1 MLFTSVSA
9 AGFPLFH
16 PIFKSTIDTACIKNI
31 VHRSANCYNKS
42 NNLVL
47 TAVKGAIQRMAKK
60 KIKGTRIL
68 AAVLTAAMVFTQT
81 PYTALAAES
90 DAGFVT
96 VQNETEQTGQAD
108 DGTGDNGETGDVS
121 GSDETGDMP
130 GGTGDNGENGGTGDI
145 SDNNGNNGET
155 GDVSDGNG
163 GTGDVSGPDSEASV
177 SGNDIT
183 VYSEEEA
190 GTGSLTVEG
199 NSESYSYD
207 AENDV
212 ITVKN
217 GAELT
222 FHSADGYGAE
232 NYSHTRIYVE
242 KDAKATLTL
251 DGVYINVSDKAVSP
265 LEIAENSAGVVSV
278 VLKNNNVLIAGEKAA
293 GIQKNGTAEGTL
305 TISGS
310 GALTAQGGKYGAGIG
325 SGYEKAGSNISIS
338 GEEVTATGGYGGAGI
353 GGGMYGAGISITI
366 SGGMVTATG
375 GSYGAGIGSGYHES
389 ASNIIISGGTII
401 ATGGYNGAGIGGGKN
416 GVGSDISI
424 SGGEVTAAGGSYGAG
439 IGGGY
444 YGVGSNISIS
454 GGEVTATGGSCGA
467 GIGGGYYGVGS
478 NITIS
483 GGTVTATGRGTK
495 SDIGGGNGGSTGTVT
510 ITGGSVKTT
519 NSVLTGVING
529 NDTVYCT
536 VVDLTDEYGTEAAV
550 TDASET
556 AYGMKDV
563 MTDADGKIYMYL
575 PAGETSILL
584 GMYYYTGTVSA
595 EAGADNCLTRGKC
608 RYDLQVVGDPT
619 YYNRDED
626 SHIIQIKDGANLTIK
641 SADGYGKDNYS
652 QTRIQI
658 EANASVT
665 LTLDGAY
672 MDASAIPYISSPI
685 LIPENS
691 TGNVNIILKGENGLK
706 AGKYYAAIQK
716 NGDAENIGTLTISGD
731 GSLMAAGGY
740 NAAGIGS
747 GADKPVKNIVINSGT
762 VTATGGDSAAGI
774 GSGYYGAGSN
784 ITISGGTVTA
794 TGGESGAGIG
804 GGSDRSGSNITI
816 SGGTV
821 TATGRENGAGIGGG
835 FYGEGNDITISGGT
849 VTATSLTVRKE
860 NYSTGA
866 GIGGGACGNGSNIT
880 ITGGTVI
887 ATAIAEAGKISTGA
901 GIGGGY
907 SKEGN
912 HITISGGTVTATSI
926 AKGED
931 GTTGAGIG
939 GGYGG
944 MGNHITISGGTVTAI
959 SSVTGEYG
967 CGGAGIGGGYSREGN
982 NITISGGTVT
992 ALSTA
997 DDASNEGYGIGSGWG
1012 ANDSTPMV
1020 TGGNIKVNKL
1030 CGIQGKDGNEL
1041 YDAYPA
1047 RADLLLLAGKNAAVG
1062 NPVLQT
1068 YNKKTGETK
1077 TLSYNL
1083 NDVCTME
1090 DGYLYMYLPVDT
1102 EDTVTRLVFDNAV
1115 YEAAVKE
1122 FNYENQPDRF
1132 NDFALISS
1140 TDGKAEYGEV
1150 LREDVPEDGI
1160 IPDGIW
1166 MSDLQAGGYT
1176 YTGKAITPSFRVYD
1190 GKKML
1195 AVKKDYTVSYKNN
1208 INAATADDAKKAPT
1222 ITVKST
1228 GNYKGTETRTFTINP
1243 ASMDV
1248 TEQRINID
1256 NLYLAAPTGKNPK
1269 GIKAVPVVT
1278 DNGKKLSENK
1288 DYTVNHVTLN
1298 EQNAE
1303 NKNANS
1309 YVNPGKY
1316 TVEIT
1321 GKGNYTGTRQIT
1333 VTLTDV
1339 AKEQILMSK
1348 VTVAKVPDMTYDA
1361 DFCEGK
1367 NAAGMTPALTVT
1379 YGSGKNKVTLYKE
1392 GDVNAAGETV
1402 SAENADYTVTWIN
1415 NKYVGTATAVLTGT
1429 GKILEDGTVS
1439 GTYFGEKR
1447 ITFKIKGTALSASM
1461 VSWADGS
1468 KNVSVV
1474 YNGEEQEPLVRVSL
1488 QKKVKDENGKTVT
1501 QTVYLGEYND
1511 YFNIGDYKVSYLK
1524 NVDAGT
1530 ATVVVTGAGGYTGTV
1545 KKTFKITQA
1554 DLSAADMEAKIAANG
1569 TQGTYGNNASDGS
1582 NASGSGDAA
1591 DSAIKVSFVKNGA
1604 KPAVVVTA
1612 KLANGSTV
1620 TLKEGKDYTITYANN
1635 KAVSEGKN
1643 LTEKKLPLIT
1653 VKGKGNFKGSV
1664 KQTFTIT
1671 NKSLADTVNPI
1682 TVAVTDVAANK
1693 NKGKFVSKPVVTDAD
1708 GVKLKEK
1715 TDYTLTY
1722 SLLTEGGAVE
1732 LDTKT
1737 GIVNEPG
1744 SIVRITITGAGNYQG
1759 EGSVLTADYRITEF
1773 DFAKV
1778 TVKVVP
1784 KTLPYTTKP
1793 VTLTEDDLI
1802 LTMKV
1807 GTGKQAVVEKLSLIT
1822 DGDDTKDGYK
1832 IIGYKNNVNK
1842 GTAQVTLQGCGKY
1855 GGTKTVKFYIG
1866 TRPFLWWLR
1875 NV

>member
-1 MLFTSVSA
+1 MM
-9 AGFPLFH
+9 
-16 PIFKSTIDTACIKNI
+16 
-31 VHRSANCYNKS
+31 R
-42 NNLVL
+42 
-47 TAVKGAIQRMAKK
+47 K

-68 AAVLTAAMVFTQT
+68 AAILTAAMVFTQA
-81 PYTALAAES
+81 PYTALAAEGE
-90 DAGFVT
+90 AGYVT

-108 DGTGDNGETGDVS
+108 DGNNGETGENGDVS
-121 GSDETGDMP
+121 GSDETGDIP
-130 GGTGDNGENGGTGDI
+130 GNSGDNRDNGGSGNAGDVSGGTGDVSDNNGGTG
-145 SDNNGNNGET
+145 EA

-163 GTGDVSGPDSEASV
+163 GNGDVSGPDSEVSV
-177 SGNDIT
+177 SGNDIV
-183 VYSEEEA
+183 VYGA
-190 GTGSLTVEG
+190 AATATGTLTVEG
-199 NSESYSYD
+199 NSGSYSYD
-207 AENDV
+207 AEIDV

-217 GAELT
+217 GANLT
-222 FHSADGYGAE
+222 FHSADGYGKE
-232 NYSHTRIYVE
+232 NPSKTRIFVE

-251 DGVYINVSDKAVSP
+251 DGVYINVSDKAASP
-265 LEIAENSAGVVSV
+265 LEIAKNSVGAVSV
-278 VLKNNNVLIAGEKAA
+278 VLEGSNALTAGKNSA
-293 GIQKNGTAEGTL
+293 GIQKNGTADGTL

-310 GALTAQGGKYGAGIG
+310 GTLTAQGG
-325 SGYEKAGSNISIS
+325 EF
-338 GEEVTATGGYGGAGI
+338 GAGI
-353 GGGMYGAGISITI
+353 GGGSDENGN
-366 SGGMVTATG
+366 
-375 GSYGAGIGSGYHES
+375 
-389 ASNIIISGGTII
+389 NIIITGGTII
-401 ATGGYNGAGIGGGKN
+401 ATA
-416 GVGSDISI
+416 SM
-424 SGGEVTAAGGSYGAG
+424 SYYSGAG

-444 YGVGSNISIS
+444 Y
-454 GGEVTATGGSCGA
+454 AA
-467 GIGGGYYGVGS
+467 GS

-483 GGTVTATGRGTK
+483 GGTVTATGGMSGAGIGGGYNKDGSNITISGGTVTATGGQYGAGIGGGSSETGSDITISGGTVTATGGLCGAGIGGGGDYYESDVRGVGSNITINGGEVTATGGDFGAGIGGGRYENGRNITISGGTVTATGGLCGAGIGGGEGRTGSDITVSGGTITTTGGK
-495 SDIGGGNGGSTGTVT
+495 EATDIGGGSGGSTGMVT

-519 NSVLTGVING
+519 KGVLTGVTNG
-529 NDTVYCT
+529 TGAVYCT
-536 VVDLTDEYGTEAAV
+536 VVDLTDEFGIEAAV
-550 TDASET
+550 TDVGET
-556 AYGMKDV
+556 DYGMKDV

-575 PAGETSILL
+575 PADENGTTIVFGTHFYS
-584 GMYYYTGTVSA
+584 GTVSA
-595 EAGADNCLTRGKC
+595 EAGADNRLTRGTECK
-608 RYDLQVVGDPT
+608 YSLLVLGDSA
-619 YYNRDED
+619 YYERNE
-626 SHIIQIKDGANLTIK
+626 STQGILIKDGADLIIK
-641 SADGYGKDNYS
+641 SANGYGKDNYS
-652 QTRIQI
+652 PMRIQI
-658 EANASVT
+658 EENASVT

-672 MDASAIPYISSPI
+672 MDASEIPYISSPI
-685 LIPENS
+685 LIPEDS

-706 AGKYYAAIQK
+706 AGNYYAAIQK
-716 NGDAENIGTLTISGD
+716 NGNAENIGTLTISGD

-740 NAAGIGS
+740 NAAGVGS
-747 GADKPVKNIVINSGT
+747 SDGKPVKNIVISSGII
-762 VTATGGDSAAGI
+762 TATGGVYGAGI
-774 GSGYYGAGSN
+774 GGGDRGTASN
-784 ITISGGTVTA
+784 ITISGGTITA

-804 GGSDRSGSNITI
+804 GGY
-816 SGGTV
+816 
-821 TATGRENGAGIGGG
+821 A
-835 FYGEGNDITISGGT
+835 
-849 VTATSLTVRKE
+849 
-860 NYSTGA
+860 
-866 GIGGGACGNGSNIT
+866 
-880 ITGGTVI
+880 
-887 ATAIAEAGKISTGA
+887 
-901 GIGGGY
+901 
-907 SKEGN
+907 KEGN

-926 AKGED
+926 AAGKD
-931 GTTGAGIG
+931 GSTGAGIG
-939 GGYGG
+939 GGYAG
-944 MGNHITISGGTVTAI
+944 MGNDITISGGTVTAI
-959 SSVTGEYG
+959 SSATGEYG
-967 CGGAGIGGGYSREGN
+967 RAGAGIGGGYSREGN

-997 DDASNEGYGIGSGWG
+997 DNASCEGYGIGSGWG
-1012 ANDSTPMV
+1012 ANDDSTPTV

-1030 CGIQGKDGNEL
+1030 CGIQGKDGDEP
-1041 YDAYPA
+1041 YEAYLA
-1047 RADLLLLAGKNAAVG
+1047 RADLLPLAGKNAVVG

-1083 NDVCTME
+1083 KDVCTME
-1090 DGYLYMYLPVDT
+1090 DGYLYMYLPADT

-1115 YEAAVKE
+1115 YEATVKKFDYGLE
-1122 FNYENQPDRF
+1122 PGRYS
-1132 NDFALISS
+1132 DFTLISS

-1150 LREDVPEDGI
+1150 LREDVPDDGI

-1208 INAATADDAKKAPT
+1208 IKAATADDAKKAPT

-1243 ASMDV
+1243 ASLDA

-1256 NLYLAAPTGKNPK
+1256 NLYLAAPAGKNPK

-1309 YVNPGKY
+1309 YVTPGKY

-1333 VTLTDV
+1333 VTLADV

-1348 VTVAKVPDMTYDA
+1348 VTVAKVPDVTYDA
-1361 DFCEGK
+1361 DLCEGRSP
-1367 NAAGMTPALTVT
+1367 AGMTPALTVT

-1415 NKYVGTATAVLTGT
+1415 NRYVGTATVVLTGT
-1429 GKILEDGTVS
+1429 GKILEDGTAI
-1439 GTYFGEKR
+1439 GTYYGEKR
-1447 ITFKIKGTALSASM
+1447 ITFRIKGTALSASM

-1474 YNGEEQEPLVRVSL
+1474 YNGEEQEPEVRVSL
-1488 QKKVKDENGKTVT
+1488 QKKVKGKDGKMVT
-1501 QTVYLGEYND
+1501 QTTYLREYD
-1511 YFNIGDYKVSYLK
+1511 EYAQYGDYKVSYLK

-1530 ATVVVTGAGGYTGTV
+1530 ATVVITGAGGYTGTV

-1554 DLSAADMEAKIAANG
+1554 DLAAEGTEAKIG
-1569 TQGTYGNNASDGS
+1569 V
-1582 NASGSGDAA
+1582 A
-1591 DSAIKVSFVKNGA
+1591 DSIPFVKNGA
-1604 KPAVVVTA
+1604 KPAIVVTA
-1612 KLANGSTV
+1612 KMANGNTV
-1620 TLKEGKDYTITYANN
+1620 TLKEGKDYTVTYANN

-1653 VKGKGNFKGSV
+1653 VKGKGNFKGSI

-1671 NKSLADTVNPI
+1671 NKSLADKVNPI
-1682 TVAVTDVAANK
+1682 TVTVADVPANK
-1693 NKGKFVSKPVVTDAD
+1693 NKGKFVSKPVVTDET
-1708 GVKLKEK
+1708 GTKLKEK
-1715 TDYTLTY
+1715 TDYTLSY
-1722 SLLTEGGAVE
+1722 SLLMANGEETK
-1732 LDTKT
+1732 LDVKKDV
-1737 GIVNEPG
+1737 VNEPG
-1744 SIVRITITGAGNYQG
+1744 STIRITITGAGNYRG
-1759 EGSVLTADYRITEF
+1759 EGSVLTADYRITES
-1773 DFAKV
+1773 DFKKV

-1793 VTLTEDDLI
+1793 VTLTEEDLI

-1807 GTGKQAVVEKLSLIT
+1807 GTGKQAVVETLPLIT

>member
-1 MLFTSVSA
+1 
-9 AGFPLFH
+9 
-16 PIFKSTIDTACIKNI
+16 
-31 VHRSANCYNKS
+31 
-42 NNLVL
+42 
-47 TAVKGAIQRMAKK
+47 MAKK

-68 AAVLTAAMVFTQT
+68 AAILTAAMVFTST

-90 DAGFVT
+90 EAGYVT
-96 VQNETEQTGQAD
+96 VQNEIEQTGQAD
-108 DGTGDNGETGDVS
+108 DGTGGAGDVS
-121 GSDETGDMP
+121 GGSGNAGDVS
-130 GGTGDNGENGGTGDI
+130 GGTGDI
-145 SDNNGNNGET
+145 SDNNGGTGET

-163 GTGDVSGPDSEASV
+163 GTGDVSGPDSEVSV
-177 SGNDIT
+177 SGNDIA
-183 VYSEEEA
+183 VYGVA
-190 GTGSLTVEG
+190 TTATGTLTVEG
-199 NSESYSYD
+199 NSGSYSYD

-217 GAELT
+217 GANLT
-222 FHSADGYGAE
+222 FHSVDGYGAE
-232 NYSHTRIYVE
+232 NPSQTRIYVE

-265 LEIAENSAGVVSV
+265 LEIAEDSTGAVSV
-278 VLKNNNVLIAGEKAA
+278 VLKGSNALTAGEKAA
-293 GIQKNGTAEGTL
+293 GIQKNGTADGTL

-310 GALTAQGGKYGAGIG
+310 GALTAQGGEKGAGIG
-325 SGYEKAGSNISIS
+325 SVYKKAGNNITIS
-338 GEEVTATGGYGGAGI
+338 GGMVTATGGYGGAGI
-353 GGGMYGAGISITI
+353 GGGMYGAGSSITI

-375 GSYGAGIGSGYHES
+375 SHGGAGVGSGYHES
-389 ASNIIISGGTII
+389 ASNITISGGNVI
-401 ATGGYNGAGIGGGKN
+401 AKGGYYGAGIGGGKN
-416 GVGSDISI
+416 GFGSNIGI
-424 SGGEVTAAGGSYGAG
+424 SGGEVTATGGSYGAG

-444 YGVGSNISIS
+444 DGVGSNITIT
-454 GGEVTATGGSCGA
+454 GGIITATGGSCGA
-467 GIGGGYYGVGS
+467 GIGGGDSRDGNDIS
-478 NITIS
+478 IS
-483 GGTVTATGRGTK
+483 GGTVTATEGYGGAG
-495 SDIGGGNGGSTGTVT
+495 IGGGNWGSTGKVT

-519 NSVLTGVING
+519 NGALTGVTNG
-529 NDTVYCT
+529 TDEVYCT
-536 VVDLTDEYGTEAAV
+536 VVDLTEEFGIEAAV
-550 TDASET
+550 TDVGET

-595 EAGADNCLTRGKC
+595 EAGADNRLTRGKC
-608 RYDLQVVGDPT
+608 RYDLLVLGDPA
-619 YYNRDED
+619 YYERNE
-626 SHIIQIKDGANLTIK
+626 IPQGILIKDGANLTIK
-641 SADGYGKDNYS
+641 SGNGYGKDNYS
-652 QTRIQI
+652 PMRIQI
-658 EANASVT
+658 EENASVT

-706 AGKYYAAIQK
+706 AGRYYAAIQK
-716 NGDAENIGTLTISGD
+716 NGNAENIGTLTISGD
-731 GSLMAAGGY
+731 GSLMAAGGN

-747 GADKPVKNIVINSGT
+747 GDGKPVKNIVISSGII
-762 VTATGGDSAAGI
+762 TATGGVYGAGI
-774 GSGYYGAGSN
+774 GGGDRGTASN
-784 ITISGGTVTA
+784 ITISGGTITA

-804 GGSDRSGSNITI
+804 GGDYGEGNNITI

-821 TATGRENGAGIGGG
+821 TAT
-835 FYGEGNDITISGGT
+835 S
-849 VTATSLTVRKE
+849 TATGE
-860 NYSTGA
+860 YGCA
-866 GIGGGACGNGSNIT
+866 
-880 ITGGTVI
+880 
-887 ATAIAEAGKISTGA
+887 GA

-907 SKEGN
+907 
-912 HITISGGTVTATSI
+912 ACM
-926 AKGED
+926 
-931 GTTGAGIG
+931 GIG
-939 GGYGG
+939 
-944 MGNHITISGGTVTAI
+944 
-959 SSVTGEYG
+959 
-967 CGGAGIGGGYSREGN
+967 
-982 NITISGGTVT
+982 ITISGGTVT

-997 DDASNEGYGIGSGWG
+997 DEAYWEGYGIGSGC
-1012 ANDSTPMV
+1012 STGISGPEIY
-1020 TGGNIKVNKL
+1020 GGNIKASRLSGVL
-1030 CGIQGKDGNEL
+1030 GKDGDEL
-1041 YDAYPA
+1041 HEAYLA
-1047 RADLLLLAGKNAAVG
+1047 RADLLLLAGKNAALG

-1083 NDVCTME
+1083 KDVCTME
-1090 DGYLYMYLPVDT
+1090 DGYLYMYLPADT

-1115 YEAAVKE
+1115 YEATVKK
-1122 FNYENQPDRF
+1122 FDYELEPGRYS
-1132 NDFALISS
+1132 DFTLISS

-1150 LREDVPEDGI
+1150 LREDVPDDGI

-1166 MSDLQAGGYT
+1166 MSDLQTGGYT

-1228 GNYKGTETRTFTINP
+1228 GNYKGRETRTFTITP
-1243 ASMDV
+1243 ASLKESNPQIKAED
-1248 TEQRINID
+1248 
-1256 NLYLAAPTGKNPK
+1256 LYLAAPTGKNPK

-1309 YVNPGKY
+1309 YVTPGKY

-1333 VTLTDV
+1333 VTLADV

-1348 VTVAKVPDMTYDA
+1348 VTVAKVPDVTYDA
-1361 DFCEGK
+1361 DLCEGN
-1367 NAAGMTPALTVT
+1367 NAKGMTPALTVT

-1415 NKYVGTATAVLTGT
+1415 NRYVGTATVVLTGT

-1439 GTYFGEKR
+1439 GQYFGEKR
-1447 ITFKIKGTALSASM
+1447 ITFKIKGTALSANM
-1461 VSWADGS
+1461 VSWVDGS

-1474 YNGEEQEPLVRVSL
+1474 YNGEEQEPRVRVSL
-1488 QKKVKDENGKTVT
+1488 QKKVKGKDGKMVT
-1501 QTVYLGEYND
+1501 QTTYLREYD
-1511 YFNIGDYKVSYLK
+1511 EYAQYGDYKVSYLK

-1530 ATVVVTGAGGYTGTV
+1530 ATVVITGVGGYTGTV

-1554 DLSAADMEAKIAANG
+1554 DLAAEGTEAKIG
-1569 TQGTYGNNASDGS
+1569 V
-1582 NASGSGDAA
+1582 A
-1591 DSAIKVSFVKNGA
+1591 DSIPFVKNGA
-1604 KPAVVVTA
+1604 KPAIVVTA
-1612 KLANGSTV
+1612 KLANGNTV
-1620 TLKEGKDYTITYANN
+1620 TLKEGKDYTVTYVNN

-1653 VKGKGNFKGSV
+1653 VKGKGNFKGSI

-1671 NKSLADTVNPI
+1671 NKSLADVVNPI
-1682 TVAVTDVAANK
+1682 TVTVNDVPANK
-1693 NKGKFVSKPVVTDAD
+1693 NKGKFVSKPVITDAD

-1722 SLLTEGGAVE
+1722 SLVTEGGAVE

-1744 SIVRITITGAGNYQG
+1744 SVVRITITGAGNYRG

-1773 DFAKV
+1773 DFTKV

-1793 VTLTEDDLI
+1793 VTLTEEDLI

-1807 GTGKQAVVEKLSLIT
+1807 GTGKQAVVEELKLIT

>member
-1 MLFTSVSA
+1 MM
-9 AGFPLFH
+9 
-16 PIFKSTIDTACIKNI
+16 
-31 VHRSANCYNKS
+31 R
-42 NNLVL
+42 
-47 TAVKGAIQRMAKK
+47 K

-68 AAVLTAAMVFTQT
+68 AAILTAAMVFTST
-81 PYTALAAES
+81 PYTALAAEGE
-90 DAGFVT
+90 AGYVT

-108 DGTGDNGETGDVS
+108 DGDNGETGENGDVS

-130 GGTGDNGENGGTGDI
+130 GDNGENGG
-145 SDNNGNNGET
+145 NGET
-155 GDVSDGNG
+155 GDVSDGNGETGDVSDGDG

-177 SGNDIT
+177 SGNDIA
-183 VYSEEEA
+183 VYGA
-190 GTGSLTVEG
+190 AATATGTLTVEG
-199 NSESYSYD
+199 SSGSYSYD
-207 AENDV
+207 AANDV

-217 GAELT
+217 GANLT
-222 FHSADGYGAE
+222 FHSADGYGKE
-232 NYSHTRIYVE
+232 NPSKTRIFVE

-251 DGVYINVSDKAVSP
+251 DGVYINVSDKAAPP
-265 LEIAENSAGVVSV
+265 LEIAKNSVGAVSV
-278 VLKNNNVLIAGEKAA
+278 VLEGSNALTAGKNSA
-293 GIQKNGTAEGTL
+293 GIQKNGTADGTL

-310 GALTAQGGKYGAGIG
+310 GTLTAQGGEY
-325 SGYEKAGSNISIS
+325 
-338 GEEVTATGGYGGAGI
+338 GAGI
-353 GGGMYGAGISITI
+353 GGGSDENGN
-366 SGGMVTATG
+366 
-375 GSYGAGIGSGYHES
+375 
-389 ASNIIISGGTII
+389 NIIITGGTII
-401 ATGGYNGAGIGGGKN
+401 ATA
-416 GVGSDISI
+416 SM
-424 SGGEVTAAGGSYGAG
+424 SYYSGAG

-444 YGVGSNISIS
+444 Y
-454 GGEVTATGGSCGA
+454 AA
-467 GIGGGYYGVGS
+467 GS

-483 GGTVTATGRGTK
+483 GGTVTATGGQNGAGIGGGYSKEGNNITISGGTVTATGGQYGAGIGGGSRETGSDITISGGTVTATGGLCGAGIGGGGDYYESDVRGVGSNITINGGEVTATGGDFGAGIGGGRYENGRNITISGGTVTATGGWCGAGIGGGEGRTGSDITVSGGTITTTGGK
-495 SDIGGGNGGSTGTVT
+495 EATDIGGGSGGSTRMVT
-510 ITGGSVKTT
+510 ITGGSVKTK
-519 NSVLTGVING
+519 NGALTGVING
-529 NDTVYCT
+529 TNAVYCT
-536 VVDLTDEYGTEAAV
+536 VVDLTDEIGTEAAV
-550 TDASET
+550 TDVGET

-575 PAGETSILL
+575 PAGETSIVF
-584 GMYYYTGTVSA
+584 GTHFYSGTVSA
-595 EAGADNCLTRGKC
+595 EAGADNRLTRSTECK
-608 RYDLQVVGDPT
+608 YSLLVLGDPA
-619 YYNRDED
+619 YYERNE
-626 SHIIQIKDGANLTIK
+626 STQGILIKDGADLIIK
-641 SADGYGKDNYS
+641 SANGYGKDNYS
-652 QTRIQI
+652 PMRIQI
-658 EANASVT
+658 EENASVT

-672 MDASAIPYISSPI
+672 MDASAIPYISAPI

-706 AGKYYAAIQK
+706 AGNYYAAIQK
-716 NGDAENIGTLTISGD
+716 NGNAENIGILTISGD

-740 NAAGIGS
+740 NAAGVGS
-747 GADKPVKNIVINSGT
+747 SDGKPVKNIVISSGII
-762 VTATGGDSAAGI
+762 TATGGVYGAGI
-774 GSGYYGAGSN
+774 GGGDRGTASN
-784 ITISGGTVTA
+784 ITISGGTITA
-794 TGGESGAGIG
+794 TGG
-804 GGSDRSGSNITI
+804 N
-816 SGGTV
+816 
-821 TATGRENGAGIGGG
+821 
-835 FYGEGNDITISGGT
+835 
-849 VTATSLTVRKE
+849 
-860 NYSTGA
+860 
-866 GIGGGACGNGSNIT
+866 
-880 ITGGTVI
+880 
-887 ATAIAEAGKISTGA
+887 TGA

-907 SKEGN
+907 SGEGN

-926 AKGED
+926 AVGD
-931 GTTGAGIG
+931 DVSTGAGIG
-939 GGYGG
+939 GGFAG
-944 MGNHITISGGTVTAI
+944 MGNDITISGGTVTAI
-959 SSVTGEYG
+959 SSATGEYG
-967 CGGAGIGGGYSREGN
+967 RAGAGIGGGYSREGN

-997 DDASNEGYGIGSGWG
+997 DNASCEGYGIGSGWG
-1012 ANDSTPMV
+1012 ANDSTPTV

-1030 CGIQGKDGNEL
+1030 CGIQGKDGDEP
-1041 YDAYPA
+1041 YEAYPA
-1047 RADLLLLAGKNAAVG
+1047 RADLLLLAGKNAALG

-1083 NDVCTME
+1083 KDVCTME
-1090 DGYLYMYLPVDT
+1090 DGYLYMYLPADT

-1115 YEAAVKE
+1115 YEATVKKFDYGRE
-1122 FNYENQPDRF
+1122 PGRYS
-1132 NDFALISS
+1132 DFTLISS

-1150 LREDVPEDGI
+1150 LREDVPDDGI

-1208 INAATADDAKKAPT
+1208 IKAATADDAKKAPT

-1228 GNYKGTETRTFTINP
+1228 GNYKGTETRTFTITP
-1243 ASMDV
+1243 ASLKESNPQIKAED
-1248 TEQRINID
+1248 
-1256 NLYLAAPTGKNPK
+1256 LYLAAPTGKNPK

-1278 DNGKKLSENK
+1278 DNGKKLSENR

-1309 YVNPGKY
+1309 YVTPGKY

-1333 VTLTDV
+1333 VTLADV

-1348 VTVAKVPDMTYDA
+1348 VTVAKVPDVTYDA
-1361 DFCEGK
+1361 DLCDGN
-1367 NAAGMTPALTVT
+1367 NAKGMTPALTVT

-1415 NKYVGTATAVLTGT
+1415 NRYVGTATAVLTGT
-1429 GKILEDGTVS
+1429 GKILEDGTAI

-1474 YNGEEQEPLVRVSL
+1474 YNGEEQEPEVRVSL
-1488 QKKVKDENGKTVT
+1488 QKKVKGKDGKMVT
-1501 QTVYLGEYND
+1501 QTTYLREYD
-1511 YFNIGDYKVSYLK
+1511 EYAQYGDYKVSYLK

-1530 ATVVVTGAGGYTGTV
+1530 ATVVITGVGGYTGTV

-1554 DLSAADMEAKIAANG
+1554 DLAAEGTEAKIG
-1569 TQGTYGNNASDGS
+1569 V
-1582 NASGSGDAA
+1582 A
-1591 DSAIKVSFVKNGA
+1591 DSIPFVKIGA
-1604 KPAVVVTA
+1604 KPAIVVTA
-1612 KLANGSTV
+1612 KMANGNTV
-1620 TLKEGKDYTITYANN
+1620 TLKEGKDYTVTYANN

-1653 VKGKGNFKGSV
+1653 VKGKGNFKGSI

-1671 NKSLADTVNPI
+1671 NKSLADKVNPI
-1682 TVAVTDVAANK
+1682 TVTVADVPANK
-1693 NKGKFVSKPVVTDAD
+1693 NKGKFVSKPVVTDET
-1708 GVKLKEK
+1708 GTKLKEK
-1715 TDYTLTY
+1715 TDYTLSY
-1722 SLLTEGGAVE
+1722 SLLMANGEETK
-1732 LDTKT
+1732 LDVKKDV
-1737 GIVNEPG
+1737 VNEPG
-1744 SIVRITITGAGNYQG
+1744 STIRITITGAGNYQG
-1759 EGSVLTADYRITEF
+1759 EGSVLTADYRITES
-1773 DFAKV
+1773 DFKKV

-1793 VTLTEDDLI
+1793 VTLTEEDLI

-1807 GTGKQAVVEKLSLIT
+1807 GTGRQAVVEELKLIT

>member
-1 MLFTSVSA
+1 
-9 AGFPLFH
+9 
-16 PIFKSTIDTACIKNI
+16 
-31 VHRSANCYNKS
+31 
-42 NNLVL
+42 
-47 TAVKGAIQRMAKK
+47 MAKK

-68 AAVLTAAMVFTQT
+68 AAILTAAMVFTST

-90 DAGFVT
+90 EAGYVT
-96 VQNETEQTGQAD
+96 VQNEIEQTGQAD
-108 DGTGDNGETGDVS
+108 DGTGNNGNNGENGGKGNNGAGDFS
-121 GSDETGDMP
+121 DGSDETGDIP
-130 GGTGDNGENGGTGDI
+130 GNSGDNRDNGGSGNAGDVSGGTGDI
-145 SDNNGNNGET
+145 SDNNGGTGET
-155 GDVSDGNG
+155 GDVSDGDG
-163 GTGDVSGPDSEASV
+163 ETGDVSGPDSEVSV
-177 SGNDIT
+177 SGNDIA
-183 VYSEEEA
+183 VYGA
-190 GTGSLTVEG
+190 TATGTLTVEG
-199 NSESYSYD
+199 NNGSYSYD

-217 GAELT
+217 GANLT

-232 NYSHTRIYVE
+232 NPSQTRIYVE

-251 DGVYINVSDKAVSP
+251 DGVYINVSDKAASP
-265 LEIAENSAGVVSV
+265 LEIAEDSTGAVSV
-278 VLKNNNVLIAGEKAA
+278 VLKGSNALTAGEKAA
-293 GIQKNGTAEGTL
+293 GIQKNGTADGTL

-310 GALTAQGGKYGAGIG
+310 GTLTAQGGEYGAGIGGGKNGAGSNISISGGEVTATGGHGGAGIG

-338 GEEVTATGGYGGAGI
+338 GGEVTATGGYGGAGI
-353 GGGMYGAGISITI
+353 GGGMYGAGSSITI
-366 SGGMVTATG
+366 SGGMVTTTG
-375 GSYGAGIGSGYHES
+375 GA
-389 ASNIIISGGTII
+389 
-401 ATGGYNGAGIGGGKN
+401 
-416 GVGSDISI
+416 
-424 SGGEVTAAGGSYGAG
+424 YGAG

-444 YGVGSNISIS
+444 CGVGSNITIT
-454 GGEVTATGGSCGA
+454 GGIITATGGSCGA
-467 GIGGGYYGVGS
+467 GIGGGDSRDGNDIS
-478 NITIS
+478 IS

-495 SDIGGGNGGSTGTVT
+495 SDIGGGTGGSTGKVT

-519 NSVLTGVING
+519 NGALTGVTNG
-529 NDTVYCT
+529 TDTVYYT
-536 VVDLTDEYGTEAAV
+536 EVDLSEEYGAEAAV
-550 TDASET
+550 TDVGET

-575 PAGETSILL
+575 PADENGTTIVFGTHFYS
-584 GMYYYTGTVSA
+584 GTVST
-595 EAGADNCLTRGKC
+595 EAGADNRLTRGTECK
-608 RYDLQVVGDPT
+608 YSLLVLGDPA
-619 YYNRDED
+619 YYERNE
-626 SHIIQIKDGANLTIK
+626 IPQGILIKDGANLTVK
-641 SADGYGKDNYS
+641 SGNGYGKDNYS
-652 QTRIQI
+652 QTRIEI
-658 EANASVT
+658 EKDASVT
-665 LTLDGAY
+665 LTLDGT
-672 MDASAIPYISSPI
+672 YIDTTIDTTDSPI

-706 AGKYYAAIQK
+706 AGRYYAAIQK
-716 NGDAENIGTLTISGD
+716 DGDAENIGTLTISGD
-731 GSLMAAGGY
+731 GALIAQGGKQG
-740 NAAGIGS
+740 AGIGS
-747 GADKPVKNIVINSGT
+747 GFEKAGNNIVISGGE
-762 VTATGGDSAAGI
+762 VTATGGEYAAGI
-774 GSGYYGAGSN
+774 GGGMYGSGSS

-794 TGGESGAGIG
+794 TGGECGAGV
-804 GGSDRSGSNITI
+804 GSGYYESGSKITI

-821 TATGRENGAGIGGG
+821 IAQGGNQGAGIGGG
-835 FYGEGNDITISGGT
+835 KS
-849 VTATSLTVRKE
+849 
-860 NYSTGA
+860 GA
-866 GIGGGACGNGSNIT
+866 GNNID
-880 ITGGTVI
+880 
-887 ATAIAEAGKISTGA
+887 
-901 GIGGGY
+901 
-907 SKEGN
+907 
-912 HITISGGTVTATSI
+912 ISGGTVTATSI
-926 AKGED
+926 ATGEY
-931 GTTGAGIG
+931 GCAGAGIG
-939 GGYGG
+939 GGYACT
-944 MGNHITISGGTVTAI
+944 GNG
-959 SSVTGEYG
+959 
-967 CGGAGIGGGYSREGN
+967 
-982 NITISGGTVT
+982 ITISGGTVT

-997 DDASNEGYGIGSGWG
+997 DEAYWEGDGIGSGCG
-1012 ANDSTPMV
+1012 TGISGPGIY
-1020 TGGNIKVNKL
+1020 GGNIKASRLSGVL
-1030 CGIQGKDGNEL
+1030 GKEGKVYL
-1041 YDAYPA
+1041 A
-1047 RADLLLLAGKNAAVG
+1047 RADLLLLAGKNAALG

-1083 NDVCTME
+1083 KDVCTME
-1090 DGYLYMYLPVDT
+1090 DGYLYMYLPADT

-1115 YEAAVKE
+1115 YEATVKKFDYGRE
-1122 FNYENQPDRF
+1122 PGRYS
-1132 NDFALISS
+1132 DFTLMSS

-1243 ASMDV
+1243 ASLEA

-1298 EQNAE
+1298 EQNPE

-1309 YVNPGKY
+1309 YVTPGKY
-1316 TVEIT
+1316 TVEIV

-1333 VTLTDV
+1333 VTLADV
-1339 AKEQILMSK
+1339 AKEQVLMSK
-1348 VTVAKVPDMTYDA
+1348 VTVAKVPDVTYDA

-1367 NAAGMTPALTVT
+1367 YATGMTPALTVT

-1402 SAENADYTVTWIN
+1402 SAENADYTVTWVN
-1415 NKYVGTATAVLTGT
+1415 NRYVGTATAVLTGT
-1429 GKILEDGTVS
+1429 GKILEDGTAI

-1447 ITFKIKGTALSASM
+1447 ITFKIKGTALSANM

-1474 YNGEEQEPLVRVSL
+1474 YNGEEQEPRVRVSL
-1488 QKKVKDENGKTVT
+1488 QKKVKGKDGKMVT
-1501 QTVYLGEYND
+1501 QTTTLREYDD
-1511 YFNIGDYKVSYLK
+1511 YYKDGDYKVSYLK

-1530 ATVVVTGAGGYTGTV
+1530 ATVVITGVGGYTGTV

-1554 DLSAADMEAKIAANG
+1554 DLAVEGTEAKIAAADSL
-1569 TQGTYGNNASDGS
+1569 QNAS
-1582 NASGSGDAA
+1582 NAAGGDA
-1591 DSAIKVSFVKNGA
+1591 DTGAIKVAFAKNGA
-1604 KPAVVVTA
+1604 KPAIVVTA
-1612 KLANGSTV
+1612 KLANGNTV
-1620 TLKEGKDYTITYANN
+1620 TLKEGKDYTVTYANN

-1653 VKGKGNFKGSV
+1653 VKGKGNFKGSI

-1682 TVAVTDVAANK
+1682 TVTVNDVPANK
-1693 NKGKFVSKPVVTDAD
+1693 NKGKFVSKPVVTDET
-1708 GVKLKEK
+1708 GTKLKEN
-1715 TDYTLTY
+1715 TDYKLSY

-1744 SIVRITITGAGNYQG
+1744 SIVRVTITGAGNYQG
-1759 EGSVLTADYRITEF
+1759 EGSVLTADYRITEL
-1773 DFAKV
+1773 DFKKV
-1778 TVKVVP
+1778 TVKVVS
-1784 KTLPYTTKP
+1784 KTLPYTMKP
-1793 VTLTEDDLI
+1793 VTLTEDDLVI
-1802 LTMKV
+1802 TMKV
-1807 GTGKQAVVEKLSLIT
+1807 GTGKQAVVEELKLIT

-1866 TRPFLWWLR
+1866 TRPFFWWIMP
-1875 NV
+1875 

>member
-1 MLFTSVSA
+1 
-9 AGFPLFH
+9 
-16 PIFKSTIDTACIKNI
+16 
-31 VHRSANCYNKS
+31 
-42 NNLVL
+42 
-47 TAVKGAIQRMAKK
+47 MAKK

-68 AAVLTAAMVFTQT
+68 AAILTAAMVFTST

-90 DAGFVT
+90 EAGYVT
-96 VQNETEQTGQAD
+96 VQNEIEQTGQAD
-108 DGTGDNGETGDVS
+108 DGTGNNGNNGENGGKGNNGAGDFSDGSDKDGGNSGTGDVSDNNGGTGETGDVS
-121 GSDETGDMP
+121 GG
-130 GGTGDNGENGGTGDI
+130 NGGTGD
-145 SDNNGNNGET
+145 
-155 GDVSDGNG
+155 VSG
-163 GTGDVSGPDSEASV
+163 GSGRDVSGPDSEASV
-177 SGNDIT
+177 SGNDIA
-183 VYSEEEA
+183 VYGA
-190 GTGSLTVEG
+190 TATGTLTVEG
-199 NSESYSYD
+199 NSGSYSYD
-207 AENDV
+207 AEKDV

-232 NYSHTRIYVE
+232 NPSQTRIYVE

-265 LEIAENSAGVVSV
+265 LEIAEDSTGAVSV
-278 VLKNNNVLIAGEKAA
+278 VLKGSNALTAGEKAA
-293 GIQKNGTAEGTL
+293 GIQKNGTADGTL

-338 GEEVTATGGYGGAGI
+338 GGEVTATGGYGGAGI
-353 GGGMYGAGISITI
+353 GGGMYGAGSSITI
-366 SGGMVTATG
+366 SGGMVTTTG
-375 GSYGAGIGSGYHES
+375 GSYGAGVGSGYHES
-389 ASNIIISGGTII
+389 ASNITISGGTII
-401 ATGGYNGAGIGGGKN
+401 AKGGYNGAGIGGGKN
-416 GVGSDISI
+416 GAGSNIGI
-424 SGGEVTAAGGSYGAG
+424 SGGT
-439 IGGGY
+439 
-444 YGVGSNISIS
+444 
-454 GGEVTATGGSCGA
+454 VTATGGSYGA

-483 GGTVTATGRGTK
+483 GGEVTATGGGNAAGIGGGDSRDGNDITISGGTVTATEGNGGAG
-495 SDIGGGNGGSTGTVT
+495 IGGGNWGSTGKVT

-519 NSVLTGVING
+519 KGVLTGVTNG
-529 NDTVYCT
+529 TDTVYYT
-536 VVDLTDEYGTEAAV
+536 EVDLSEEYGAEAAV
-550 TDASET
+550 TDVGET

-575 PAGETSILL
+575 PADENGTTIVFGKHFYS
-584 GMYYYTGTVSA
+584 GTVSA
-595 EAGADNCLTRGKC
+595 EAGADNRLTRGTECK
-608 RYDLQVVGDPT
+608 YSLLVLGDPA
-619 YYNRDED
+619 YYKRNE
-626 SHIIQIKDGANLTIK
+626 STQGILIKDGADLTIK
-641 SADGYGKDNYS
+641 SGNGYGKDNYS
-652 QTRIQI
+652 PMRIQI
-658 EANASVT
+658 EENASVT

-706 AGKYYAAIQK
+706 AGRYYAAIQK
-716 NGDAENIGTLTISGD
+716 DGDAESIGTLTISGD
-731 GSLMAAGGY
+731 GSLMAAGGN

-747 GADKPVKNIVINSGT
+747 GDGKPVKNIVISSGII
-762 VTATGGDSAAGI
+762 TATGGVYGAGI
-774 GSGYYGAGSN
+774 GGGDGGTASN
-784 ITISGGTVTA
+784 ITISGGTITA
-794 TGGESGAGIG
+794 TGG
-804 GGSDRSGSNITI
+804 N
-816 SGGTV
+816 
-821 TATGRENGAGIGGG
+821 NGAGIGGG
-835 FYGEGNDITISGGT
+835 Y
-849 VTATSLTVRKE
+849 A
-860 NYSTGA
+860 
-866 GIGGGACGNGSNIT
+866 
-880 ITGGTVI
+880 
-887 ATAIAEAGKISTGA
+887 
-901 GIGGGY
+901 
-907 SKEGN
+907 KEGN

-926 AKGED
+926 AAGKD
-931 GTTGAGIG
+931 GSTGAGIG
-939 GGYGG
+939 GGYAG
-944 MGNHITISGGTVTAI
+944 MGNDITISGGTVTAI
-959 SSVTGEYG
+959 SSATGEYG
-967 CGGAGIGGGYSREGN
+967 RAGAGIGGGYSREGN

-997 DDASNEGYGIGSGWG
+997 DNASCEGYGIGSGWG
-1012 ANDSTPMV
+1012 ANDDSTPTV

-1030 CGIQGKDGNEL
+1030 CGIQGKDGDEP
-1041 YDAYPA
+1041 YEAYLA
-1047 RADLLLLAGKNAAVG
+1047 RADLLLLAGKNAVVG

-1083 NDVCTME
+1083 KDVCTME
-1090 DGYLYMYLPVDT
+1090 DGYLYMYLPADT

-1115 YEAAVKE
+1115 YEATVKKFDYGRE
-1122 FNYENQPDRF
+1122 PGRYS
-1132 NDFALISS
+1132 DFTLISS

-1150 LREDVPEDGI
+1150 LREDVPDDGI

-1166 MSDLQAGGYT
+1166 MTDLQAGGYT

-1208 INAATADDAKKAPT
+1208 IKAATADDAKKAPT

-1228 GNYKGTETRTFTINP
+1228 GNYKGRETRTFTITP
-1243 ASMDV
+1243 ASLKESNPQIKAED
-1248 TEQRINID
+1248 
-1256 NLYLAAPTGKNPK
+1256 LYLAAPTGKNPK

-1278 DNGKKLSENK
+1278 DNGKKLSENR

-1309 YVNPGKY
+1309 YVTPGKY

-1333 VTLTDV
+1333 VTLADV

-1348 VTVAKVPDMTYDA
+1348 VTVARVPDVTYDA
-1361 DFCEGK
+1361 DLCDGN
-1367 NAAGMTPALTVT
+1367 NAKGMTPALTVT

-1415 NKYVGTATAVLTGT
+1415 NRYVGTATAVLTGT
-1429 GKILEDGTVS
+1429 GKILEDGTAS

-1447 ITFKIKGTALSASM
+1447 ITFKIKGTALSANM
-1461 VSWADGS
+1461 VSWVDGS

-1474 YNGEEQEPLVRVSL
+1474 YNGGEQEPRVRVSL
-1488 QKKVKDENGKTVT
+1488 QKKVKGKDGKMVT
-1501 QTVYLGEYND
+1501 QTTYLREYD
-1511 YFNIGDYKVSYLK
+1511 EYAQYGDYKVSYLK

-1530 ATVVVTGAGGYTGTV
+1530 ATVVITGAGGYTGTV

-1554 DLSAADMEAKIAANG
+1554 DLAAEGTEAKIG
-1569 TQGTYGNNASDGS
+1569 V
-1582 NASGSGDAA
+1582 A
-1591 DSAIKVSFVKNGA
+1591 DSIPFVKNGA
-1604 KPAVVVTA
+1604 KPAIVVTA
-1612 KLANGSTV
+1612 KMANGNTV
-1620 TLKEGKDYTITYANN
+1620 TLKEGKDYTVTYANN

-1653 VKGKGNFKGSV
+1653 VKGKGNFKGSI

-1671 NKSLADTVNPI
+1671 NKSLADKVNPI
-1682 TVAVTDVAANK
+1682 TVTVTDVPANK
-1693 NKGKFVSKPVVTDAD
+1693 NKGKFVSKPVVTDET
-1708 GVKLKEK
+1708 GTKLKEK
-1715 TDYTLTY
+1715 TDYTLSY
-1722 SLLTEGGAVE
+1722 SLLMANGEETK
-1732 LDTKT
+1732 LDVKKDV
-1737 GIVNEPG
+1737 VNEPG
-1744 SIVRITITGAGNYQG
+1744 SIVRITITGAGNYRG
-1759 EGSVLTADYRITEF
+1759 EGSVLTADYRITES
-1773 DFAKV
+1773 DFKKV

-1793 VTLTEDDLI
+1793 VTLTEEDLI

-1807 GTGKQAVVEKLSLIT
+1807 GTGKQAVVEELKLIT

>member
-1 MLFTSVSA
+1 
-9 AGFPLFH
+9 
-16 PIFKSTIDTACIKNI
+16 
-31 VHRSANCYNKS
+31 
-42 NNLVL
+42 
-47 TAVKGAIQRMAKK
+47 MAKK

-68 AAVLTAAMVFTQT
+68 AAILTAAMVFTST

-90 DAGFVT
+90 EAGYVT
-96 VQNETEQTGQAD
+96 VQNEIEQTGQAD
-108 DGTGDNGETGDVS
+108 DGTGNNGNNGENGGKGNNGAGDFSDGSDKDGGNSGTGDVS
-121 GSDETGDMP
+121 GSDETGDIP
-130 GGTGDNGENGGTGDI
+130 GNSGDNRDNGGSGNAGDVSGGTGDI
-145 SDNNGNNGET
+145 SDNNDGTGET
-155 GDVSDGNG
+155 GDVSDGDG
-163 GTGDVSGPDSEASV
+163 ETGDVSGPDSEVSV
-177 SGNDIT
+177 SGNDIA
-183 VYSEEEA
+183 VYGA
-190 GTGSLTVEG
+190 TATGTLTVEG
-199 NSESYSYD
+199 NNGSYSYD

-217 GAELT
+217 GANLT
-222 FHSADGYGAE
+222 FHSTDGYGAE
-232 NYSHTRIYVE
+232 NPSQTRIYVE

-251 DGVYINVSDKAVSP
+251 DGVYINVSDKTVSP
-265 LEIAENSAGVVSV
+265 LEIADDSTGAVSV
-278 VLKNNNVLIAGEKAA
+278 VLKDSNALTAGEKAA
-293 GIQKNGTAEGTL
+293 GIQKNGTADGTL

-338 GEEVTATGGYGGAGI
+338 GGEVTATGGYGGAGI
-353 GGGMYGAGISITI
+353 GGGMYGAGSSITI
-366 SGGMVTATG
+366 SGGMVTTTG
-375 GSYGAGIGSGYHES
+375 GNGGAGIGSGYHES
-389 ASNIIISGGTII
+389 ASNISISGGTVI
-401 ATGGYNGAGIGGGKN
+401 AKGGYNGAGIGGGKN
-416 GVGSDISI
+416 GAGSSITI
-424 SGGEVTAAGGSYGAG
+424 SGGMVT
-439 IGGGY
+439 
-444 YGVGSNISIS
+444 
-454 GGEVTATGGSCGA
+454 TTGGAYGA

-483 GGTVTATGRGTK
+483 GGTVTATGGENAAGIGGGDSRDGNDITISGGTVTATEGYGGAG
-495 SDIGGGNGGSTGTVT
+495 IGGGNWGSTGKVT

-519 NSVLTGVING
+519 NGALTGVTNG
-529 NDTVYCT
+529 TDEVYYT
-536 VVDLTDEYGTEAAV
+536 EVDLSEEYGAEAAV
-550 TDASET
+550 TDVGET

-595 EAGADNCLTRGKC
+595 EAGADNRLTRGKC
-608 RYDLQVVGDPT
+608 RYDLQVVGDPA
-619 YYNRDED
+619 YYDRDED
-626 SHIIQIKDGANLTIK
+626 SHIIQIKAGANLTIK
-641 SADGYGKDNYS
+641 SGNGYGKDNYS
-652 QTRIQI
+652 QTRIEI
-658 EANASVT
+658 EKDASVT
-665 LTLDGAY
+665 LTLDGT
-672 MDASAIPYISSPI
+672 YIDTTGSPI

-691 TGNVNIILKGENGLK
+691 TGNVNIILKSENGLK
-706 AGKYYAAIQK
+706 AGRYYAAIQK
-716 NGDAENIGTLTISGD
+716 DGDAENIGTLTISGD
-731 GSLMAAGGY
+731 GALIAQGGKQG
-740 NAAGIGS
+740 AGIG
-747 GADKPVKNIVINSGT
+747 GGHEKAGNNIVISGGE
-762 VTATGGDSAAGI
+762 VTATGGEYAAGI
-774 GSGYYGAGSN
+774 GGGMYGSGSS

-794 TGGESGAGIG
+794 TGGESGAGV
-804 GGSDRSGSNITI
+804 GSGYYESGSNITI

-821 TATGRENGAGIGGG
+821 IAQGGNQGAGIGGG
-835 FYGEGNDITISGGT
+835 KSGAGNNIDISGGTVIATATAGDHGATGAGIGGGYAGMGNNITISGGT
-849 VTATSLTVRKE
+849 VTATSTA
-860 NYSTGA
+860 TGEYGCA
-866 GIGGGACGNGSNIT
+866 
-880 ITGGTVI
+880 
-887 ATAIAEAGKISTGA
+887 GA

-907 SKEGN
+907 
-912 HITISGGTVTATSI
+912 ACM
-926 AKGED
+926 
-931 GTTGAGIG
+931 GIG
-939 GGYGG
+939 
-944 MGNHITISGGTVTAI
+944 
-959 SSVTGEYG
+959 
-967 CGGAGIGGGYSREGN
+967 
-982 NITISGGTVT
+982 ITISGGTVT

-997 DDASNEGYGIGSGWG
+997 DEAYWEGYGIGSGC
-1012 ANDSTPMV
+1012 STGISGPEIY
-1020 TGGNIKVNKL
+1020 GGNIKASRLSGVL
-1030 CGIQGKDGNEL
+1030 GKDGDEL
-1041 YDAYPA
+1041 HEAYLA
-1047 RADLLLLAGKNAAVG
+1047 RADLLLLAGKNAALG

-1083 NDVCTME
+1083 KDVCTME
-1090 DGYLYMYLPVDT
+1090 DGYLYMYLPADT

-1115 YEAAVKE
+1115 YEATVKK
-1122 FNYENQPDRF
+1122 FDYELEPGRYS
-1132 NDFALISS
+1132 DFTLISS

-1208 INAATADDAKKAPT
+1208 IKAATADDAKKAPT

-1228 GNYKGTETRTFTINP
+1228 GNYKGTETRTFTITP
-1243 ASMDV
+1243 ASLKESNPQIKAED
-1248 TEQRINID
+1248 
-1256 NLYLAAPTGKNPK
+1256 LYLAAPTGKNPK

-1298 EQNAE
+1298 GQNPE

-1309 YVNPGKY
+1309 YVTPGKY

-1333 VTLTDV
+1333 VTLADV

-1348 VTVAKVPDMTYDA
+1348 VTVAKVPDVIYDA
-1361 DFCEGK
+1361 DLCEGN
-1367 NAAGMTPALTVT
+1367 NAKGMTPALTVT

-1415 NKYVGTATAVLTGT
+1415 NRYVGTATVVLTGT

-1439 GTYFGEKR
+1439 GQYFGKKR
-1447 ITFKIKGTALSASM
+1447 ITFKIKGTALSANM
-1461 VSWADGS
+1461 VSWVDGS

-1474 YNGEEQEPLVRVSL
+1474 YNGGEQEPRVRVSL
-1488 QKKVKDENGKTVT
+1488 QKKVKGKDGKMVT
-1501 QTVYLGEYND
+1501 QTTYLREYD
-1511 YFNIGDYKVSYLK
+1511 EYAQYGDYKVSYLK

-1530 ATVVVTGAGGYTGTV
+1530 ATVVITGAGGYTGTV

-1554 DLSAADMEAKIAANG
+1554 DLAAEGTEAKIG
-1569 TQGTYGNNASDGS
+1569 V
-1582 NASGSGDAA
+1582 A
-1591 DSAIKVSFVKNGA
+1591 DSIPFVKNGA
-1604 KPAVVVTA
+1604 KPAIVVTA
-1612 KLANGSTV
+1612 KMANGNTV
-1620 TLKEGKDYTITYANN
+1620 TLKEGKDYTVTYANN

-1653 VKGKGNFKGSV
+1653 VKGKGNFKGSI

-1671 NKSLADTVNPI
+1671 NKSLADKVNPI
-1682 TVAVTDVAANK
+1682 TVTVADVPANK
-1693 NKGKFVSKPVVTDAD
+1693 NKGKFVSKPVVTDET
-1708 GVKLKEK
+1708 GTKLKEK
-1715 TDYTLTY
+1715 TDYTLSY
-1722 SLLTEGGAVE
+1722 SLLMANGEETK
-1732 LDTKT
+1732 LDVKKDV
-1737 GIVNEPG
+1737 VNEPG
-1744 SIVRITITGAGNYQG
+1744 STIRITITGAGNYRG
-1759 EGSVLTADYRITEF
+1759 EGSVLTADYRITES
-1773 DFAKV
+1773 DFKKV

-1793 VTLTEDDLI
+1793 VTLTEEDLI

-1807 GTGKQAVVEKLSLIT
+1807 GTGKQAVVETLPLIT

>member
-1 MLFTSVSA
+1 MM
-9 AGFPLFH
+9 
-16 PIFKSTIDTACIKNI
+16 
-31 VHRSANCYNKS
+31 R
-42 NNLVL
+42 
-47 TAVKGAIQRMAKK
+47 K

-68 AAVLTAAMVFTQT
+68 AAILTAAMVFTST
-81 PYTALAAES
+81 PYTALAAEGE
-90 DAGFVT
+90 AGYVT

-108 DGTGDNGETGDVS
+108 DGNNGETGENGDVS
-121 GSDETGDMP
+121 GSDETGNIPGNSGDNRDNGGSGNAGDVS
-130 GGTGDNGENGGTGDI
+130 GGTGDVSDNNGGTG
-145 SDNNGNNGET
+145 EA

-163 GTGDVSGPDSEASV
+163 GNGDVSGPDSEVSV
-177 SGNDIT
+177 SGNDIV
-183 VYSEEEA
+183 VYGA
-190 GTGSLTVEG
+190 AAIATGTLTVEG
-199 NSESYSYD
+199 NSGSYSYD
-207 AENDV
+207 AEIDV

-222 FHSADGYGAE
+222 FHSAKGYGAK
-232 NYSHTRIYVE
+232 NPSKTRIFVE

-251 DGVYINVSDKAVSP
+251 DGVYINVSDKAASP
-265 LEIAENSAGVVSV
+265 LEIAKNSVGAVSV
-278 VLKNNNVLIAGEKAA
+278 VLEGSNTLTAGKNSA
-293 GIQKNGTAEGTL
+293 GIQKNGTADGTL

-310 GALTAQGGKYGAGIG
+310 GTLTAQGGEYGAGIG
-325 SGYEKAGSNISIS
+325 GGSDENGNNIIITGGTVIATAGMYYYSGAGIGGGYYAAGSNITIS
-338 GEEVTATGGYGGAGI
+338 GGEVTATGGMSGAGI
-353 GGGMYGAGISITI
+353 GGGFSSEGNNITI
-366 SGGMVTATG
+366 SGGTVTAIG
-375 GSYGAGIGSGYHES
+375 GQY
-389 ASNIIISGGTII
+389 
-401 ATGGYNGAGIGGGKN
+401 GAGIGGGKN
-416 GVGSDISI
+416 GVGSNIGI
-424 SGGEVTAAGGSYGAG
+424 SGGTVTATGGLCGAG
-439 IGGGY
+439 IGGGGDY
-444 YGVGSNISIS
+444 YESDVRGVGSNITIN
-454 GGEVTATGGSCGA
+454 GGEVTATGGDFGA
-467 GIGGGYYGVGS
+467 GIGGGRYKNGR

-483 GGTVTATGRGTK
+483 GGTVTATGGLCGAGIGGGEGRTGSDITVSGGTITTTGGENAT
-495 SDIGGGNGGSTGTVT
+495 DIGGGSGGSTGTVT

-519 NSVLTGVING
+519 KGVLTGVTNG
-529 NDTVYCT
+529 TGAVYCT
-536 VVDLTDEYGTEAAV
+536 VVDLTDEFGIKAAV
-550 TDASET
+550 TDVGET

-575 PAGETSILL
+575 PADENGTTIVFGTHFYS
-584 GMYYYTGTVSA
+584 GTVSA
-595 EAGADNCLTRGKC
+595 ETGADNRLTRGTECK
-608 RYDLQVVGDPT
+608 YSLLVLGDPA
-619 YYNRDED
+619 YYERNE
-626 SHIIQIKDGANLTIK
+626 STQGILIKDGANLTIK
-641 SADGYGKDNYS
+641 SGNGYGKNNYS
-652 QTRIQI
+652 PMRIQI
-658 EANASVT
+658 EENASVT
-665 LTLDGAY
+665 LTMDGAY
-672 MDASAIPYISSPI
+672 MDASAIPYISAPI

-706 AGKYYAAIQK
+706 AGRYYAAIQK
-716 NGDAENIGTLTISGD
+716 DGDAENIGTLTISGD
-731 GSLMAAGGY
+731 GSLMAAGGN

-747 GADKPVKNIVINSGT
+747 GDGKPVKNIVISSGII
-762 VTATGGDSAAGI
+762 TATGGVYGAGI
-774 GSGYYGAGSN
+774 GGGDRGTASN
-784 ITISGGTVTA
+784 ITISGGTITA

-804 GGSDRSGSNITI
+804 GGC
-816 SGGTV
+816 
-821 TATGRENGAGIGGG
+821 A
-835 FYGEGNDITISGGT
+835 
-849 VTATSLTVRKE
+849 
-860 NYSTGA
+860 
-866 GIGGGACGNGSNIT
+866 
-880 ITGGTVI
+880 
-887 ATAIAEAGKISTGA
+887 
-901 GIGGGY
+901 
-907 SKEGN
+907 KEGN

-926 AKGED
+926 AAGKDGSTGAGIGGGYAGMGNDITISGGTVTATSIAVGDD

-939 GGYGG
+939 GGYAG
-944 MGNHITISGGTVTAI
+944 MGNDITISGGTVTAI
-959 SSVTGEYG
+959 SSATGEYG
-967 CGGAGIGGGYSREGN
+967 RAGAGIGGGYSREGN

-997 DDASNEGYGIGSGWG
+997 DNASCEGYGIGSGWG
-1012 ANDSTPMV
+1012 ANDDSTPTV

-1030 CGIQGKDGNEL
+1030 CGIQGKDGDEP
-1041 YDAYPA
+1041 YEAYLA
-1047 RADLLLLAGKNAAVG
+1047 RADLLPLAGKNAVVG

-1083 NDVCTME
+1083 KDVCTME
-1090 DGYLYMYLPVDT
+1090 DGYLYMYLPADT

-1115 YEAAVKE
+1115 YEATVKK
-1122 FNYENQPDRF
+1122 FDYELEPGRYS
-1132 NDFALISS
+1132 DFTLISS

-1150 LREDVPEDGI
+1150 LREDVPDDGI

-1166 MSDLQAGGYT
+1166 MSDLQTGGYT

-1243 ASMDV
+1243 ASLDA

-1298 EQNAE
+1298 GQNPE

-1309 YVNPGKY
+1309 YVTPGKY

-1333 VTLTDV
+1333 VTLADV

-1348 VTVAKVPDMTYDA
+1348 VTVAKVPDVTYDA
-1361 DFCEGK
+1361 DLCEGRS
-1367 NAAGMTPALTVT
+1367 AAGMTPALTVT

-1415 NKYVGTATAVLTGT
+1415 NRYVGTATAVLTGT
-1429 GKILEDGTVS
+1429 GKILEDGTAI

-1447 ITFKIKGTALSASM
+1447 ITFRIKGTALSTNM

-1468 KNVSVV
+1468 KNVSLV
-1474 YNGEEQEPLVRVSL
+1474 YNGEEQEPRVRVSL
-1488 QKKVKDENGKTVT
+1488 QKKVKGKDGKMVT
-1501 QTVYLGEYND
+1501 QTTYLREYD
-1511 YFNIGDYKVSYLK
+1511 EYAQYGDYKVSYLK

-1530 ATVVVTGAGGYTGTV
+1530 ATVVITGAGGYTGTV

-1554 DLSAADMEAKIAANG
+1554 DLAAEGTEAKIG
-1569 TQGTYGNNASDGS
+1569 V
-1582 NASGSGDAA
+1582 A
-1591 DSAIKVSFVKNGA
+1591 DSIPFVKNGA
-1604 KPAVVVTA
+1604 KPAIVVTA
-1612 KLANGSTV
+1612 KMANGNTV
-1620 TLKEGKDYTITYANN
+1620 TLKEGKDYTVTYANN

-1653 VKGKGNFKGSV
+1653 VKGKGNFKGSI

-1671 NKSLADTVNPI
+1671 NKSLADKVNPI
-1682 TVAVTDVAANK
+1682 TVTVTDVPANK
-1693 NKGKFVSKPVVTDAD
+1693 NKGKFVSKPVVTDET
-1708 GVKLKEK
+1708 GTKLKEK
-1715 TDYTLTY
+1715 TDYTLSY
-1722 SLLTEGGAVE
+1722 SLLMANGEETK
-1732 LDTKT
+1732 LDVKKDV
-1737 GIVNEPG
+1737 VNEPG
-1744 SIVRITITGAGNYQG
+1744 SIVRITITGAGNYRG
-1759 EGSVLTADYRITEF
+1759 EGSVLTADYRITES
-1773 DFAKV
+1773 DFKKV

-1793 VTLTEDDLI
+1793 VTLTEEDLI

-1807 GTGKQAVVEKLSLIT
+1807 GTGKQAVVEELKLIT

>member
-1 MLFTSVSA
+1 
-9 AGFPLFH
+9 
-16 PIFKSTIDTACIKNI
+16 
-31 VHRSANCYNKS
+31 
-42 NNLVL
+42 
-47 TAVKGAIQRMAKK
+47 MAKK

-68 AAVLTAAMVFTQT
+68 AAILTAAMVFTST

-90 DAGFVT
+90 EAGYVT
-96 VQNETEQTGQAD
+96 VQNETEQTEQEEDVSGNA
-108 DGTGDNGETGDVS
+108 GDVS
-121 GSDETGDMP
+121 GGSS
-130 GGTGDNGENGGTGDI
+130 DNGENGDVSGGTGDV
-145 SDNNGNNGET
+145 SDNNGGTGET
-155 GDVSDGNG
+155 GDVSDGDG
-163 GTGDVSGPDSEASV
+163 ETGDVSGPDSEVSV
-177 SGNDIT
+177 SGNDIA
-183 VYSEEEA
+183 VYGVA
-190 GTGSLTVEG
+190 TTATGTLTVEG
-199 NSESYSYD
+199 NSGSYSYD

-217 GAELT
+217 GANLT
-222 FHSADGYGAE
+222 FHSVDGYGAE
-232 NYSHTRIYVE
+232 NPSQTRIYVE

-265 LEIAENSAGVVSV
+265 LEIAEDSTGAVSV
-278 VLKNNNVLIAGEKAA
+278 VLKGSNALTAGEKAA
-293 GIQKNGTAEGTL
+293 GIQKNGTADGTL

-338 GEEVTATGGYGGAGI
+338 GGEVTATGGYGGAGI
-353 GGGMYGAGISITI
+353 GGGMYGTGISITI
-366 SGGMVTATG
+366 SGGTVTTTGGNGGAGVGSGYHESASNITISGGNVIAKGGYYGAGIGGGKNGFGSNIGISGGEVTATG
-375 GSYGAGIGSGYHES
+375 GSYGAGIG
-389 ASNIIISGGTII
+389 
-401 ATGGYNGAGIGGGKN
+401 GGY
-416 GVGSDISI
+416 D
-424 SGGEVTAAGGSYGAG
+424 
-439 IGGGY
+439 
-444 YGVGSNISIS
+444 GVGSNITIT
-454 GGEVTATGGSCGA
+454 GGIITATGGSCGA
-467 GIGGGYYGVGS
+467 GIGGGNSRDGNDIS
-478 NITIS
+478 IS
-483 GGTVTATGRGTK
+483 GGTVTATEGYRGAG
-495 SDIGGGNGGSTGTVT
+495 IGGGNWGSTGKVT

-519 NSVLTGVING
+519 KGVLTGVTNG
-529 NDTVYCT
+529 TDTVYYT
-536 VVDLTDEYGTEAAV
+536 EVDLSEEYGAEAAV
-550 TDASET
+550 TDVGET

-595 EAGADNCLTRGKC
+595 EAGADNRLTRGKC
-608 RYDLQVVGDPT
+608 RYDLLVLGDPA
-619 YYNRDED
+619 YYERNE
-626 SHIIQIKDGANLTIK
+626 IPQGILIKDGANLTVK
-641 SADGYGKDNYS
+641 SGNGYGKDNYS
-652 QTRIQI
+652 QTRIEI
-658 EANASVT
+658 EKDASVT
-665 LTLDGAY
+665 LTLDGT
-672 MDASAIPYISSPI
+672 YIDTIDTTDSPI

-706 AGKYYAAIQK
+706 AGRYYAAIQK
-716 NGDAENIGTLTISGD
+716 DGDAENIGTLTISGD
-731 GSLMAAGGY
+731 GALIAQGGKQG
-740 NAAGIGS
+740 AGIG
-747 GADKPVKNIVINSGT
+747 GGHEKAGNNIVISGGE
-762 VTATGGDSAAGI
+762 VTATGGEYAAGI
-774 GSGYYGAGSN
+774 GGGMYGSGSS

-794 TGGESGAGIG
+794 TGGESGAGV
-804 GGSDRSGSNITI
+804 GSGYYESGSNITI

-821 TATGRENGAGIGGG
+821 IAQGGNQGAGIGGG
-835 FYGEGNDITISGGT
+835 KSGAGNNIDISGGTVIATATAGDHGATGAGIGGGYAGMGNNITISGGT
-849 VTATSLTVRKE
+849 VTATSTA
-860 NYSTGA
+860 TGEYGCA
-866 GIGGGACGNGSNIT
+866 
-880 ITGGTVI
+880 
-887 ATAIAEAGKISTGA
+887 GA

-907 SKEGN
+907 
-912 HITISGGTVTATSI
+912 ACM
-926 AKGED
+926 
-931 GTTGAGIG
+931 GIG
-939 GGYGG
+939 
-944 MGNHITISGGTVTAI
+944 
-959 SSVTGEYG
+959 
-967 CGGAGIGGGYSREGN
+967 
-982 NITISGGTVT
+982 ITISGGTVT

-997 DDASNEGYGIGSGWG
+997 DEAYWEGYGIGSGC
-1012 ANDSTPMV
+1012 STGISGPEIY
-1020 TGGNIKVNKL
+1020 GGNIKASRLSGVL
-1030 CGIQGKDGNEL
+1030 GKDGDEL
-1041 YDAYPA
+1041 HEAYLA
-1047 RADLLLLAGKNAAVG
+1047 RADLLLLAGKNAALG

-1083 NDVCTME
+1083 KDVCTME
-1090 DGYLYMYLPVDT
+1090 DGYLYMYLPADT

-1115 YEAAVKE
+1115 YEATVKKFDYGRE
-1122 FNYENQPDRF
+1122 PGRYS
-1132 NDFALISS
+1132 DFTLISS

-1150 LREDVPEDGI
+1150 LREDVPDDGI

-1166 MSDLQAGGYT
+1166 MSDLQTGGYT

-1228 GNYKGTETRTFTINP
+1228 GNYKGRETRTFTITP
-1243 ASMDV
+1243 ASLKESNPQIKAED
-1248 TEQRINID
+1248 
-1256 NLYLAAPTGKNPK
+1256 LYLAAPTGKNPK

-1309 YVNPGKY
+1309 YVTPGKY

-1333 VTLTDV
+1333 VTLADV

-1348 VTVAKVPDMTYDA
+1348 VTVAKVPDVTYDA
-1361 DFCEGK
+1361 DLCEGN
-1367 NAAGMTPALTVT
+1367 NAKGMTPALTVT

-1415 NKYVGTATAVLTGT
+1415 NRYVGTATVVLTGT

-1439 GTYFGEKR
+1439 GQYFGKKR
-1447 ITFKIKGTALSASM
+1447 ITFKIKGTALSANM
-1461 VSWADGS
+1461 VSWVDGS

-1474 YNGEEQEPLVRVSL
+1474 YNGGEQEPRVRVSL
-1488 QKKVKDENGKTVT
+1488 QKKVKGKDGKMVT
-1501 QTVYLGEYND
+1501 QTTYLREYD
-1511 YFNIGDYKVSYLK
+1511 EYAQYGDYKVSYLK

-1530 ATVVVTGAGGYTGTV
+1530 ATVVITGAGGYTGTV

-1554 DLSAADMEAKIAANG
+1554 DLAAEGTEAKIG
-1569 TQGTYGNNASDGS
+1569 V
-1582 NASGSGDAA
+1582 A
-1591 DSAIKVSFVKNGA
+1591 DSIPFVKNGA
-1604 KPAVVVTA
+1604 KPAIVVTA
-1612 KLANGSTV
+1612 KMANGNTV
-1620 TLKEGKDYTITYANN
+1620 TLKEGKDYTVTYANN

-1653 VKGKGNFKGSV
+1653 VKGKGNFKGSI
-1664 KQTFTIT
+1664 KQNFTIT
-1671 NKSLADTVNPI
+1671 NKSLADKVNPI
-1682 TVAVTDVAANK
+1682 TVTVADVPANK
-1693 NKGKFVSKPVVTDAD
+1693 NKGKFVSKPVVTDET
-1708 GVKLKEK
+1708 GTKLKEK
-1715 TDYTLTY
+1715 TDYTLSY
-1722 SLLTEGGAVE
+1722 SLLMANGEETK
-1732 LDTKT
+1732 LDVKKDV
-1737 GIVNEPG
+1737 VNEPG
-1744 SIVRITITGAGNYQG
+1744 STIRITITGAGNYRG
-1759 EGSVLTADYRITEF
+1759 EGSVLTADYRITES
-1773 DFAKV
+1773 DFKKV

-1793 VTLTEDDLI
+1793 VTLTEEDLI

-1807 GTGKQAVVEKLSLIT
+1807 GTGRQAVVEELKLIT

>member
-1 MLFTSVSA
+1 
-9 AGFPLFH
+9 
-16 PIFKSTIDTACIKNI
+16 
-31 VHRSANCYNKS
+31 
-42 NNLVL
+42 
-47 TAVKGAIQRMAKK
+47 MAKK

-68 AAVLTAAMVFTQT
+68 AAILTAAMVFTST

-90 DAGFVT
+90 EAGYVT
-96 VQNETEQTGQAD
+96 VQNEIEQTGQAD
-108 DGTGDNGETGDVS
+108 DGTGNNGN
-121 GSDETGDMP
+121 
-130 GGTGDNGENGGTGDI
+130 NGENGGKGNNGAGDFSDGSDKDGGNSGTGDI
-145 SDNNGNNGET
+145 SDNNGGNGET
-155 GDVSDGNG
+155 GDVSGGNG
-163 GTGDVSGPDSEASV
+163 GTGDVSGGSGRDVSGSDSEVSV
-177 SGNDIT
+177 SGNDIA
-183 VYSEEEA
+183 VYGA
-190 GTGSLTVEG
+190 AATATGTLTVEG
-199 NSESYSYD
+199 NSGSYSYD

-217 GAELT
+217 GANLT

-232 NYSHTRIYVE
+232 NPSQTRIYVE

-265 LEIAENSAGVVSV
+265 LEIAEDSTGAVSV
-278 VLKNNNVLIAGEKAA
+278 VLKGSNALTAGEKAA
-293 GIQKNGTAEGTL
+293 GIQKNGTADGTL

-338 GEEVTATGGYGGAGI
+338 GGEVTATGGYGGAGI
-353 GGGMYGAGISITI
+353 GGGMYGAGSSITI
-366 SGGMVTATG
+366 SGGMVTTTG
-375 GSYGAGIGSGYHES
+375 GNGGAGIGSGYSRS
-389 ASNIIISGGTII
+389 ASNITISGGTVI
-401 ATGGYNGAGIGGGKN
+401 AKGGYNGAGIGGGKN
-416 GVGSDISI
+416 G
-424 SGGEVTAAGGSYGAG
+424 A
-439 IGGGY
+439 
-444 YGVGSNISIS
+444 GSNISIS
-454 GGEVTATGGSCGA
+454 GGEVTATGGGYGA
-467 GIGGGYYGVGS
+467 GIGGGYCGVGS
-478 NITIS
+478 NITISGGEVTATGGENGAGIGGGDSRDGNDITIS
-483 GGTVTATGRGTK
+483 GGTVTATGGGYGAG
-495 SDIGGGNGGSTGTVT
+495 IGGGNWGSTGKVT

-519 NSVLTGVING
+519 KGVLTGVTNG
-529 NDTVYCT
+529 TDEVYCT
-536 VVDLTDEYGTEAAV
+536 VVDLTEEFGIEAAV
-550 TDASET
+550 TDVGET

-595 EAGADNCLTRGKC
+595 EAGADNRLTRGKC
-608 RYDLQVVGDPT
+608 RYDLLVLGDPA
-619 YYNRDED
+619 YYERNE
-626 SHIIQIKDGANLTIK
+626 IPQGILIKDGANLTVK
-641 SADGYGKDNYS
+641 SGNGYGKDNYS
-652 QTRIQI
+652 QTRIEI
-658 EANASVT
+658 EKDASVT
-665 LTLDGAY
+665 LTLDGT
-672 MDASAIPYISSPI
+672 YIDTIDTTDSPI

-706 AGKYYAAIQK
+706 AGRYYAAIQK
-716 NGDAENIGTLTISGD
+716 DGDAENIGTLTISGD
-731 GSLMAAGGY
+731 GALIAQGGKQG
-740 NAAGIGS
+740 AGIG
-747 GADKPVKNIVINSGT
+747 GGHEKAGNNIVI
-762 VTATGGDSAAGI
+762 
-774 GSGYYGAGSN
+774 
-784 ITISGGTVTA
+784 SGGEVTA
-794 TGGESGAGIG
+794 TGGEYAAGIG
-804 GGSDRSGSNITI
+804 GGKYGSGI
-816 SGGTV
+816 S
-821 TATGRENGAGIGGG
+821 
-835 FYGEGNDITISGGT
+835 
-849 VTATSLTVRKE
+849 
-860 NYSTGA
+860 
-866 GIGGGACGNGSNIT
+866 
-880 ITGGTVI
+880 
-887 ATAIAEAGKISTGA
+887 
-901 GIGGGY
+901 
-907 SKEGN
+907 
-912 HITISGGTVTATSI
+912 
-926 AKGED
+926 
-931 GTTGAGIG
+931 
-939 GGYGG
+939 
-944 MGNHITISGGTVTAI
+944 
-959 SSVTGEYG
+959 
-967 CGGAGIGGGYSREGN
+967 
-982 NITISGGTVT
+982 ITISGGTVT

-997 DDASNEGYGIGSGWG
+997 DEAYREGAGIGSGCG
-1012 ANDSTPMV
+1012 TGISGPEIY
-1020 TGGNIKVNKL
+1020 GGNIKASRLSGVL
-1030 CGIQGKDGNEL
+1030 GKEGKVYL
-1041 YDAYPA
+1041 A
-1047 RADLLLLAGKNAAVG
+1047 RADLLLLAGKNAVVG

-1083 NDVCTME
+1083 KDVCTME
-1090 DGYLYMYLPVDT
+1090 DGYLYMYLPADT

-1115 YEAAVKE
+1115 YEATVKKFDYGLE
-1122 FNYENQPDRF
+1122 PGRYS
-1132 NDFALISS
+1132 DFTLISS

-1150 LREDVPEDGI
+1150 LREDVPDDGI

-1208 INAATADDAKKAPT
+1208 IKAATADDAKKAPT

-1243 ASMDV
+1243 ASLDA

-1278 DNGKKLSENK
+1278 DNGKKLSENR

-1309 YVNPGKY
+1309 YVTPGKY

-1333 VTLTDV
+1333 VTLADV

-1348 VTVAKVPDMTYDA
+1348 VTVAKVPDVTYDA
-1361 DFCEGK
+1361 DLCEGRS
-1367 NAAGMTPALTVT
+1367 AAGMTPALTVT

-1402 SAENADYTVTWIN
+1402 SAENADYTVNWIN
-1415 NKYVGTATAVLTGT
+1415 NRYVGTATAVLTGT
-1429 GKILEDGTVS
+1429 GKILEDGTAS

-1447 ITFKIKGTALSASM
+1447 ITFRIKGTALSASM

-1474 YNGEEQEPLVRVSL
+1474 YNGEEQEPRVRVSL
-1488 QKKVKDENGKTVT
+1488 QKKVKGKDGKMVT
-1501 QTVYLGEYND
+1501 QTTYLREYNE
-1511 YFNIGDYKVSYLK
+1511 YYKVGDYKVSYLK

-1530 ATVVVTGAGGYTGTV
+1530 ATVVITGAGGYTGTV

-1554 DLSAADMEAKIAANG
+1554 DLAAEGTEAKIG
-1569 TQGTYGNNASDGS
+1569 V
-1582 NASGSGDAA
+1582 A
-1591 DSAIKVSFVKNGA
+1591 DSIPFVKNGA
-1604 KPAVVVTA
+1604 KPAIVVTA
-1612 KLANGSTV
+1612 KMANGNTV
-1620 TLKEGKDYTITYANN
+1620 TLKEGKDYTVTYANN

-1653 VKGKGNFKGSV
+1653 VKGKGNFKGSI

-1671 NKSLADTVNPI
+1671 NKSLADKVNPI
-1682 TVAVTDVAANK
+1682 TVTVTDVPANK
-1693 NKGKFVSKPVVTDAD
+1693 NKGKFVSKPVVTDET
-1708 GVKLKEK
+1708 GTKLKEK

-1722 SLLTEGGAVE
+1722 SLLTENGAVE

-1744 SIVRITITGAGNYQG
+1744 STVRITITGAGNYRG
-1759 EGSVLTADYRITEF
+1759 EGSVLTADYRITES
-1773 DFAKV
+1773 DFKKV

-1793 VTLTEDDLI
+1793 VTLTEEDLI

-1807 GTGKQAVVEKLSLIT
+1807 GTGKQAVVEELKLIT

>member
-1 MLFTSVSA
+1 MM
-9 AGFPLFH
+9 
-16 PIFKSTIDTACIKNI
+16 
-31 VHRSANCYNKS
+31 R
-42 NNLVL
+42 
-47 TAVKGAIQRMAKK
+47 K

-68 AAVLTAAMVFTQT
+68 AAILTAAMVFTQA
-81 PYTALAAES
+81 PYTALAAEGE
-90 DAGFVT
+90 AGYVT

-108 DGTGDNGETGDVS
+108 DGNNGETGENGDVS
-121 GSDETGDMP
+121 GSDETGDIP
-130 GGTGDNGENGGTGDI
+130 GNSGDNRDNGGSGNAGDVSGGTGDVSDNNGGTG
-145 SDNNGNNGET
+145 EA

-163 GTGDVSGPDSEASV
+163 GNGDVSGPDSEVSV
-177 SGNDIT
+177 SGNDIV
-183 VYSEEEA
+183 VYGA
-190 GTGSLTVEG
+190 AATATGTLTVEG
-199 NSESYSYD
+199 NSGSYSYD
-207 AENDV
+207 AEIDV

-217 GAELT
+217 GANLT
-222 FHSADGYGAE
+222 FHSADGYGKE
-232 NYSHTRIYVE
+232 NPSKTRIFVE

-251 DGVYINVSDKAVSP
+251 DGVYINVSDKAASP
-265 LEIAENSAGVVSV
+265 LEIAKNSVGAVSV
-278 VLKNNNVLIAGEKAA
+278 VLEGSNALTAGKNSA
-293 GIQKNGTAEGTL
+293 GIQKNGTADGTL

-310 GALTAQGGKYGAGIG
+310 GTLTAQGG
-325 SGYEKAGSNISIS
+325 EF
-338 GEEVTATGGYGGAGI
+338 GAGI
-353 GGGMYGAGISITI
+353 GGGSDENGN
-366 SGGMVTATG
+366 
-375 GSYGAGIGSGYHES
+375 
-389 ASNIIISGGTII
+389 NIIITGGTII
-401 ATGGYNGAGIGGGKN
+401 ATA
-416 GVGSDISI
+416 SM
-424 SGGEVTAAGGSYGAG
+424 SYYSGAG

-444 YGVGSNISIS
+444 Y
-454 GGEVTATGGSCGA
+454 AA
-467 GIGGGYYGVGS
+467 GS

-483 GGTVTATGRGTK
+483 GGTVTATGGMSGAGIGGGYNKDGSNITISGGTVTATGGQYGAGIGGGSSETGSDITISGGTVTATGGLCGAGIGGGGDYYESDVRGVGSNITINGGEVTATGGDFGAGIGGGRYENGRNITISGGTVTATGGLCGAGIGGGEGRTGSDITVSGGTITTTGGK
-495 SDIGGGNGGSTGTVT
+495 EATDIGGGSGGSTGMVT

-519 NSVLTGVING
+519 KGVLTGVTNG
-529 NDTVYCT
+529 TGAVYCT
-536 VVDLTDEYGTEAAV
+536 VVDLTDEFGIEAAV
-550 TDASET
+550 TDVGET
-556 AYGMKDV
+556 DYGMKDV

-575 PAGETSILL
+575 PADENGTTIVFGTHFYS
-584 GMYYYTGTVSA
+584 GTVSA
-595 EAGADNCLTRGKC
+595 EAGADNRLTRGTECK
-608 RYDLQVVGDPT
+608 YSLLVLGDSA
-619 YYNRDED
+619 YYERNE
-626 SHIIQIKDGANLTIK
+626 STQGILIKDGADLIIK
-641 SADGYGKDNYS
+641 SANGYGKDNYS
-652 QTRIQI
+652 PMRIQI
-658 EANASVT
+658 EENASVT

-672 MDASAIPYISSPI
+672 MDASEIPYISSPI
-685 LIPENS
+685 LIPEDS

-706 AGKYYAAIQK
+706 AGNYYAAIQK
-716 NGDAENIGTLTISGD
+716 NGNAENIGTLTISGD

-740 NAAGIGS
+740 NAAGVGS
-747 GADKPVKNIVINSGT
+747 SDGKPVKNIVISSGII
-762 VTATGGDSAAGI
+762 TATGGVYGAGI
-774 GSGYYGAGSN
+774 GGGDRGTASN
-784 ITISGGTVTA
+784 ITISGGTITA

-804 GGSDRSGSNITI
+804 GGY
-816 SGGTV
+816 
-821 TATGRENGAGIGGG
+821 A
-835 FYGEGNDITISGGT
+835 
-849 VTATSLTVRKE
+849 
-860 NYSTGA
+860 
-866 GIGGGACGNGSNIT
+866 
-880 ITGGTVI
+880 
-887 ATAIAEAGKISTGA
+887 
-901 GIGGGY
+901 
-907 SKEGN
+907 KEGN

-926 AKGED
+926 AAGKD
-931 GTTGAGIG
+931 GSTGAGIG
-939 GGYGG
+939 GGYAG
-944 MGNHITISGGTVTAI
+944 MGNDITISGGTVTAI
-959 SSVTGEYG
+959 SSATGEYG
-967 CGGAGIGGGYSREGN
+967 RAGAGIGGGYSREGN

-997 DDASNEGYGIGSGWG
+997 DNASCEGYGIGSGWG
-1012 ANDSTPMV
+1012 ANDDSTPTV

-1030 CGIQGKDGNEL
+1030 CGIQGKDGDEP
-1041 YDAYPA
+1041 YEAYLA
-1047 RADLLLLAGKNAAVG
+1047 RADLLPLAGKNAVVG

-1083 NDVCTME
+1083 KDVCTME
-1090 DGYLYMYLPVDT
+1090 DGYLYMYLPADT

-1115 YEAAVKE
+1115 YEATVKKFDYGLE
-1122 FNYENQPDRF
+1122 PGRYS
-1132 NDFALISS
+1132 DFTLISS

-1150 LREDVPEDGI
+1150 LREDVPDDGI

-1208 INAATADDAKKAPT
+1208 IKAATADDAKKAPT

-1243 ASMDV
+1243 ASLDA

-1256 NLYLAAPTGKNPK
+1256 NLYLAAPAGKNPK

-1309 YVNPGKY
+1309 YVTPGKY

-1333 VTLTDV
+1333 VTLADV

-1348 VTVAKVPDMTYDA
+1348 VTVAKVPDVTYDA
-1361 DFCEGK
+1361 DLCDGN
-1367 NAAGMTPALTVT
+1367 NAKGMTPALTVT

-1415 NKYVGTATAVLTGT
+1415 NRYVGTATVVLTGT
-1429 GKILEDGTVS
+1429 GKILEDGTAI
-1439 GTYFGEKR
+1439 GTYYGEKR
-1447 ITFKIKGTALSASM
+1447 ITFRIKGTALSASM

-1474 YNGEEQEPLVRVSL
+1474 YNGEEQEPEVRVSL
-1488 QKKVKDENGKTVT
+1488 QKKVKGKDGKMVT
-1501 QTVYLGEYND
+1501 QTTYLREYD
-1511 YFNIGDYKVSYLK
+1511 EYAQYGDYKVSYLK

-1530 ATVVVTGAGGYTGTV
+1530 ATVVITGAGGYTGTV

-1554 DLSAADMEAKIAANG
+1554 DLAAEGTEAKIG
-1569 TQGTYGNNASDGS
+1569 V
-1582 NASGSGDAA
+1582 A
-1591 DSAIKVSFVKNGA
+1591 DSIPFVKNGA
-1604 KPAVVVTA
+1604 KPAIVVTA
-1612 KLANGSTV
+1612 KMANGNTV
-1620 TLKEGKDYTITYANN
+1620 TLKEGKDYTVTYANN

-1653 VKGKGNFKGSV
+1653 VKGKGNFKGSI

-1671 NKSLADTVNPI
+1671 NKSLADKVNPI
-1682 TVAVTDVAANK
+1682 TVTVADVPANK
-1693 NKGKFVSKPVVTDAD
+1693 NKGKFVSKPVVTDET
-1708 GVKLKEK
+1708 GTKLKEK
-1715 TDYTLTY
+1715 TDYTLSY
-1722 SLLTEGGAVE
+1722 SLLMANGEETK
-1732 LDTKT
+1732 LDVKKDV
-1737 GIVNEPG
+1737 VNEPG
-1744 SIVRITITGAGNYQG
+1744 STIRITITGAGNYRG
-1759 EGSVLTADYRITEF
+1759 EGSVLTADYRITES
-1773 DFAKV
+1773 DFKKV

-1793 VTLTEDDLI
+1793 VTLTEEDLI

-1807 GTGKQAVVEKLSLIT
+1807 GTGRQAVVEELKLIT

>member
-1 MLFTSVSA
+1 MM
-9 AGFPLFH
+9 
-16 PIFKSTIDTACIKNI
+16 
-31 VHRSANCYNKS
+31 R
-42 NNLVL
+42 
-47 TAVKGAIQRMAKK
+47 KK
-60 KIKGTRIL
+60 VKGTRIL
-68 AAVLTAAMVFTQT
+68 AAILTAAMVFTQA

-90 DAGFVT
+90 EAGFVI
-96 VQNETEQTGQAD
+96 VKNETEQAGQAD
-108 DGTGDNGETGDVS
+108 DGDNGETGENGDVS

-130 GGTGDNGENGGTGDI
+130 GDNGENGG
-145 SDNNGNNGET
+145 NGET
-155 GDVSDGNG
+155 GDVSDGNGETGDVSDGDG

-177 SGNDIT
+177 SGNDIA
-183 VYSEEEA
+183 VYGA
-190 GTGSLTVEG
+190 AATATGTLAVEG
-199 NSESYSYD
+199 SSGSYSYD
-207 AENDV
+207 AANDV

-217 GAELT
+217 GANLT
-222 FHSADGYGAE
+222 FHSADGYGKE
-232 NYSHTRIYVE
+232 NPSQTRIFVE

-251 DGVYINVSDKAVSP
+251 DGVYIDVSEKEASP
-265 LEIAENSAGVVSV
+265 LEIAKNSVGAVSV
-278 VLKNNNVLIAGEKAA
+278 VLEGSNALTAGKNSA
-293 GIQKNGTAEGTL
+293 GIQKNGTADGTL

-310 GALTAQGGKYGAGIG
+310 GTLTAQGG
-325 SGYEKAGSNISIS
+325 EF
-338 GEEVTATGGYGGAGI
+338 GAGI
-353 GGGMYGAGISITI
+353 GGGSDENGN
-366 SGGMVTATG
+366 
-375 GSYGAGIGSGYHES
+375 
-389 ASNIIISGGTII
+389 NIIITGGTII
-401 ATGGYNGAGIGGGKN
+401 ATA
-416 GVGSDISI
+416 SM
-424 SGGEVTAAGGSYGAG
+424 SYYSGAG

-444 YGVGSNISIS
+444 Y
-454 GGEVTATGGSCGA
+454 AA
-467 GIGGGYYGVGS
+467 GS

-483 GGTVTATGRGTK
+483 GGTVTATGGQNGAGIGGGYNKDGSNITISGGTVTATGGQYGAGIGGGSRETGNDITISGGTVTATGGLCGAGIGGGGDYYESGVRGVGSNITINGGEVTATGGDFGAGIGGGRYENGRNITISGGTVTATGGLCGAGIGGGEGRTGSDITVSGGTITTTGGK
-495 SDIGGGNGGSTGTVT
+495 EATDIGGGSGGSTRMVT
-510 ITGGSVKTT
+510 ITGGSVKTK
-519 NSVLTGVING
+519 NGALTGVING
-529 NDTVYCT
+529 TNAVYCT
-536 VVDLTDEYGTEAAV
+536 VVDLTDEIGTEAAV
-550 TDASET
+550 TDVGET

-575 PAGETSILL
+575 PAGETSIVF
-584 GMYYYTGTVSA
+584 GTHFYSGTVSA
-595 EAGADNCLTRGKC
+595 EAGADNRLTRSTECK
-608 RYDLQVVGDPT
+608 YSLLVLGDPA
-619 YYNRDED
+619 YYERNE
-626 SHIIQIKDGANLTIK
+626 STQGILIKDGADLIIK
-641 SADGYGKDNYS
+641 SANGYGKDNYS
-652 QTRIQI
+652 SMRIQI
-658 EANASVT
+658 EENASVT

-672 MDASAIPYISSPI
+672 MDASAIPYISAPI

-706 AGKYYAAIQK
+706 AGNYYAAIQK
-716 NGDAENIGTLTISGD
+716 NGDAEDIGTLTISGE

-740 NAAGIGS
+740 NAAGVGS
-747 GADKPVKNIVINSGT
+747 SDGKPVKNIVISSGII
-762 VTATGGDSAAGI
+762 TATGGVFGAGI
-774 GSGYYGAGSN
+774 GGGNRGTASN
-784 ITISGGTVTA
+784 ITISGGTITA
-794 TGGESGAGIG
+794 TGG
-804 GGSDRSGSNITI
+804 N
-816 SGGTV
+816 
-821 TATGRENGAGIGGG
+821 NGAGIGGG
-835 FYGEGNDITISGGT
+835 GYAGM
-849 VTATSLTVRKE
+849 
-860 NYSTGA
+860 
-866 GIGGGACGNGSNIT
+866 GIG
-880 ITGGTVI
+880 
-887 ATAIAEAGKISTGA
+887 
-901 GIGGGY
+901 
-907 SKEGN
+907 
-912 HITISGGTVTATSI
+912 ITISGGTVTATSI
-926 AKGED
+926 AAGDYEV
-931 GTTGAGIG
+931 TGAGIG
-939 GGYGG
+939 GGARGTG
-944 MGNHITISGGTVTAI
+944 SNITITGGTVTATSI
-959 SSVTGEYG
+959 ATGEYG
-967 CGGAGIGGGYSREGN
+967 CAGAGIGGGYAGMGIG
-982 NITISGGTVT
+982 ITISGGTVT

-997 DDASNEGYGIGSGWG
+997 DNASYEGYGIGSGWG
-1012 ANDSTPMV
+1012 ANDSTPTV

-1030 CGIQGKDGNEL
+1030 CGIQGKDGDEP
-1041 YDAYPA
+1041 YEVYPA
-1047 RADLLLLAGKNAAVG
+1047 RADLLPLAGKNAAVG

-1083 NDVCTME
+1083 KDVCTME

-1115 YEAAVKE
+1115 YEATVKKFDYGRE
-1122 FNYENQPDRF
+1122 PGRYS
-1132 NDFALISS
+1132 DFTLISS

-1150 LREDVPEDGI
+1150 LREDVPDDGI

-1166 MSDLQAGGYT
+1166 MTDLQAGGYT
-1176 YTGKAITPSFRVYD
+1176 YTGKAITPSFKVYD
-1190 GKKML
+1190 GKKL
-1195 AVKKDYTVSYKNN
+1195 LTIKKDYTVSYKNN

-1243 ASMDV
+1243 ASLEA
-1248 TEQRINID
+1248 TEQRININ

-1309 YVNPGKY
+1309 YVTPGKY

-1333 VTLTDV
+1333 VTLADV

-1348 VTVAKVPDMTYDA
+1348 VTVAKVPDVTYDA
-1361 DFCEGK
+1361 NFCEGN
-1367 NAAGMTPALTVT
+1367 NAKGMTPALTVT

-1415 NKYVGTATAVLTGT
+1415 NRYVGTATVVLTGT
-1429 GKILEDGTVS
+1429 GKILEDGTAR

-1447 ITFKIKGTALSASM
+1447 ITFRIKGTALSANM

-1468 KNVSVV
+1468 KNVSIV
-1474 YNGEEQEPLVRVSL
+1474 YNGEEQEPRVRVSL

-1501 QTVYLGEYND
+1501 QITTLREYD
-1511 YFNIGDYKVSYLK
+1511 EYAQYGDYKVSYLK

-1530 ATVVVTGAGGYTGTV
+1530 ATVVITGAGGYTGTV

-1554 DLSAADMEAKIAANG
+1554 DLAAADAEAKIAASGAQEAN
-1569 TQGTYGNNASDGS
+1569 GS
-1582 NASGSGDAA
+1582 NASAESNATGSGDAA
-1591 DSAIKVSFVKNGA
+1591 DSAIKVAFAKNGA
-1604 KPAVVVTA
+1604 KPAIVVTA
-1612 KLANGSTV
+1612 KLANGNTV

-1653 VKGKGNFKGSV
+1653 VKGKGNFKGSI

-1682 TVAVTDVAANK
+1682 TVTVNDVPANK
-1693 NKGKFVSKPVVTDAD
+1693 NKGKFVSKPVITDAD

-1722 SLLTEGGAVE
+1722 SLLMANGEETK
-1732 LDTKT
+1732 LDVKKDV
-1737 GIVNEPG
+1737 VNEPG
-1744 SIVRITITGAGNYQG
+1744 STVRITITGVGNYRG
-1759 EGSVLTADYRITEF
+1759 EDSVRTADYRITEF
-1773 DFAKV
+1773 DFTKV

-1793 VTLTEDDLI
+1793 VTLTEEDLI

-1807 GTGKQAVVEKLSLIT
+1807 GTGKQAVVEELKLIT

>member
-1 MLFTSVSA
+1 MH
-9 AGFPLFH
+9 G
-16 PIFKSTIDTACIKNI
+16 
-31 VHRSANCYNKS
+31 RANCYNRL
-42 NNLVL
+42 NNFVL
-47 TAVKGAIQRMAKK
+47 KAVKGAIQGMAKK

-68 AAVLTAAMVFTQT
+68 AAILTAAMVFTST

-90 DAGFVT
+90 EAGYVT
-96 VQNETEQTGQAD
+96 VQNEIEQTGQAD
-108 DGTGDNGETGDVS
+108 DGTGNNGNNGENGGKGNNGAGDFS
-121 GSDETGDMP
+121 DGSDETGDIP
-130 GGTGDNGENGGTGDI
+130 GNSGDNGENGG
-145 SDNNGNNGET
+145 NGET

-163 GTGDVSGPDSEASV
+163 ETGDVSDGNGETGDVSDGDGETGDVSGPDSEASV
-177 SGNDIT
+177 SGNDIA
-183 VYSEEEA
+183 VYGA
-190 GTGSLTVEG
+190 AATATGTLTVEG
-199 NSESYSYD
+199 NSGSYSYD
-207 AENDV
+207 AEIDV

-217 GAELT
+217 GANLT

-232 NYSHTRIYVE
+232 NPSQTRIYVE
-242 KDAKATLTL
+242 KDAKVTLTL
-251 DGVYINVSDKAVSP
+251 DGVYINVSDKAASP
-265 LEIAENSAGVVSV
+265 LEIAEDSTGAVSV
-278 VLKNNNVLIAGEKAA
+278 VLKGSNALTAGEKAA

-310 GALTAQGGKYGAGIG
+310 GALTAQGGEQGAGIG
-325 SGYEKAGSNISIS
+325 SVYKKAGNNITIS
-338 GEEVTATGGYGGAGI
+338 GGMVTATGGYGGAGI
-353 GGGMYGAGISITI
+353 GGGMYGAGSSITI

-375 GSYGAGIGSGYHES
+375 SHGGAGVGSGYHES
-389 ASNIIISGGTII
+389 ASNITISGGNVI
-401 ATGGYNGAGIGGGKN
+401 AKGGYYGAGIGGGKN
-416 GVGSDISI
+416 GFGSNIGI
-424 SGGEVTAAGGSYGAG
+424 SGGEVTATGGSYGAG

-444 YGVGSNISIS
+444 DGVGSNITIT
-454 GGEVTATGGSCGA
+454 GGIITATGGSYGA
-467 GIGGGYYGVGS
+467 GIGGGDSRDG
-478 NITIS
+478 NDITIS
-483 GGTVTATGRGTK
+483 GGTVTATEGYRGAG
-495 SDIGGGNGGSTGTVT
+495 IGGGNWGSTGKVT

-519 NSVLTGVING
+519 KGVLTGVTNG
-529 NDTVYCT
+529 TDTVYYT
-536 VVDLTDEYGTEAAV
+536 EVDLSEEYGAEAAV
-550 TDASET
+550 TDVGET

-575 PAGETSILL
+575 PAGETSIVF
-584 GMYYYTGTVSA
+584 GTHFYSGTVSA
-595 EAGADNCLTRGKC
+595 EAGADNRLTRSTECK
-608 RYDLQVVGDPT
+608 YSLLVLGDPA
-619 YYNRDED
+619 YYERNE
-626 SHIIQIKDGANLTIK
+626 STQGILIKDGADLIIK
-641 SADGYGKDNYS
+641 SANGYGKDNYS
-652 QTRIQI
+652 PMRIQI
-658 EANASVT
+658 EENASVT

-672 MDASAIPYISSPI
+672 MDASAIPYISAPI

-706 AGKYYAAIQK
+706 AGNYYAAIQK

-747 GADKPVKNIVINSGT
+747 GNAKTVKNIMITGGT
-762 VTATGGDSAAGI
+762 ITATGGVFGAGI
-774 GSGYYGAGSN
+774 GGGDRGTASN
-784 ITISGGTVTA
+784 ITISGGTITA
-794 TGGESGAGIG
+794 TGGMYGAGIG
-804 GGSDRSGSNITI
+804 GGDRGTASNITI
-816 SGGTV
+816 SGGTI
-821 TATGRENGAGIGGG
+821 TATGGVFGAGIGGGNRGTASNITISGGTITATGGNNGAGIGGG
-835 FYGEGNDITISGGT
+835 GYAGM
-849 VTATSLTVRKE
+849 
-860 NYSTGA
+860 
-866 GIGGGACGNGSNIT
+866 GIG
-880 ITGGTVI
+880 
-887 ATAIAEAGKISTGA
+887 
-901 GIGGGY
+901 
-907 SKEGN
+907 
-912 HITISGGTVTATSI
+912 ITISGGTVTATSI
-926 AKGED
+926 AAGDYEV
-931 GTTGAGIG
+931 TGAGIG
-939 GGYGG
+939 GGARGTG
-944 MGNHITISGGTVTAI
+944 SNITITGGTVTATSI
-959 SSVTGEYG
+959 ATGEYG
-967 CGGAGIGGGYSREGN
+967 CAGAGIGGGYAGMGIG
-982 NITISGGTVT
+982 ITISGGTVT

-997 DDASNEGYGIGSGWG
+997 DNASCEGYGIGSGWG
-1012 ANDSTPMV
+1012 ANDDSTPTV

-1030 CGIQGKDGNEL
+1030 CGIQGKDGDEP
-1041 YDAYPA
+1041 YEAYLA
-1047 RADLLLLAGKNAAVG
+1047 RADLLLLAGKNAALG

-1083 NDVCTME
+1083 KDVCTME
-1090 DGYLYMYLPVDT
+1090 DGYLYMYLPADT

-1115 YEAAVKE
+1115 YEATVKKFDYGLE
-1122 FNYENQPDRF
+1122 PGRYS
-1132 NDFALISS
+1132 DFTLISS

-1150 LREDVPEDGI
+1150 LREDVPDDGI

-1166 MSDLQAGGYT
+1166 MTDLQAGGYT

-1208 INAATADDAKKAPT
+1208 IKAATADDAKKAPT

-1243 ASMDV
+1243 ASLDG

-1256 NLYLAAPTGKNPK
+1256 NLYLAAPAGKNPK

-1309 YVNPGKY
+1309 YVTPGKY

-1333 VTLTDV
+1333 VTLADV

-1348 VTVAKVPDMTYDA
+1348 VTVAKVPDVTYDA
-1361 DFCEGK
+1361 DLCEGN
-1367 NAAGMTPALTVT
+1367 NAKGMTPALTVT

-1415 NKYVGTATAVLTGT
+1415 NRYVGTATVVLTGT

-1439 GTYFGEKR
+1439 GQYFGKKR
-1447 ITFKIKGTALSASM
+1447 ITFKIKGTALSANM

-1474 YNGEEQEPLVRVSL
+1474 YNGGEQEPRVRVSL
-1488 QKKVKDENGKTVT
+1488 QKKVKGKDGKMVT
-1501 QTVYLGEYND
+1501 QTTTLREYD
-1511 YFNIGDYKVSYLK
+1511 EHAQYGDYKVSYLK

-1530 ATVVVTGAGGYTGTV
+1530 ATVVITGAGGYTGTV

-1554 DLSAADMEAKIAANG
+1554 DLAAEGTEAKIG
-1569 TQGTYGNNASDGS
+1569 V
-1582 NASGSGDAA
+1582 A
-1591 DSAIKVSFVKNGA
+1591 DSIPFVKNGA
-1604 KPAVVVTA
+1604 KPAIVVTA
-1612 KLANGSTV
+1612 KMANGNTV
-1620 TLKEGKDYTITYANN
+1620 TLKEGKDYTVTYANN

-1653 VKGKGNFKGSV
+1653 VKGKGNFKGSI

-1671 NKSLADTVNPI
+1671 NKSLADKVNPI
-1682 TVAVTDVAANK
+1682 TVTVADVPANK

-1722 SLLTEGGAVE
+1722 SLVTEGGAVE

-1744 SIVRITITGAGNYQG
+1744 SVVRITITGAGNYRG
-1759 EGSVLTADYRITEF
+1759 EDSVLTADYRITEF
-1773 DFAKV
+1773 DFTKV

-1793 VTLTEDDLI
+1793 VTLTEEDLI

-1807 GTGKQAVVEKLSLIT
+1807 GTGKQAVVETLPLIT

>member
-1 MLFTSVSA
+1 MM
-9 AGFPLFH
+9 
-16 PIFKSTIDTACIKNI
+16 
-31 VHRSANCYNKS
+31 R
-42 NNLVL
+42 
-47 TAVKGAIQRMAKK
+47 K

-68 AAVLTAAMVFTQT
+68 AAILTAAMVFTQA
-81 PYTALAAES
+81 PYTALAAEGE
-90 DAGFVT
+90 AGYVT

-108 DGTGDNGETGDVS
+108 DGNNGETGENGDVS
-121 GSDETGDMP
+121 GSDETGDIP
-130 GGTGDNGENGGTGDI
+130 GNSGDNRDNGGSGNAGDVSGGTGDVSDNNGGTG
-145 SDNNGNNGET
+145 EA

-163 GTGDVSGPDSEASV
+163 GNGDVSGPDSEVSV
-177 SGNDIT
+177 SGNDIV
-183 VYSEEEA
+183 VYGA
-190 GTGSLTVEG
+190 AATATGTLTVEG
-199 NSESYSYD
+199 NSGSYSYD
-207 AENDV
+207 AEIDV

-217 GAELT
+217 GANLT
-222 FHSADGYGAE
+222 FHSADGYGKE
-232 NYSHTRIYVE
+232 NPSKTRIFVE

-251 DGVYINVSDKAVSP
+251 DGVYINVSDKAASP
-265 LEIAENSAGVVSV
+265 LEIAKNSVGAVSV
-278 VLKNNNVLIAGEKAA
+278 VLEGSNALTAGKNSA
-293 GIQKNGTAEGTL
+293 GIQKNGTADGTL

-310 GALTAQGGKYGAGIG
+310 GTLTAQGG
-325 SGYEKAGSNISIS
+325 EF
-338 GEEVTATGGYGGAGI
+338 GAGI
-353 GGGMYGAGISITI
+353 GGGSDENGN
-366 SGGMVTATG
+366 
-375 GSYGAGIGSGYHES
+375 
-389 ASNIIISGGTII
+389 NIIITGGTII
-401 ATGGYNGAGIGGGKN
+401 ATA
-416 GVGSDISI
+416 SM
-424 SGGEVTAAGGSYGAG
+424 SYYSGAG

-444 YGVGSNISIS
+444 Y
-454 GGEVTATGGSCGA
+454 AA
-467 GIGGGYYGVGS
+467 GS

-483 GGTVTATGRGTK
+483 GGTVTATGGMSGAGIGGGYNKDGSNITISGGTVTATGGQYGAGIGGGSSETGSDITISGGTVTATGGLCGAGIGGGGDYYESDVRGVGSNITINGGEVTATGGDFGAGIGGGRYENGRNITISGGTVTATGGLCGAGIGGGEGRTGSDITVSGGTITTTGGK
-495 SDIGGGNGGSTGTVT
+495 EATDIGGGSGGSTGMVT

-519 NSVLTGVING
+519 KGVLTGVTNG
-529 NDTVYCT
+529 TGAVYCT
-536 VVDLTDEYGTEAAV
+536 VVDLTDEFGIEAAV
-550 TDASET
+550 TDVGET
-556 AYGMKDV
+556 DYGMKDV

-575 PAGETSILL
+575 PADENGTTIVFGTHFYS
-584 GMYYYTGTVSA
+584 GTVSA
-595 EAGADNCLTRGKC
+595 EAGADNRLTRGTECK
-608 RYDLQVVGDPT
+608 YSLLVLGDSA
-619 YYNRDED
+619 YYERNE
-626 SHIIQIKDGANLTIK
+626 STQGILIKDGADLIIK
-641 SADGYGKDNYS
+641 SANGYGKDNYS
-652 QTRIQI
+652 PMRIQI
-658 EANASVT
+658 EENASVT

-672 MDASAIPYISSPI
+672 MDASEIPYISSPI
-685 LIPENS
+685 LIPEDS

-706 AGKYYAAIQK
+706 AGNYYAAIQK
-716 NGDAENIGTLTISGD
+716 NGNAENIGTLTISGD

-740 NAAGIGS
+740 NAAGVGS
-747 GADKPVKNIVINSGT
+747 SDGKPVKNIVISSGII
-762 VTATGGDSAAGI
+762 TATGGVYGAGI
-774 GSGYYGAGSN
+774 GGGDRGTASN
-784 ITISGGTVTA
+784 ITISGGTITA

-804 GGSDRSGSNITI
+804 GGY
-816 SGGTV
+816 
-821 TATGRENGAGIGGG
+821 A
-835 FYGEGNDITISGGT
+835 
-849 VTATSLTVRKE
+849 
-860 NYSTGA
+860 
-866 GIGGGACGNGSNIT
+866 
-880 ITGGTVI
+880 
-887 ATAIAEAGKISTGA
+887 
-901 GIGGGY
+901 
-907 SKEGN
+907 KEGN

-926 AKGED
+926 AAGKD
-931 GTTGAGIG
+931 GSTGAGIG
-939 GGYGG
+939 GGYAG
-944 MGNHITISGGTVTAI
+944 MGNDITISGGTVTAI
-959 SSVTGEYG
+959 SSATGEYG
-967 CGGAGIGGGYSREGN
+967 RAGAGIGGGYSREGN

-997 DDASNEGYGIGSGWG
+997 DNASCEGYGIGSGWG
-1012 ANDSTPMV
+1012 ANDDSTPTV

-1030 CGIQGKDGNEL
+1030 CGIQGKDGDEP
-1041 YDAYPA
+1041 YEAYLA
-1047 RADLLLLAGKNAAVG
+1047 RADLLPLAGKNAVVG

-1083 NDVCTME
+1083 KDVCTME
-1090 DGYLYMYLPVDT
+1090 DGYLYMYLPADT

-1115 YEAAVKE
+1115 YEATVKKFDYGLE
-1122 FNYENQPDRF
+1122 PGRYS
-1132 NDFALISS
+1132 DFTLISS

-1150 LREDVPEDGI
+1150 LREDVPDDGI

-1208 INAATADDAKKAPT
+1208 IKAATADDAKKAPT

-1243 ASMDV
+1243 ASLDA

-1256 NLYLAAPTGKNPK
+1256 NLYLAAPAGKNPK

-1309 YVNPGKY
+1309 YVTPGKY

-1333 VTLTDV
+1333 VTLADV

-1348 VTVAKVPDMTYDA
+1348 VTVAKVPDVTYDA
-1361 DFCEGK
+1361 DLCEGRSP
-1367 NAAGMTPALTVT
+1367 AGMTPALTVT

-1415 NKYVGTATAVLTGT
+1415 NRYVGTATVVLTGT

-1439 GTYFGEKR
+1439 GQYFGKKR

-1474 YNGEEQEPLVRVSL
+1474 YNGEEQEPEVRVSL
-1488 QKKVKDENGKTVT
+1488 QKKVKGKDGKMVT
-1501 QTVYLGEYND
+1501 QTTYLREYD
-1511 YFNIGDYKVSYLK
+1511 EYAQYGDYKVSYLK

-1530 ATVVVTGAGGYTGTV
+1530 ATVVITGAGGYTGTV

-1554 DLSAADMEAKIAANG
+1554 DLAAEGTEAKIG
-1569 TQGTYGNNASDGS
+1569 V
-1582 NASGSGDAA
+1582 A
-1591 DSAIKVSFVKNGA
+1591 DSIPFVKNGA
-1604 KPAVVVTA
+1604 KPAIVVTA
-1612 KLANGSTV
+1612 KMANGNTV
-1620 TLKEGKDYTITYANN
+1620 TLKEGKDYTVTYANN

-1653 VKGKGNFKGSV
+1653 VKGKGNFKGSI
-1664 KQTFTIT
+1664 KQNFTIT
-1671 NKSLADTVNPI
+1671 NKSLADTINPI
-1682 TVAVTDVAANK
+1682 TVTVADVPANK
-1693 NKGKFVSKPVVTDAD
+1693 NKGKFVSKPVVTDET
-1708 GVKLKEK
+1708 GTKLKEK
-1715 TDYTLTY
+1715 TDYTLSY
-1722 SLLTEGGAVE
+1722 SLLMANGEETK
-1732 LDTKT
+1732 LDVKKDV
-1737 GIVNEPG
+1737 VNEPG
-1744 SIVRITITGAGNYQG
+1744 STIRITITGAGNYRG
-1759 EGSVLTADYRITEF
+1759 EGSVLTADYRITES
-1773 DFAKV
+1773 DFKKV

-1793 VTLTEDDLI
+1793 VTLTEEDLI

-1807 GTGKQAVVEKLSLIT
+1807 GTGKQAVVETLPLIT

>member
-1 MLFTSVSA
+1 
-9 AGFPLFH
+9 
-16 PIFKSTIDTACIKNI
+16 
-31 VHRSANCYNKS
+31 
-42 NNLVL
+42 
-47 TAVKGAIQRMAKK
+47 MAKK

-68 AAVLTAAMVFTQT
+68 AAILTAAMVFTST

-90 DAGFVT
+90 EAGYVT

-108 DGTGDNGETGDVS
+108 DGTGDISDNNGGNGETGDVS
-121 GSDETGDMP
+121 G
-130 GGTGDNGENGGTGDI
+130 
-145 SDNNGNNGET
+145 
-155 GDVSDGNG
+155 GNG
-163 GTGDVSGPDSEASV
+163 GTGDVSGGSGRDVSGPDSEVSV
-177 SGNDIT
+177 SGNDIA
-183 VYSEEEA
+183 VYGA
-190 GTGSLTVEG
+190 TATGTLTVEG
-199 NSESYSYD
+199 NSGSYSYD
-207 AENDV
+207 AEKDV

-232 NYSHTRIYVE
+232 NPSQTRIYVE

-265 LEIAENSAGVVSV
+265 LEIAEDSTGAVSV
-278 VLKNNNVLIAGEKAA
+278 VLKGSNALTAGEKAA
-293 GIQKNGTAEGTL
+293 GIQKNGTADGTL

-338 GEEVTATGGYGGAGI
+338 GGEVTATGGYGGAGI
-353 GGGMYGAGISITI
+353 GGGMYGAGSSITI
-366 SGGMVTATG
+366 SGGMVTTTG
-375 GSYGAGIGSGYHES
+375 GNGGAGIGSGYSRS
-389 ASNIIISGGTII
+389 ASNITISGGTVI
-401 ATGGYNGAGIGGGKN
+401 AKGGYNGAGIGGGKN
-416 GVGSDISI
+416 G
-424 SGGEVTAAGGSYGAG
+424 A
-439 IGGGY
+439 
-444 YGVGSNISIS
+444 GSNISIS
-454 GGEVTATGGSCGA
+454 GGEVTATGGGYGA
-467 GIGGGYYGVGS
+467 GIGGGYCGVGS
-478 NITIS
+478 NITISGGEVTATGGENGAGIGGGDSRDGNDITIS
-483 GGTVTATGRGTK
+483 GGTVTATGGGYGAG
-495 SDIGGGNGGSTGTVT
+495 IGGGNWGSTGKVT

-519 NSVLTGVING
+519 KGVLTGVTNG
-529 NDTVYCT
+529 TDEVYCT
-536 VVDLTDEYGTEAAV
+536 VVDLTEEFGIEAAV
-550 TDASET
+550 TDVGET

-595 EAGADNCLTRGKC
+595 EAGADNRLTRGKC
-608 RYDLQVVGDPT
+608 RYDLLVLGDPA
-619 YYNRDED
+619 YYERNE
-626 SHIIQIKDGANLTIK
+626 IPQGILIKDGANLTVK
-641 SADGYGKDNYS
+641 SGNGYGKDNYS
-652 QTRIQI
+652 QTRIEI
-658 EANASVT
+658 EKDASVT
-665 LTLDGAY
+665 LTLDGT
-672 MDASAIPYISSPI
+672 YIDTIDTTDSPI

-706 AGKYYAAIQK
+706 AGRYYAAIQK
-716 NGDAENIGTLTISGD
+716 DGDAENIGTLTISGD
-731 GSLMAAGGY
+731 GALIAQGGKQG
-740 NAAGIGS
+740 AGIG
-747 GADKPVKNIVINSGT
+747 GGHEKAGNNIVISGGE
-762 VTATGGDSAAGI
+762 VTATGGEYAAGI
-774 GSGYYGAGSN
+774 GGGMYGSGSS

-794 TGGESGAGIG
+794 TGGECGAGV
-804 GGSDRSGSNITI
+804 GSGYYESGSNITI

-821 TATGRENGAGIGGG
+821 IAQGGNQGAGIGGG
-835 FYGEGNDITISGGT
+835 KSGAGNNIDISGGTVIATATAGDDGATGAGIGGGYAGMGNNITISGGT
-849 VTATSLTVRKE
+849 VTATSTA
-860 NYSTGA
+860 TGEYGCA
-866 GIGGGACGNGSNIT
+866 
-880 ITGGTVI
+880 
-887 ATAIAEAGKISTGA
+887 GA

-907 SKEGN
+907 
-912 HITISGGTVTATSI
+912 ACM
-926 AKGED
+926 
-931 GTTGAGIG
+931 GIG
-939 GGYGG
+939 
-944 MGNHITISGGTVTAI
+944 
-959 SSVTGEYG
+959 
-967 CGGAGIGGGYSREGN
+967 
-982 NITISGGTVT
+982 ITISGGTVT

-997 DDASNEGYGIGSGWG
+997 DEAYREGAGIGSGCG
-1012 ANDSTPMV
+1012 TGISGPEIY
-1020 TGGNIKVNKL
+1020 GGNIKASRLSGVL
-1030 CGIQGKDGNEL
+1030 GKEGKVYL
-1041 YDAYPA
+1041 A
-1047 RADLLLLAGKNAAVG
+1047 RADLLLLAGKNAVVG

-1083 NDVCTME
+1083 KDVCTME
-1090 DGYLYMYLPVDT
+1090 DGYLYMYLPADT

-1115 YEAAVKE
+1115 YEATVKKFDYGLE
-1122 FNYENQPDRF
+1122 PGRYS
-1132 NDFALISS
+1132 DFTLINS

-1150 LREDVPEDGI
+1150 LREDVPDDGI

-1208 INAATADDAKKAPT
+1208 IKAATADDAKKAPT

-1243 ASMDV
+1243 ASLDG

-1256 NLYLAAPTGKNPK
+1256 NLYLAAPAGKNPK

-1309 YVNPGKY
+1309 YVTPGKY

-1333 VTLTDV
+1333 VTLADV

-1348 VTVAKVPDMTYDA
+1348 VTVARVPDVTYDA
-1361 DFCEGK
+1361 DLCDGN
-1367 NAAGMTPALTVT
+1367 NAKGMTPALTVT

-1415 NKYVGTATAVLTGT
+1415 NRYVGTATAVLTGT
-1429 GKILEDGTVS
+1429 GKILEDGTAS

-1447 ITFKIKGTALSASM
+1447 ITFKIKGTALSANM
-1461 VSWADGS
+1461 VSWVDGS

-1474 YNGEEQEPLVRVSL
+1474 YNGGEQEPRVRVSL
-1488 QKKVKDENGKTVT
+1488 QKKVKGKDGKMVT
-1501 QTVYLGEYND
+1501 QTTYLREYD
-1511 YFNIGDYKVSYLK
+1511 EYAQYGDYKVSYLK

-1530 ATVVVTGAGGYTGTV
+1530 ATVVITGAGGYTGTV

-1554 DLSAADMEAKIAANG
+1554 DLAAEGTEAKIG
-1569 TQGTYGNNASDGS
+1569 V
-1582 NASGSGDAA
+1582 A
-1591 DSAIKVSFVKNGA
+1591 DSIPFVKNGA
-1604 KPAVVVTA
+1604 KPAIVVTA
-1612 KLANGSTV
+1612 KMANGNTV
-1620 TLKEGKDYTITYANN
+1620 TLKEGKDYTVTYANN

-1653 VKGKGNFKGSV
+1653 VKGKGNFKGSI

-1671 NKSLADTVNPI
+1671 NKSLADKVNPI
-1682 TVAVTDVAANK
+1682 TVTVTDVPANK
-1693 NKGKFVSKPVVTDAD
+1693 NKGKFVSKPVVTDET
-1708 GVKLKEK
+1708 GTKLKEK
-1715 TDYTLTY
+1715 TDYTLSY
-1722 SLLTEGGAVE
+1722 SLLMANGEETK
-1732 LDTKT
+1732 LDVKKDV
-1737 GIVNEPG
+1737 VNEPG
-1744 SIVRITITGAGNYQG
+1744 SIVRITITGAGNYRG
-1759 EGSVLTADYRITEF
+1759 EGSVLTADYRITES
-1773 DFAKV
+1773 DFKKV

-1793 VTLTEDDLI
+1793 VTLTEEDLI

-1807 GTGKQAVVEKLSLIT
+1807 GTGKQAVVEELKLIT

>member
-1 MLFTSVSA
+1 M
-9 AGFPLFH
+9 
-16 PIFKSTIDTACIKNI
+16 
-31 VHRSANCYNKS
+31 
-42 NNLVL
+42 
-47 TAVKGAIQRMAKK
+47 VKGAIQRMAKK

-68 AAVLTAAMVFTQT
+68 AAILTAAMVFTST

-90 DAGFVT
+90 EAGFVI
-96 VQNETEQTGQAD
+96 VKNETEQAGQAD
-108 DGTGDNGETGDVS
+108 DGTGNNGKTGENGDVS
-121 GSDETGDMP
+121 GSNETGDMP
-130 GGTGDNGENGGTGDI
+130 GDNGENGGT
-145 SDNNGNNGET
+145 GET

-163 GTGDVSGPDSEASV
+163 ETGDVSDGDGETGDVSGPDSEASV
-177 SGNDIT
+177 SGNDIA
-183 VYSEEEA
+183 VYGA
-190 GTGSLTVEG
+190 AATATGTLTVEG
-199 NSESYSYD
+199 NSGSYSYD
-207 AENDV
+207 AEKDV

-217 GAELT
+217 GANLT

-242 KDAKATLTL
+242 KDANATLTL
-251 DGVYINVSDKAVSP
+251 DGVYINVKDKKVSP
-265 LEIAENSAGVVSV
+265 LEIANDSAGEVNI
-278 VLKNNNVLIAGEKAA
+278 VLKGSNALTAGEKAA
-293 GIQKNGTAEGTL
+293 GIQKNGTAGTL

-310 GALTAQGGKYGAGIG
+310 GALTARGGTKGAGIG
-325 SGYEKAGSNISIS
+325 SGFEKAAN
-338 GEEVTATGGYGGAGI
+338 
-353 GGGMYGAGISITI
+353 
-366 SGGMVTATG
+366 
-375 GSYGAGIGSGYHES
+375 
-389 ASNIIISGGTII
+389 
-401 ATGGYNGAGIGGGKN
+401 
-416 GVGSDISI
+416 
-424 SGGEVTAAGGSYGAG
+424 
-439 IGGGY
+439 
-444 YGVGSNISIS
+444 
-454 GGEVTATGGSCGA
+454 
-467 GIGGGYYGVGS
+467 

-483 GGTVTATGRGTK
+483 GGTVTAIGKEHGAGIGSGMYGAASNITINGGTVTATGGEFGAGIGGGMSGDGSNITINGGTVTAVGGKAAAGIGGGEVK
-495 SDIGGGNGGSTGTVT
+495 SGSNITINGGTVTVTGGEKGTDIGGGEEGSTGTIT
-510 ITGGSVKTT
+510 ITGGSVKATRGALTDVT
-519 NSVLTGVING
+519 NGTDN
-529 NDTVYCT
+529 VYYT

-575 PAGETSILL
+575 PADEYETSILF
-584 GMYYYTGTVSA
+584 GMHFYSGIISA
-595 EAGADNCLTRGKC
+595 ETGADNCLARGTECK
-608 RYDLQVVGDPT
+608 YSLLVVGDPA
-619 YYNRDED
+619 YYERNE
-626 SHIIQIKDGANLTIK
+626 STQGILIKDGADLTIK
-641 SADGYGKDNYS
+641 SANGYGKDNYS
-652 QTRIQI
+652 PMRMQI
-658 EANASVT
+658 EENASVT

-672 MDASAIPYISSPI
+672 MDASEIPYISSPI
-685 LIPENS
+685 LIPEDS

-706 AGKYYAAIQK
+706 AGNYYAAIQK
-716 NGDAENIGTLTISGD
+716 NGNAENIGTLTISGD

-740 NAAGIGS
+740 NAAGVGS
-747 GADKPVKNIVINSGT
+747 SDGKPVKNIVISSG
-762 VTATGGDSAAGI
+762 I
-774 GSGYYGAGSN
+774 
-784 ITISGGTVTA
+784 ITA

-804 GGSDRSGSNITI
+804 GGY
-816 SGGTV
+816 
-821 TATGRENGAGIGGG
+821 
-835 FYGEGNDITISGGT
+835 YGEGNDITISGGT
-849 VTATSLTVRKE
+849 VTATSIAVGDAGA
-860 NYSTGA
+860 TGA
-866 GIGGGACGNGSNIT
+866 GIGGGARGTGSNIT
-880 ITGGTVI
+880 ITGGTVT
-887 ATAIAEAGKISTGA
+887 ATSTATGESGCAGA

-926 AKGED
+926 VAGD
-931 GTTGAGIG
+931 YGSTGAGIG
-939 GGYGG
+939 GGYAG
-944 MGNHITISGGTVTAI
+944 MGNNITISGGTVTAI
-959 SSVTGEYG
+959 SSVTGEYS
-967 CGGAGIGGGYSREGN
+967 CAGAGIGGGYSRKGN

-997 DDASNEGYGIGSGWG
+997 DEAYREGAGIGSGWG
-1012 ANDSTPMV
+1012 ANDDSTPTV

-1030 CGIQGKDGNEL
+1030 CGIQGKDGDEP
-1041 YDAYPA
+1041 YEAYLA
-1047 RADLLLLAGKNAAVG
+1047 RADLLLLAGKNAVVG

-1083 NDVCTME
+1083 KDVCTME
-1090 DGYLYMYLPVDT
+1090 DGYLYMYLPADT

-1115 YEAAVKE
+1115 YEATVKKFDYGRE
-1122 FNYENQPDRF
+1122 PGRYS
-1132 NDFALISS
+1132 DFTLISS

-1150 LREDVPEDGI
+1150 LREDVPDDGI

-1190 GKKML
+1190 GKKL
-1195 AVKKDYTVSYKNN
+1195 LTIKKDYTVSYKNN

-1228 GNYKGTETRTFTINP
+1228 GNYKGTETRTFTIIP
-1243 ASMDV
+1243 ASMDA

-1298 EQNAE
+1298 EQNAK

-1309 YVNPGKY
+1309 YVTPGKY
-1316 TVEIT
+1316 TVEII

-1333 VTLTDV
+1333 VTLADV

-1348 VTVAKVPDMTYDA
+1348 VTVAKVPDVTYDA
-1361 DFCEGK
+1361 NFCEGN
-1367 NAAGMTPALTVT
+1367 NAKGMTPALTVT

-1415 NKYVGTATAVLTGT
+1415 NRYVGTATVVLTGT
-1429 GKILEDGTVS
+1429 GKILEDGTAI
-1439 GTYFGEKR
+1439 GQYFGEKR
-1447 ITFKIKGTALSASM
+1447 ITFKIKGTALSANM

-1468 KNVSVV
+1468 KNVSIV
-1474 YNGEEQEPLVRVSL
+1474 YNGEEQKPRVRVSL

-1501 QTVYLGEYND
+1501 QTTTLREYD
-1511 YFNIGDYKVSYLK
+1511 EYAQYGDYKVSYLK

-1530 ATVVVTGAGGYTGTV
+1530 ATVVITGAGGYTGTV

-1554 DLSAADMEAKIAANG
+1554 DLAAADAEAKIAASGAQEAN
-1569 TQGTYGNNASDGS
+1569 GS
-1582 NASGSGDAA
+1582 NASAESNAAGSGDAA
-1591 DSAIKVSFVKNGA
+1591 DSAIKVAFAKNGA
-1604 KPAVVVTA
+1604 KPAIVVTA
-1612 KLANGSTV
+1612 KMANGNTV
-1620 TLKEGKDYTITYANN
+1620 TLKEGKDYTVTYVNN

-1671 NKSLADTVNPI
+1671 NKSLADAVNPI
-1682 TVAVTDVAANK
+1682 TVTVNDVAANK
-1693 NKGKFVSKPVVTDAD
+1693 NKGKFVSKPVITDAD

-1722 SLLTEGGAVE
+1722 SLVTEGGAVE

-1744 SIVRITITGAGNYQG
+1744 STVRITITGAGNYQG

-1773 DFAKV
+1773 DFTKV

-1807 GTGKQAVVEKLSLIT
+1807 GTGRQAVVEELPLVTTENGKT
-1822 DGDDTKDGYK
+1822 DGYK

>member
-1 MLFTSVSA
+1 MM
-9 AGFPLFH
+9 
-16 PIFKSTIDTACIKNI
+16 
-31 VHRSANCYNKS
+31 R
-42 NNLVL
+42 
-47 TAVKGAIQRMAKK
+47 K

-68 AAVLTAAMVFTQT
+68 AAILTAAMVFTQA
-81 PYTALAAES
+81 PYTALAAEGE
-90 DAGFVT
+90 AGYVT

-108 DGTGDNGETGDVS
+108 DGNNGETGENGDVS
-121 GSDETGDMP
+121 GSDETGDIP
-130 GGTGDNGENGGTGDI
+130 GNSGDNRDNGGSGNAGDV
-145 SDNNGNNGET
+145 SGGT
-155 GDVSDGNG
+155 GDVSDNNG
-163 GTGDVSGPDSEASV
+163 GTGDVSGPDSEVSV
-177 SGNDIT
+177 SGNDAV
-183 VYSEEEA
+183 VYAAKSA
-190 GTGSLTVEG
+190 STGTLTVEG
-199 NSESYSYD
+199 NSGSYSYD
-207 AENDV
+207 AEIDV

-222 FHSADGYGAE
+222 FHSAKGYGAK
-232 NYSHTRIYVE
+232 NPSKTRIFVE

-251 DGVYINVSDKAVSP
+251 DGVYINVSDKAASP
-265 LEIAENSAGVVSV
+265 LEIAKNSVGAVSV
-278 VLKNNNVLIAGEKAA
+278 VLEGSNTLTAGKNSA
-293 GIQKNGTAEGTL
+293 GIQKNGTADGTL

-310 GALTAQGGKYGAGIG
+310 GTLTAQGG
-325 SGYEKAGSNISIS
+325 EF
-338 GEEVTATGGYGGAGI
+338 GAGI
-353 GGGMYGAGISITI
+353 GGGSDENGN
-366 SGGMVTATG
+366 
-375 GSYGAGIGSGYHES
+375 
-389 ASNIIISGGTII
+389 NIIITGGTII
-401 ATGGYNGAGIGGGKN
+401 ATA
-416 GVGSDISI
+416 SM
-424 SGGEVTAAGGSYGAG
+424 SYYSGAG

-444 YGVGSNISIS
+444 YAAGSNIMIS
-454 GGEVTATGGSCGA
+454 GGTVTATGGQNGA
-467 GIGGGYYGVGS
+467 GIGGGYSKEGN

-483 GGTVTATGRGTK
+483 GGTVTATGGQYGAGIGGGSRETGSDITISGGTVTATGGLCGAGIGGGGDYYESDVRGVGSNITINGGEVTATGGDFGAGIGGGRYENGRNITISGGTVTATGGWCGAGIGGGEGRTGSDITVSGGTITTTGGK
-495 SDIGGGNGGSTGTVT
+495 EATDIGGGSGGSTGMVT
-510 ITGGSVKTT
+510 ITGGSVKTK
-519 NSVLTGVING
+519 NGALTGVING
-529 NDTVYCT
+529 TNAVYCT
-536 VVDLTDEYGTEAAV
+536 VVDLTDEIGTEAAV
-550 TDASET
+550 TDVGET

-575 PAGETSILL
+575 PAGETSIVF
-584 GMYYYTGTVSA
+584 GTHFYSGTVSV
-595 EAGADNCLTRGKC
+595 EAGADNRLTRGTECK
-608 RYDLQVVGDPT
+608 YSLLVLGAPA
-619 YYNRDED
+619 YYERNE
-626 SHIIQIKDGANLTIK
+626 STQGILIKDGANLTIK
-641 SADGYGKDNYS
+641 SGNGYGKDNYS
-652 QTRIQI
+652 PMRIQI
-658 EANASVT
+658 EENASVT

-706 AGKYYAAIQK
+706 AGRYYAAIQK
-716 NGDAENIGTLTISGD
+716 NGNAENIGTLTISGD
-731 GSLMAAGGY
+731 GSLMAAGDN

-747 GADKPVKNIVINSGT
+747 GDGKPVKNIVISSGII
-762 VTATGGDSAAGI
+762 TATGGVYGAGI
-774 GSGYYGAGSN
+774 GGGDRGTASN
-784 ITISGGTVTA
+784 ITISGGTITA

-804 GGSDRSGSNITI
+804 GGD
-816 SGGTV
+816 
-821 TATGRENGAGIGGG
+821 
-835 FYGEGNDITISGGT
+835 YGEGNDITISGGT
-849 VTATSLTVRKE
+849 VTATSIAAGDYEV
-860 NYSTGA
+860 TGA
-866 GIGGGACGNGSNIT
+866 GIGGGACGSGSNIT
-880 ITGGTVI
+880 ITGGTVT
-887 ATAIAEAGKISTGA
+887 ATSTATGESGCAGA

-926 AKGED
+926 VAGD
-931 GTTGAGIG
+931 YGSTGAGIG
-939 GGYGG
+939 GGYAG
-944 MGNHITISGGTVTAI
+944 MGNNITISGGTVTAI
-959 SSVTGEYG
+959 SSVTGEYS
-967 CGGAGIGGGYSREGN
+967 CAGAGIGGGYSRKGN

-997 DDASNEGYGIGSGWG
+997 DKAYREGAGIGSGWG
-1012 ANDSTPMV
+1012 ANDDSTPTV

-1030 CGIQGKDGNEL
+1030 CGIQGKDGDEP
-1041 YDAYPA
+1041 YEAYLA
-1047 RADLLLLAGKNAAVG
+1047 RADLLLLAGKNAVVG

-1083 NDVCTME
+1083 KDVCTME
-1090 DGYLYMYLPVDT
+1090 DGYLYMYLPADT

-1115 YEAAVKE
+1115 YEATVKK
-1122 FNYENQPDRF
+1122 FDYELEPGRYS
-1132 NDFALISS
+1132 DFTLISS

-1278 DNGKKLSENK
+1278 DNGKKLSENR

-1309 YVNPGKY
+1309 YVTPGKY

-1333 VTLTDV
+1333 VTLADV

-1348 VTVAKVPDMTYDA
+1348 VTVAKVPDVTYDA
-1361 DFCEGK
+1361 DLCEGRSP
-1367 NAAGMTPALTVT
+1367 AGMTPALTVT

-1415 NKYVGTATAVLTGT
+1415 NRYVGTATVVLTGT

-1439 GTYFGEKR
+1439 GQYFGKKR

-1474 YNGEEQEPLVRVSL
+1474 YNGEEQEPEVRVSL
-1488 QKKVKDENGKTVT
+1488 QKKVKGKDGKMVT
-1501 QTVYLGEYND
+1501 QTTTLREYD
-1511 YFNIGDYKVSYLK
+1511 EHAQYGDYKVSYLK

-1530 ATVVVTGAGGYTGTV
+1530 ATVVITGAGGYTGTV

-1554 DLSAADMEAKIAANG
+1554 DLAAEDMEAKIAAADSLQSA
-1569 TQGTYGNNASDGS
+1569 TGS
-1582 NASGSGDAA
+1582 KAEGGDASGNGDAA
-1591 DSAIKVSFVKNGA
+1591 DSAIKVAFAKNGA
-1604 KPAVVVTA
+1604 KPAIVVTA
-1612 KLANGSTV
+1612 KMANGNTV
-1620 TLKEGKDYTITYANN
+1620 TLKEGKDYTVTYANN

-1653 VKGKGNFKGSV
+1653 VKGKGNFKGSI

-1671 NKSLADTVNPI
+1671 NKSLADKVNPI
-1682 TVAVTDVAANK
+1682 TVTVVDVPVNK
-1693 NKGKFVSKPVVTDAD
+1693 NKGKFVSKPVVTDET
-1708 GVKLKEK
+1708 GTKLKEK
-1715 TDYTLTY
+1715 TDYTLSY
-1722 SLLTEGGAVE
+1722 SLLMANGEETK
-1732 LDTKT
+1732 LDVKKDV
-1737 GIVNEPG
+1737 VNEPG
-1744 SIVRITITGAGNYQG
+1744 STIRITITGAGNYQG

-1773 DFAKV
+1773 DFTKV

-1793 VTLTEDDLI
+1793 VTLTEEDLI

-1807 GTGKQAVVEKLSLIT
+1807 GTGKQAVVETLPLIT

>member
-1 MLFTSVSA
+1 MKT
-9 AGFPLFH
+9 
-16 PIFKSTIDTACIKNI
+16 TN
-31 VHRSANCYNKS
+31 
-42 NNLVL
+42 
-47 TAVKGAIQRMAKK
+47 
-60 KIKGTRIL
+60 
-68 AAVLTAAMVFTQT
+68 
-81 PYTALAAES
+81 
-90 DAGFVT
+90 
-96 VQNETEQTGQAD
+96 
-108 DGTGDNGETGDVS
+108 
-121 GSDETGDMP
+121 
-130 GGTGDNGENGGTGDI
+130 
-145 SDNNGNNGET
+145 
-155 GDVSDGNG
+155 
-163 GTGDVSGPDSEASV
+163 
-177 SGNDIT
+177 
-183 VYSEEEA
+183 
-190 GTGSLTVEG
+190 
-199 NSESYSYD
+199 
-207 AENDV
+207 
-212 ITVKN
+212 
-217 GAELT
+217 
-222 FHSADGYGAE
+222 
-232 NYSHTRIYVE
+232 
-242 KDAKATLTL
+242 
-251 DGVYINVSDKAVSP
+251 
-265 LEIAENSAGVVSV
+265 
-278 VLKNNNVLIAGEKAA
+278 
-293 GIQKNGTAEGTL
+293 
-305 TISGS
+305 
-310 GALTAQGGKYGAGIG
+310 GALTG
-325 SGYEKAGSNISIS
+325 
-338 GEEVTATGGYGGAGI
+338 VT
-353 GGGMYGAGISITI
+353 
-366 SGGMVTATG
+366 
-375 GSYGAGIGSGYHES
+375 
-389 ASNIIISGGTII
+389 NGTD
-401 ATGGYNGAGIGGGKN
+401 A
-416 GVGSDISI
+416 V
-424 SGGEVTAAGGSYGAG
+424 
-439 IGGGY
+439 Y
-444 YGVGSNISIS
+444 Y
-454 GGEVTATGGSCGA
+454 
-467 GIGGGYYGVGS
+467 
-478 NITIS
+478 
-483 GGTVTATGRGTK
+483 
-495 SDIGGGNGGSTGTVT
+495 
-510 ITGGSVKTT
+510 
-519 NSVLTGVING
+519 
-529 NDTVYCT
+529 T
-536 VVDLTDEYGTEAAV
+536 VVDLTEEYGTEAAV
-550 TDASET
+550 TGVSET

-575 PAGETSILL
+575 PAGETSIVF
-584 GMYYYTGTVSA
+584 GTHFYSGTVSA
-595 EAGADNCLTRGKC
+595 EAGADNHLARGTECK
-608 RYDLQVVGDPT
+608 YDLQVLGDPA
-619 YYNRDED
+619 YYERNE
-626 SHIIQIKDGANLTIK
+626 IPQGILIKDGANLTIK
-641 SADGYGKDNYS
+641 SGNGYGKDNYS
-652 QTRIQI
+652 QTRIEI
-658 EANASVT
+658 EKDASVT
-665 LTLDGAY
+665 LTLDGT
-672 MDASAIPYISSPI
+672 YIDTIDTTDSPI

-706 AGKYYAAIQK
+706 AGNYYAAIEK
-716 NGDAENIGTLTISGD
+716 NGDAENIGTLTISGE

-740 NAAGIGS
+740 NAAGVGS
-747 GADKPVKNIVINSGT
+747 GADKPVKNIVISSGII
-762 VTATGGDSAAGI
+762 TATGGVYGAGI
-774 GSGYYGAGSN
+774 GGGDRGTASN
-784 ITISGGTVTA
+784 ITISGGTITA
-794 TGGESGAGIG
+794 TGG
-804 GGSDRSGSNITI
+804 N
-816 SGGTV
+816 
-821 TATGRENGAGIGGG
+821 
-835 FYGEGNDITISGGT
+835 
-849 VTATSLTVRKE
+849 
-860 NYSTGA
+860 
-866 GIGGGACGNGSNIT
+866 
-880 ITGGTVI
+880 
-887 ATAIAEAGKISTGA
+887 TGA

-907 SKEGN
+907 SGEGN

-926 AKGED
+926 AVGDDVSTGAGIGGGFAGMGNDITISGGTVTATSIAVGDD

-939 GGYGG
+939 GGYAG
-944 MGNHITISGGTVTAI
+944 MGNDITISGGTVTAI
-959 SSVTGEYG
+959 SSATGEYG
-967 CGGAGIGGGYSREGN
+967 RAGAGIGGGYSREGN

-997 DDASNEGYGIGSGWG
+997 DNAFCEGYGIGSGWG
-1012 ANDSTPMV
+1012 ANDDSTPMV

-1030 CGIQGKDGNEL
+1030 CGIQGKDGDEP
-1041 YDAYPA
+1041 YEAYPA

-1083 NDVCTME
+1083 KDVCTME
-1090 DGYLYMYLPVDT
+1090 DGYLYMYLPADT

-1115 YEAAVKE
+1115 YEATVKK
-1122 FNYENQPDRF
+1122 FDYELEPGRYS
-1132 NDFALISS
+1132 DFTLISS

-1243 ASMDV
+1243 ASLDA

-1256 NLYLAAPTGKNPK
+1256 NLYLAAPAGKNPK

-1298 EQNAE
+1298 EQNPE

-1309 YVNPGKY
+1309 YVTPGKY

-1333 VTLTDV
+1333 ITLADV

-1348 VTVAKVPDMTYDA
+1348 VTVAKVPDVTYDA
-1361 DFCEGK
+1361 DLCEGRSP
-1367 NAAGMTPALTVT
+1367 AGMTPALTVT

-1415 NKYVGTATAVLTGT
+1415 NRYVGTATAVLTGT
-1429 GKILEDGTVS
+1429 GKILEDGTAI

-1474 YNGEEQEPLVRVSL
+1474 YNGEEQEPEVRVSL
-1488 QKKVKDENGKTVT
+1488 QKKVKGKDGKMVT
-1501 QTVYLGEYND
+1501 QTTYLWEYDD
-1511 YFNIGDYKVSYLK
+1511 YYKEGDYKVSYLK

-1530 ATVVVTGAGGYTGTV
+1530 ATVVITGVGGYTGTV

-1554 DLSAADMEAKIAANG
+1554 DLAAEGTEAKIG
-1569 TQGTYGNNASDGS
+1569 V
-1582 NASGSGDAA
+1582 A
-1591 DSAIKVSFVKNGA
+1591 DSIPFVKNGA
-1604 KPAVVVTA
+1604 KPAIVVTA
-1612 KLANGSTV
+1612 KMANGNTV
-1620 TLKEGKDYTITYANN
+1620 TLKEGKDYTVTYANN

-1653 VKGKGNFKGSV
+1653 VKGKGNFKGSI

-1682 TVAVTDVAANK
+1682 TVTVTDVPANK
-1693 NKGKFVSKPVVTDAD
+1693 NKGKFVSKPVITDAD

-1722 SLLTEGGAVE
+1722 SLVTEGGAVE

-1744 SIVRITITGAGNYQG
+1744 SVVRITITGAGNYRG
-1759 EGSVLTADYRITEF
+1759 EDSVLTADYRITEF
-1773 DFAKV
+1773 DFTKV

-1807 GTGKQAVVEKLSLIT
+1807 GTGKQAVVEELKLIT

-1866 TRPFLWWLR
+1866 TRPFLWWIMP
-1875 NV
+1875 

>member
-1 MLFTSVSA
+1 
-9 AGFPLFH
+9 
-16 PIFKSTIDTACIKNI
+16 
-31 VHRSANCYNKS
+31 
-42 NNLVL
+42 
-47 TAVKGAIQRMAKK
+47 MAKK
-60 KIKGTRIL
+60 KIRGTRIL
-68 AAVLTAAMVFTQT
+68 AAVLMVAMVFTQT
-81 PYTALAAES
+81 PYKALAAES
-90 DAGFVT
+90 EVGFVT
-96 VQNETEQTGQAD
+96 VQNETEQTEQEEDVSGNA
-108 DGTGDNGETGDVS
+108 GDVS
-121 GSDETGDMP
+121 GGSS
-130 GGTGDNGENGGTGDI
+130 DNGENGDVSGGTGDI
-145 SDNNGNNGET
+145 SDNNGGTGET

-163 GTGDVSGPDSEASV
+163 GTGDVSGPDSEVSV
-177 SGNDIT
+177 SGNDIA
-183 VYSEEEA
+183 VYGVA
-190 GTGSLTVEG
+190 TTATGTLTVEG
-199 NSESYSYD
+199 NNGSYSYD

-217 GAELT
+217 GANLT
-222 FHSADGYGAE
+222 FHSVDGYGAE
-232 NYSHTRIYVE
+232 NPSQTRIYVE
-242 KDAKATLTL
+242 KDAKATLIL
-251 DGVYINVSDKAVSP
+251 DGVYINVSDKAASP
-265 LEIAENSAGVVSV
+265 LEIAEDSTGAVSV
-278 VLKNNNVLIAGEKAA
+278 VLKGSNALTAGEKAA
-293 GIQKNGTAEGTL
+293 GIQKNGTADGTL

-338 GEEVTATGGYGGAGI
+338 GGEVTATGGYGGAGI
-353 GGGMYGAGISITI
+353 GGGMYGAGSSITI
-366 SGGMVTATG
+366 SGGEVTTTG
-375 GSYGAGIGSGYHES
+375 GNGGAGIGSGYHES
-389 ASNIIISGGTII
+389 ASNITISGGTVI
-401 ATGGYNGAGIGGGKN
+401 AKGGYHGAGIGGGKN
-416 GVGSDISI
+416 GAGSNIGI
-424 SGGEVTAAGGSYGAG
+424 SGGT
-439 IGGGY
+439 
-444 YGVGSNISIS
+444 
-454 GGEVTATGGSCGA
+454 VTATGGAYGA

-483 GGTVTATGRGTK
+483 GGEVTATGGENGAGIGGGDSRDGNDISISGGTVTATEGYGGAG
-495 SDIGGGNGGSTGTVT
+495 IGGGNWGSTGKVT

-519 NSVLTGVING
+519 NGALTGVTNRT
-529 NDTVYCT
+529 DTVYYT
-536 VVDLTDEYGTEAAV
+536 EVDLSEEYGAEAAV
-550 TDASET
+550 TDVGET

-575 PAGETSILL
+575 PADENGTTIVFGTHFYS
-584 GMYYYTGTVSA
+584 GTVSA
-595 EAGADNCLTRGKC
+595 EAGADNRLTRGTECK
-608 RYDLQVVGDPT
+608 YSLLVLGAPA
-619 YYNRDED
+619 YYERNE
-626 SHIIQIKDGANLTIK
+626 STQGILIKDGANLTIK
-641 SADGYGKDNYS
+641 SGNGYGKNNYS
-652 QTRIQI
+652 PMRIQI
-658 EANASVT
+658 EENASVT

-706 AGKYYAAIQK
+706 AGRYYAAIQK
-716 NGDAENIGTLTISGD
+716 NGNAENIGTLTISGD
-731 GSLMAAGGY
+731 GSLMAAGGN

-747 GADKPVKNIVINSGT
+747 GDGKPVKNIVISSGII
-762 VTATGGDSAAGI
+762 TATGGVYGAGI
-774 GSGYYGAGSN
+774 GGGDRGTASN
-784 ITISGGTVTA
+784 ITISGGTITA

-804 GGSDRSGSNITI
+804 GGDC
-816 SGGTV
+816 
-821 TATGRENGAGIGGG
+821 
-835 FYGEGNDITISGGT
+835 GEGNDITISGGT
-849 VTATSLTVRKE
+849 VTATS
-860 NYSTGA
+860 
-866 GIGGGACGNGSNIT
+866 
-880 ITGGTVI
+880 I
-887 ATAIAEAGKISTGA
+887 AAGKDGSTGA

-907 SKEGN
+907 AGMGN
-912 HITISGGTVTATSI
+912 DITISGGTVTATSI
-926 AKGED
+926 AVGDD

-939 GGYGG
+939 GGYAG
-944 MGNHITISGGTVTAI
+944 MGNDITISGGTVTAI
-959 SSVTGEYG
+959 SSATGEYG
-967 CGGAGIGGGYSREGN
+967 RAGAGIGGGYSREGN

-997 DDASNEGYGIGSGWG
+997 DNAFCEGYGIGSGWG
-1012 ANDSTPMV
+1012 ANDDSTPTV

-1030 CGIQGKDGNEL
+1030 CGIQGKDGDEP
-1041 YDAYPA
+1041 YEAYLA
-1047 RADLLLLAGKNAAVG
+1047 RADLLLLAGKNAVVG

-1083 NDVCTME
+1083 KDVCTME
-1090 DGYLYMYLPVDT
+1090 DGYLYMYLPADT

-1115 YEAAVKE
+1115 YEATVKKFDYGRE
-1122 FNYENQPDRF
+1122 PGRYS
-1132 NDFALISS
+1132 DFTLISS

-1150 LREDVPEDGI
+1150 LREDVPDDGI

-1166 MSDLQAGGYT
+1166 MTDLQAGGYT

-1208 INAATADDAKKAPT
+1208 IKAATADDAKKAPT

-1228 GNYKGTETRTFTINP
+1228 GNYKGTETRTFTITP
-1243 ASMDV
+1243 ASLKESNPQIKAED
-1248 TEQRINID
+1248 
-1256 NLYLAAPTGKNPK
+1256 LYLAAPTGKNPK

-1278 DNGKKLSENK
+1278 DNGKKLSENR

-1309 YVNPGKY
+1309 YVTPGKY

-1333 VTLTDV
+1333 VTLADV

-1348 VTVAKVPDMTYDA
+1348 VTVAKVPDVTYDA
-1361 DFCEGK
+1361 DLCDGN
-1367 NAAGMTPALTVT
+1367 NAKGMTPALTVT

-1415 NKYVGTATAVLTGT
+1415 NRYVGTATAVLTGT

-1439 GTYFGEKR
+1439 GQYFGKKR
-1447 ITFKIKGTALSASM
+1447 ITFKIKGTALSANM

-1474 YNGEEQEPLVRVSL
+1474 YNGGEQEPRVRVSL
-1488 QKKVKDENGKTVT
+1488 QKKVKGKDGKMVT
-1501 QTVYLGEYND
+1501 QTTYLREYD
-1511 YFNIGDYKVSYLK
+1511 EYAQYGDYKVSYLK

-1530 ATVVVTGAGGYTGTV
+1530 ATVVITGVGGYTGTV

-1554 DLSAADMEAKIAANG
+1554 DLAAEGTEAKIG
-1569 TQGTYGNNASDGS
+1569 V
-1582 NASGSGDAA
+1582 A
-1591 DSAIKVSFVKNGA
+1591 DSIPFVKNGA
-1604 KPAVVVTA
+1604 KPAIVVTA
-1612 KLANGSTV
+1612 KMANGNTV
-1620 TLKEGKDYTITYANN
+1620 TLKEGKDYTVTYANN

-1653 VKGKGNFKGSV
+1653 VKGKGNFKGSI

-1671 NKSLADTVNPI
+1671 NKSLADKVNPI
-1682 TVAVTDVAANK
+1682 TVTVADVPANK
-1693 NKGKFVSKPVVTDAD
+1693 NKGKFVSKPVVTDET
-1708 GVKLKEK
+1708 GTKLKEK
-1715 TDYTLTY
+1715 TDYTLSY
-1722 SLLTEGGAVE
+1722 SLLMANGEETK
-1732 LDTKT
+1732 LDVKKDV
-1737 GIVNEPG
+1737 VNEPG
-1744 SIVRITITGAGNYQG
+1744 STIRITITGAGNYQG

-1773 DFAKV
+1773 DFKKV

-1793 VTLTEDDLI
+1793 VTLTEEDLI

-1807 GTGKQAVVEKLSLIT
+1807 GTGKQAVVETLPLIT

>member
-1 MLFTSVSA
+1 M
-9 AGFPLFH
+9 
-16 PIFKSTIDTACIKNI
+16 
-31 VHRSANCYNKS
+31 R
-42 NNLVL
+42 
-47 TAVKGAIQRMAKK
+47 K

-68 AAVLTAAMVFTQT
+68 AAILTAAMVFTST

-90 DAGFVT
+90 EAGYVT
-96 VQNETEQTGQAD
+96 VQNEIEQTGQAD
-108 DGTGDNGETGDVS
+108 DGTGNNGNNGENGGKGNNGAGDFS
-121 GSDETGDMP
+121 DGSDETGDIP
-130 GGTGDNGENGGTGDI
+130 GNSGDNRDNGGSGNAGDVSGGTGDI
-145 SDNNGNNGET
+145 SDNNGGTGET
-155 GDVSDGNG
+155 GDVSDGDG
-163 GTGDVSGPDSEASV
+163 ETGDVSGPDSEVSV
-177 SGNDIT
+177 SGNDIA
-183 VYSEEEA
+183 VYGVA
-190 GTGSLTVEG
+190 TTATGTLTVEG
-199 NSESYSYD
+199 NNGSYSYD

-232 NYSHTRIYVE
+232 NPSQTRIFVE

-251 DGVYINVSDKAVSP
+251 DGVYINVSDKAASP
-265 LEIAENSAGVVSV
+265 LEIAKNSVGAVSV
-278 VLKNNNVLIAGEKAA
+278 VLEGSNALTAGKNSA
-293 GIQKNGTAEGTL
+293 GIQKNGTADGTL

-310 GALTAQGGKYGAGIG
+310 GTLTAQGGEYGAGIG
-325 SGYEKAGSNISIS
+325 GGSDENGNNIIITGGTVIATAGMYYYSGAGIGGGYYAAGSNITIS
-338 GEEVTATGGYGGAGI
+338 GGEVTATGGMSGAGI
-353 GGGMYGAGISITI
+353 GGGFSREGNNITI
-366 SGGMVTATG
+366 SGGTVTATG
-375 GSYGAGIGSGYHES
+375 GQY
-389 ASNIIISGGTII
+389 
-401 ATGGYNGAGIGGGKN
+401 GAGIGGGKN
-416 GVGSDISI
+416 GVGSNIGI
-424 SGGEVTAAGGSYGAG
+424 SGGTVTATGGLCGAG
-439 IGGGY
+439 IGGGGDY
-444 YGVGSNISIS
+444 YESDVRGVGSNITIN
-454 GGEVTATGGSCGA
+454 GGEVTATGGDFGA
-467 GIGGGYYGVGS
+467 GIGGGRYENGR

-483 GGTVTATGRGTK
+483 GGTVTATGGLCGAGIGGGEGRTGSDITVSGGTITTTGGENAT
-495 SDIGGGNGGSTGTVT
+495 DIGGGSGGSTGTVT

-519 NSVLTGVING
+519 KGVLTGVTNG
-529 NDTVYCT
+529 TGAVYCT
-536 VVDLTDEYGTEAAV
+536 VVDLTDEFGIEAAV
-550 TDASET
+550 TDVGET

-575 PAGETSILL
+575 PADENGTTIVFGKHFYS
-584 GMYYYTGTVSA
+584 GTVSA
-595 EAGADNCLTRGKC
+595 EAGADNRLTRGTECK
-608 RYDLQVVGDPT
+608 YSLLVLGAPA
-619 YYNRDED
+619 YYERNE
-626 SHIIQIKDGANLTIK
+626 STQGILIKDGANLTIK
-641 SADGYGKDNYS
+641 SGNGYGKNNYS
-652 QTRIQI
+652 PMRMQI
-658 EANASVT
+658 EENASVT

-672 MDASAIPYISSPI
+672 MDASEIPYISSPI
-685 LIPENS
+685 LIPEDS

-706 AGKYYAAIQK
+706 AGNYYAAIQK
-716 NGDAENIGTLTISGD
+716 NGNAENIGTLTISGD
-731 GSLMAAGGY
+731 GSLMAAGGN

-747 GADKPVKNIVINSGT
+747 GDGKPVKNIVISSGII
-762 VTATGGDSAAGI
+762 TATGGVYGAGI
-774 GSGYYGAGSN
+774 GGGDRGTASN
-784 ITISGGTVTA
+784 ITISGGTITA

-804 GGSDRSGSNITI
+804 GGY
-816 SGGTV
+816 
-821 TATGRENGAGIGGG
+821 A
-835 FYGEGNDITISGGT
+835 
-849 VTATSLTVRKE
+849 
-860 NYSTGA
+860 
-866 GIGGGACGNGSNIT
+866 
-880 ITGGTVI
+880 
-887 ATAIAEAGKISTGA
+887 
-901 GIGGGY
+901 
-907 SKEGN
+907 KEGN

-926 AKGED
+926 AAGKDGSTGAGIGGGYAGMGNDITISGGTVTATSIAVGDD

-939 GGYGG
+939 GGYAG
-944 MGNHITISGGTVTAI
+944 MGNDITISGGTVTAI
-959 SSVTGEYG
+959 SSATGEYG
-967 CGGAGIGGGYSREGN
+967 RAGAGIGGGYSREGN

-997 DDASNEGYGIGSGWG
+997 DNASCEGYGIGSGWG
-1012 ANDSTPMV
+1012 ANDDSTPTV

-1030 CGIQGKDGNEL
+1030 CGIQGKDGDEP
-1041 YDAYPA
+1041 YEAYLA
-1047 RADLLLLAGKNAAVG
+1047 RADLLPLAGKNAVVG

-1083 NDVCTME
+1083 KDVCTME
-1090 DGYLYMYLPVDT
+1090 DGYLYMYLPADT

-1115 YEAAVKE
+1115 YEATVKKFDYGRE
-1122 FNYENQPDRF
+1122 PGRYS
-1132 NDFALISS
+1132 DFTLISS

-1150 LREDVPEDGI
+1150 LREDVPDDGI

-1166 MSDLQAGGYT
+1166 MTDLQAGGYT

-1208 INAATADDAKKAPT
+1208 IKAATADDAKKAPT

-1243 ASMDV
+1243 ASLDG

-1256 NLYLAAPTGKNPK
+1256 NLYLAAPAGKNPK

-1309 YVNPGKY
+1309 YVTPGKY

-1333 VTLTDV
+1333 VTLADV

-1348 VTVAKVPDMTYDA
+1348 VTVAKVPDVTYDA
-1361 DFCEGK
+1361 DLCEGN
-1367 NAAGMTPALTVT
+1367 NAKGMTPALTVT

-1415 NKYVGTATAVLTGT
+1415 NRYVGTATVVLTGT

-1439 GTYFGEKR
+1439 GQYFGKKR
-1447 ITFKIKGTALSASM
+1447 ITFKIKGTALSANM
-1461 VSWADGS
+1461 VSWVDGS

-1474 YNGEEQEPLVRVSL
+1474 YNGGEQEPRVRVSL
-1488 QKKVKDENGKTVT
+1488 QKKVKGKDGKMVT
-1501 QTVYLGEYND
+1501 QTTTLREYD
-1511 YFNIGDYKVSYLK
+1511 EYAQYGDYKVSYLK

-1530 ATVVVTGAGGYTGTV
+1530 ATVVITGAGGYTGTV

-1554 DLSAADMEAKIAANG
+1554 DLAAEGTEAKIG
-1569 TQGTYGNNASDGS
+1569 V
-1582 NASGSGDAA
+1582 A
-1591 DSAIKVSFVKNGA
+1591 DSIPFVKNGA
-1604 KPAVVVTA
+1604 KPAIVVTA
-1612 KLANGSTV
+1612 KLANGNTV
-1620 TLKEGKDYTITYANN
+1620 TLKEGKDYTVTYVNN

-1653 VKGKGNFKGSV
+1653 VKGKGNFKGSI

-1671 NKSLADTVNPI
+1671 NKSLADVVNPI
-1682 TVAVTDVAANK
+1682 TVTVNDVPANK
-1693 NKGKFVSKPVVTDAD
+1693 NKGKFVSKPVITDAD

-1722 SLLTEGGAVE
+1722 SLVTEGGAVE

-1744 SIVRITITGAGNYQG
+1744 SVVRITITGAGNYRG

-1773 DFAKV
+1773 DFTKV

-1793 VTLTEDDLI
+1793 VTLTEEDLI

-1807 GTGKQAVVEKLSLIT
+1807 GTGKQAVVEELKLIT

>member
-1 MLFTSVSA
+1 M
-9 AGFPLFH
+9 
-16 PIFKSTIDTACIKNI
+16 
-31 VHRSANCYNKS
+31 
-42 NNLVL
+42 
-47 TAVKGAIQRMAKK
+47 VKGAIQRMVKK

-68 AAVLTAAMVFTQT
+68 AAILTAAMVFTST

-90 DAGFVT
+90 EAGYVT

-108 DGTGDNGETGDVS
+108 DGNNGETGENGDVS

-130 GGTGDNGENGGTGDI
+130 GDNGENGG
-145 SDNNGNNGET
+145 NGET

-163 GTGDVSGPDSEASV
+163 ETGDVSDGDGETGDVSGPDSEVSV
-177 SGNDIT
+177 SGNDIA
-183 VYSEEEA
+183 VYGA
-190 GTGSLTVEG
+190 AATTTGTLMVEG
-199 NSESYSYD
+199 NSGSYSYD

-232 NYSHTRIYVE
+232 NPSQTRIFVE

-251 DGVYINVSDKAVSP
+251 DGVYINVSDKAASP
-265 LEIAENSAGVVSV
+265 LEIAEGSTGAVSV
-278 VLKNNNVLIAGEKAA
+278 VLKGTNVLTAGEKAA
-293 GIQKNGTAEGTL
+293 GIQKNGTADGTL

-325 SGYEKAGSNISIS
+325 SGYEKAGSNICIS
-338 GEEVTATGGYGGAGI
+338 GGEVTAIGGYGGAGI
-353 GGGMYGAGISITI
+353 GGGMYGAGSSITI
-366 SGGMVTATG
+366 SGGTVTTTG
-375 GSYGAGIGSGYHES
+375 GNGGAGVGSGYHES
-389 ASNIIISGGTII
+389 ASNITISGGNVI
-401 ATGGYNGAGIGGGKN
+401 AKGGYYGAGIGGGKN
-416 GVGSDISI
+416 GF
-424 SGGEVTAAGGSYGAG
+424 
-439 IGGGY
+439 
-444 YGVGSNISIS
+444 GSNIGIS
-454 GGEVTATGGSCGA
+454 GGEVTATGGAYGA
-467 GIGGGYYGVGS
+467 GIGGGYCGVGS
-478 NITIS
+478 NITITGGIITATGGDFGAGIGGGDSRDGNDISIS

-495 SDIGGGNGGSTGTVT
+495 SDIGGGNWGSTGKVT

-519 NSVLTGVING
+519 KGVLTGVTNG
-529 NDTVYCT
+529 TDTVYYT
-536 VVDLTDEYGTEAAV
+536 EVDLSEEYGAEAAV
-550 TDASET
+550 TDVGET

-575 PAGETSILL
+575 PADENGTTIVFGKHFYS
-584 GMYYYTGTVSA
+584 GTVSA
-595 EAGADNCLTRGKC
+595 EAGADNRLTRGTECK
-608 RYDLQVVGDPT
+608 YSLLVLGDPA
-619 YYNRDED
+619 YYERNE
-626 SHIIQIKDGANLTIK
+626 IPQGILIKDGANLTIK

-652 QTRIQI
+652 QTRIEI
-658 EANASVT
+658 EKDASVT
-665 LTLDGAY
+665 LTLDGT
-672 MDASAIPYISSPI
+672 YIDTTDSPI

-706 AGKYYAAIQK
+706 AGDYCAAIQK
-716 NGDAENIGTLTISGD
+716 DGDAENIGTLTISGS
-731 GSLMAAGGY
+731 GALIAQGGKQG
-740 NAAGIGS
+740 AGIG
-747 GADKPVKNIVINSGT
+747 GGHEKAGNNIVISGGE
-762 VTATGGDSAAGI
+762 VTATGGEYAAGI
-774 GSGYYGAGSN
+774 GGGMYGSGSS

-794 TGGESGAGIG
+794 TGGECGAGV
-804 GGSDRSGSNITI
+804 GSGYYESGSNITI

-821 TATGRENGAGIGGG
+821 IAQGGNQGAGIGGG
-835 FYGEGNDITISGGT
+835 KSGAGNNIDISGGT
-849 VTATSLTVRKE
+849 VTATS
-860 NYSTGA
+860 
-866 GIGGGACGNGSNIT
+866 
-880 ITGGTVI
+880 I
-887 ATAIAEAGKISTGA
+887 ATGEYGCAGA

-907 SKEGN
+907 AGMGN
-912 HITISGGTVTATSI
+912 NITISGGTVTATSI
-926 AKGED
+926 ATGEY
-931 GTTGAGIG
+931 GCAGAGIG
-939 GGYGG
+939 GGYAC
-944 MGNHITISGGTVTAI
+944 M
-959 SSVTGEYG
+959 
-967 CGGAGIGGGYSREGN
+967 GIG
-982 NITISGGTVT
+982 ITISGGTVT

-997 DDASNEGYGIGSGWG
+997 DEAYWEGDGIGSGC
-1012 ANDSTPMV
+1012 STGISGPEIY
-1020 TGGNIKVNKL
+1020 GGNIKASRLSGVL
-1030 CGIQGKDGNEL
+1030 GKDGDEP
-1041 YDAYPA
+1041 YEAYLA
-1047 RADLLLLAGKNAAVG
+1047 RADLLLLAGKNAALG

-1083 NDVCTME
+1083 KDVCTME
-1090 DGYLYMYLPVDT
+1090 DGYLYMYLPADT

-1115 YEAAVKE
+1115 YEATVKKFDYGRE
-1122 FNYENQPDRF
+1122 PGRYS
-1132 NDFALISS
+1132 DFTLISS

-1150 LREDVPEDGI
+1150 LREDVPDDGI

-1166 MSDLQAGGYT
+1166 MSDLQTGGYT

-1243 ASMDV
+1243 ASLDA

-1256 NLYLAAPTGKNPK
+1256 NLYLAAPAGKNPK

-1298 EQNAE
+1298 EQNPE

-1309 YVNPGKY
+1309 YVTPGKY

-1333 VTLTDV
+1333 VTLADV

-1348 VTVAKVPDMTYDA
+1348 VTVAKVPDVTYDA
-1361 DFCEGK
+1361 DLCEGRSP
-1367 NAAGMTPALTVT
+1367 AGMTPALTVT

-1415 NKYVGTATAVLTGT
+1415 NRYVGTATAVLTGT

-1439 GTYFGEKR
+1439 GQYFGEKR

-1474 YNGEEQEPLVRVSL
+1474 YNGGEQEPGVRVSL
-1488 QKKVKDENGKTVT
+1488 QKKVKGKDGKMVT
-1501 QTVYLGEYND
+1501 QTTYLREYDD
-1511 YFNIGDYKVSYLK
+1511 YYKDGDYKVSYLK

-1530 ATVVVTGAGGYTGTV
+1530 ATVVITGVGGYTGTV

-1554 DLSAADMEAKIAANG
+1554 DLAAEGTEAKIG
-1569 TQGTYGNNASDGS
+1569 V
-1582 NASGSGDAA
+1582 A
-1591 DSAIKVSFVKNGA
+1591 DSIPFAKNGA
-1604 KPAVVVTA
+1604 KPAIVVTA
-1612 KLANGSTV
+1612 KLANGNTV
-1620 TLKEGKDYTITYANN
+1620 TLKEGKDFTVTYANN

-1671 NKSLADTVNPI
+1671 NKNLADTVNPI
-1682 TVAVTDVAANK
+1682 TVTVADVPANK

-1715 TDYTLTY
+1715 TDYMLTY
-1722 SLLTEGGAVE
+1722 SLVTEGGAVE

-1744 SIVRITITGAGNYQG
+1744 SIVRITITGVGNYQG

-1773 DFAKV
+1773 DFKKV

-1784 KTLPYTTKP
+1784 KTLPYTMKP
-1793 VTLTEDDLI
+1793 VTLTEDDLVI
-1802 LTMKV
+1802 TMKV
-1807 GTGKQAVVEKLSLIT
+1807 GTGRQAVVEELKLIT

-1842 GTAQVTLQGCGKY
+1842 GAAQVTLQGCGKY

-1866 TRPFLWWLR
+1866 TRPFFWWIMP
-1875 NV
+1875 

>member
-1 MLFTSVSA
+1 
-9 AGFPLFH
+9 
-16 PIFKSTIDTACIKNI
+16 
-31 VHRSANCYNKS
+31 
-42 NNLVL
+42 
-47 TAVKGAIQRMAKK
+47 MAKK

-68 AAVLTAAMVFTQT
+68 AAILTAAMVFTST

-90 DAGFVT
+90 EAGYVT
-96 VQNETEQTGQAD
+96 VQNEIEQTGQAD
-108 DGTGDNGETGDVS
+108 DGTGNNGNNGENGGKGNNGAGDFS
-121 GSDETGDMP
+121 DGSDETGDIP
-130 GGTGDNGENGGTGDI
+130 GNSGDNRDNGGSGNAGDVSGGTGDI
-145 SDNNGNNGET
+145 SDNNGGTGET
-155 GDVSDGNG
+155 GDVSDGDG
-163 GTGDVSGPDSEASV
+163 ETGDVSGPDSEVSV
-177 SGNDIT
+177 SGNDIA
-183 VYSEEEA
+183 VYGVA
-190 GTGSLTVEG
+190 TTATGTLTVEG
-199 NSESYSYD
+199 NNGSYSYD

-232 NYSHTRIYVE
+232 NPSQTRIFVE

-251 DGVYINVSDKAVSP
+251 DGVYINVSDKAASP
-265 LEIAENSAGVVSV
+265 LEIADDSTGAVSV
-278 VLKNNNVLIAGEKAA
+278 VLKDSNALTAGEKAA
-293 GIQKNGTAEGTL
+293 GIQKNGTADGTL

-338 GEEVTATGGYGGAGI
+338 GGEVTATGGYGGAGI
-353 GGGMYGAGISITI
+353 GGGMYGAGSSITI
-366 SGGMVTATG
+366 SGGMVTTTG
-375 GSYGAGIGSGYHES
+375 GNGGAGIGSGYHES
-389 ASNIIISGGTII
+389 ASNISISGGTVI
-401 ATGGYNGAGIGGGKN
+401 AKGGYNGAGIGGGKN
-416 GVGSDISI
+416 GAGSSITI
-424 SGGEVTAAGGSYGAG
+424 SGGMVT
-439 IGGGY
+439 
-444 YGVGSNISIS
+444 
-454 GGEVTATGGSCGA
+454 TTGGAYGA

-483 GGTVTATGRGTK
+483 GGTVTATGGENAAGIGGGDSRDGNDITISGGTVTATEGYGGAG
-495 SDIGGGNGGSTGTVT
+495 IGGGNWGSTGKVT

-519 NSVLTGVING
+519 NGALTGVTNG
-529 NDTVYCT
+529 TDEVYCT
-536 VVDLTDEYGTEAAV
+536 VVDLTEEFGIEAAV
-550 TDASET
+550 TDVGET

-595 EAGADNCLTRGKC
+595 EAGADNRLTRGKC
-608 RYDLQVVGDPT
+608 RYDLLVLGDPA
-619 YYNRDED
+619 YYERNE
-626 SHIIQIKDGANLTIK
+626 IPQGILIKDGANLTIK
-641 SADGYGKDNYS
+641 SGNGYGKDNYS
-652 QTRIQI
+652 QTRIEI
-658 EANASVT
+658 EKDASVT
-665 LTLDGAY
+665 LTLDGT
-672 MDASAIPYISSPI
+672 YIDTIDTTDSPI

-706 AGKYYAAIQK
+706 AGRYYAAIQK
-716 NGDAENIGTLTISGD
+716 DGDAENIGTLTISGD
-731 GSLMAAGGY
+731 GALIAQGGKQG
-740 NAAGIGS
+740 AGIG
-747 GADKPVKNIVINSGT
+747 GGHEKAGNNIVISGGE
-762 VTATGGDSAAGI
+762 VTATGGEYAAGI
-774 GSGYYGAGSN
+774 GGGMYGSGSS

-794 TGGESGAGIG
+794 TGGESGAGV
-804 GGSDRSGSNITI
+804 GSGYYESGSNITI

-821 TATGRENGAGIGGG
+821 IAQGGNQGAGIGGG
-835 FYGEGNDITISGGT
+835 KSGAGNNIDISGGTVIATATAGDHGATGAGIGGGYAGMGNNITISGGT
-849 VTATSLTVRKE
+849 VTATSTA
-860 NYSTGA
+860 TGEYGCA
-866 GIGGGACGNGSNIT
+866 
-880 ITGGTVI
+880 
-887 ATAIAEAGKISTGA
+887 GA

-907 SKEGN
+907 
-912 HITISGGTVTATSI
+912 ACM
-926 AKGED
+926 
-931 GTTGAGIG
+931 GIG
-939 GGYGG
+939 
-944 MGNHITISGGTVTAI
+944 
-959 SSVTGEYG
+959 
-967 CGGAGIGGGYSREGN
+967 
-982 NITISGGTVT
+982 ITISGGTVT

-997 DDASNEGYGIGSGWG
+997 DEAYWEGYGIGSGC
-1012 ANDSTPMV
+1012 STGISGPEIY
-1020 TGGNIKVNKL
+1020 GGNIKASRLSGVL
-1030 CGIQGKDGNEL
+1030 GKDGDEL
-1041 YDAYPA
+1041 HEAYLA
-1047 RADLLLLAGKNAAVG
+1047 RADLLLLAGKNAALG

-1083 NDVCTME
+1083 KDVCTME
-1090 DGYLYMYLPVDT
+1090 DGYLYMYLPADT

-1115 YEAAVKE
+1115 YEATVKK
-1122 FNYENQPDRF
+1122 FDYELEPGRYS
-1132 NDFALISS
+1132 DFTLISS

-1243 ASMDV
+1243 ASLDA

-1256 NLYLAAPTGKNPK
+1256 NLYLAAPAGKNPK

-1298 EQNAE
+1298 EQNPE

-1309 YVNPGKY
+1309 YVTPGKY

-1333 VTLTDV
+1333 VTLADV

-1348 VTVAKVPDMTYDA
+1348 VTVAKVPDVTYDA
-1361 DFCEGK
+1361 GLCEGRS
-1367 NAAGMTPALTVT
+1367 AAGMTPALTVT

-1415 NKYVGTATAVLTGT
+1415 NRYVGTATAVLTGT
-1429 GKILEDGTVS
+1429 GKILEDGTAI

-1474 YNGEEQEPLVRVSL
+1474 YNGGEQEPEVRVSL
-1488 QKKVKDENGKTVT
+1488 QKKVKGKDGKMVT
-1501 QTVYLGEYND
+1501 QTTYLWEYDD
-1511 YFNIGDYKVSYLK
+1511 YYKEGDYKVSYLK

-1530 ATVVVTGAGGYTGTV
+1530 ATVVITGVGGYTGTV

-1554 DLSAADMEAKIAANG
+1554 DLAAEGTEAKIAASG
-1569 TQGTYGNNASDGS
+1569 AQSAYES
-1582 NASGSGDAA
+1582 NASAESNAPAESNASTGSNTSG
-1591 DSAIKVSFVKNGA
+1591 AIKVAFAKNGA
-1604 KPAVVVTA
+1604 KPAIVVTA
-1612 KLANGSTV
+1612 KLANGNTV
-1620 TLKEGKDYTITYANN
+1620 TLKEGKDYTITYTNN

-1653 VKGKGNFKGSV
+1653 VKGKGNFKGSI

-1682 TVAVTDVAANK
+1682 TVTVADVPANK
-1693 NKGKFVSKPVVTDAD
+1693 NKGKFVSKPVVTDET
-1708 GVKLKEK
+1708 GTKLKEK

-1722 SLLTEGGAVE
+1722 SLLTENGAVE

-1744 SIVRITITGAGNYQG
+1744 STIRITITGAGNYRG

-1773 DFAKV
+1773 DFKKV

-1793 VTLTEDDLI
+1793 VTLTEEDLI

-1807 GTGKQAVVEKLSLIT
+1807 GTGKQAVVEELKLIT

-1832 IIGYKNNVNK
+1832 IISYKNNVNK

>member
-1 MLFTSVSA
+1 
-9 AGFPLFH
+9 
-16 PIFKSTIDTACIKNI
+16 
-31 VHRSANCYNKS
+31 
-42 NNLVL
+42 
-47 TAVKGAIQRMAKK
+47 MAKK
-60 KIKGTRIL
+60 KIRGTRIL
-68 AAVLTAAMVFTQT
+68 AAVLMVAMVFTST

-90 DAGFVT
+90 EAGYVT

-108 DGTGDNGETGDVS
+108 DGNNGETGENGDVS

-130 GGTGDNGENGGTGDI
+130 GDNGENGGNGGAGDV
-145 SDNNGNNGET
+145 SDGTGET
-155 GDVSDGNG
+155 GDVSDGDG
-163 GTGDVSGPDSEASV
+163 ETGDVSGSDSEVSV
-177 SGNDIT
+177 SGNDIA
-183 VYSEEEA
+183 VYGA
-190 GTGSLTVEG
+190 AATATGTLTVEG
-199 NSESYSYD
+199 NSGSYSYD

-217 GAELT
+217 GANLT

-232 NYSHTRIYVE
+232 NPSQTRIYVE
-242 KDAKATLTL
+242 KDAKATLIL
-251 DGVYINVSDKAVSP
+251 DGVYINVSDKAASP
-265 LEIAENSAGVVSV
+265 LEIAEDSTGAVSV
-278 VLKNNNVLIAGEKAA
+278 VLKGSNALTAGEKAA
-293 GIQKNGTAEGTL
+293 GIQKNGTADGTL

-310 GALTAQGGKYGAGIG
+310 GTLTAQGGEYGAGIGGGKNGAGSNISISGGEVTATGGHGGAGIG

-338 GEEVTATGGYGGAGI
+338 GGEVTATGGYGGAGI
-353 GGGMYGAGISITI
+353 GGGMYGAGSSITI
-366 SGGMVTATG
+366 SGGMVTTTG
-375 GSYGAGIGSGYHES
+375 GA
-389 ASNIIISGGTII
+389 
-401 ATGGYNGAGIGGGKN
+401 
-416 GVGSDISI
+416 
-424 SGGEVTAAGGSYGAG
+424 YGAG

-444 YGVGSNISIS
+444 CGVGSNITIT
-454 GGEVTATGGSCGA
+454 GGIITATGGAYGAGIGGGYCGVGSNITITGGIITATGGSCGA
-467 GIGGGYYGVGS
+467 GIGGGDSRDGNDIS
-478 NITIS
+478 IS

-495 SDIGGGNGGSTGTVT
+495 SDIGGGTGGSTGKVT

-519 NSVLTGVING
+519 NGALTGVTNG
-529 NDTVYCT
+529 TDTVYYT
-536 VVDLTDEYGTEAAV
+536 EVDLSEEYGAEAAV
-550 TDASET
+550 TDVGET

-575 PAGETSILL
+575 PADENGTTIVFGTHFYS
-584 GMYYYTGTVSA
+584 GTVSV
-595 EAGADNCLTRGKC
+595 EAGADNRLTRSTECK
-608 RYDLQVVGDPT
+608 YSLLVLGDPA
-619 YYNRDED
+619 YYERNE
-626 SHIIQIKDGANLTIK
+626 STQGILIKDGADLIIK
-641 SADGYGKDNYS
+641 SANGYGKDNYS
-652 QTRIQI
+652 PMRIQI
-658 EANASVT
+658 EENASVT

-672 MDASAIPYISSPI
+672 MDASAIPYISAPI

-706 AGKYYAAIQK
+706 AGNYYAAIQK
-716 NGDAENIGTLTISGD
+716 DGDAEDIGTLTISGE
-731 GSLMAAGGY
+731 GSLIAMGGV
-740 NAAGIGS
+740 NAAGVGS
-747 GADKPVKNIVINSGT
+747 GNAKPVKNIMI
-762 VTATGGDSAAGI
+762 TGG
-774 GSGYYGAGSN
+774 
-784 ITISGGTVTA
+784 TITA

-804 GGSDRSGSNITI
+804 SGYYRAGSNITI
-816 SGGTV
+816 SGGTIMATGGNSAAGIGGGERGAGSNITITGGTV
-821 TATGRENGAGIGGG
+821 IATATAEAENISTGAGIGGG
-835 FYGEGNDITISGGT
+835 YSGEGNDITISGGT
-849 VTATSLTVRKE
+849 VTATSIAVGDA
-860 NYSTGA
+860 GA
-866 GIGGGACGNGSNIT
+866 
-880 ITGGTVI
+880 
-887 ATAIAEAGKISTGA
+887 TGA

-907 SKEGN
+907 AKEGN
-912 HITISGGTVTATSI
+912 NITISGGTVTATSI
-926 AKGED
+926 AVGD
-931 GTTGAGIG
+931 AGATGAGIG
-939 GGYGG
+939 GGYNKDGS
-944 MGNHITISGGTVTAI
+944 NITISGGTVIAI
-959 SSVTGEYG
+959 SSVTGEYS
-967 CGGAGIGGGYSREGN
+967 CAGAGIGGGYAGMGIG
-982 NITISGGTVT
+982 ITISGGTVT

-997 DDASNEGYGIGSGWG
+997 DNASYEGYGIGSGWG
-1012 ANDSTPMV
+1012 ANDSTPTV

-1030 CGIQGKDGNEL
+1030 CGIQGKDGDEP
-1041 YDAYPA
+1041 YEVYPA

-1083 NDVCTME
+1083 KDVYTME

-1115 YEAAVKE
+1115 YEVEVKE
-1122 FNYENQPDRF
+1122 FNYEYQPDRF
-1132 NDFALISS
+1132 NEFTLISS

-1150 LREDVPEDGI
+1150 LREDVPDDGI

-1166 MSDLQAGGYT
+1166 MSDLQTGGYT

-1243 ASMDV
+1243 ASLDA

-1298 EQNAE
+1298 GQNPE

-1309 YVNPGKY
+1309 YVTPGKY

-1333 VTLTDV
+1333 VTLADV

-1348 VTVAKVPDMTYDA
+1348 VTVAKVPDVAYDA
-1361 DFCEGK
+1361 NFCEGN
-1367 NAAGMTPALTVT
+1367 NAKGMTPALTVT

-1415 NKYVGTATAVLTGT
+1415 NRYVGTATVVLTGT
-1429 GKILEDGTVS
+1429 GKILEDGTAI

-1447 ITFKIKGTALSASM
+1447 ITFKIKGTALSANM

-1468 KNVSVV
+1468 KNVSIV
-1474 YNGEEQEPLVRVSL
+1474 YNGEEQEPRVRVSL

-1501 QTVYLGEYND
+1501 QTTTLRKYDEYAQ
-1511 YFNIGDYKVSYLK
+1511 YGDYKVSYLK

-1530 ATVVVTGAGGYTGTV
+1530 ATVVITGAGGYTGTV

-1554 DLSAADMEAKIAANG
+1554 DLAAEGTEAKIAAG
-1569 TQGTYGNNASDGS
+1569 
-1582 NASGSGDAA
+1582 GDAA
-1591 DSAIKVSFVKNGA
+1591 DSAIKVAFVKNGA

-1612 KLANGSTV
+1612 KLANGNTV

-1653 VKGKGNFKGSV
+1653 VKGKGNFKGSI

-1682 TVAVTDVAANK
+1682 TVTVTDVPANK
-1693 NKGKFVSKPVVTDAD
+1693 NKGKFVSKPVITDAD

-1722 SLLTEGGAVE
+1722 SLLMANGEETK
-1732 LDTKT
+1732 LDVKKDV
-1737 GIVNEPG
+1737 VNEPG
-1744 SIVRITITGAGNYQG
+1744 STVRITITGVGNYQG
-1759 EGSVLTADYRITEF
+1759 EGSVLTADYRITEL
-1773 DFAKV
+1773 DFKKV

-1784 KTLPYTTKP
+1784 KTLPYTMKP
-1793 VTLTEDDLI
+1793 VTLTEDDLVI
-1802 LTMKV
+1802 TMKV
-1807 GTGKQAVVEKLSLIT
+1807 GTGKQAVVEELKLIT

-1866 TRPFLWWLR
+1866 TRPFFWWIMP
-1875 NV
+1875 

>member
-1 MLFTSVSA
+1 M
-9 AGFPLFH
+9 
-16 PIFKSTIDTACIKNI
+16 
-31 VHRSANCYNKS
+31 
-42 NNLVL
+42 
-47 TAVKGAIQRMAKK
+47 VKGAIQRMVKK

-68 AAVLTAAMVFTQT
+68 AAILTAAMVFTST

-90 DAGFVT
+90 EAGYVT

-108 DGTGDNGETGDVS
+108 DGNNGETGENGDVS

-130 GGTGDNGENGGTGDI
+130 GDNGENGGNGGAGDV
-145 SDNNGNNGET
+145 SDGDGET

-163 GTGDVSGPDSEASV
+163 ETGDVSGPDSEVSV
-177 SGNDIT
+177 SGNDIA
-183 VYSEEEA
+183 VYGA
-190 GTGSLTVEG
+190 AATTTGTLTVEG
-199 NSESYSYD
+199 SSGSYSYD
-207 AENDV
+207 AENDI

-232 NYSHTRIYVE
+232 NPSQTRIYVE

-265 LEIAENSAGVVSV
+265 LEIAEDSTGAVSV
-278 VLKNNNVLIAGEKAA
+278 VLKGSNALTAGEKAA
-293 GIQKNGTAEGTL
+293 GIQKNGTADGTL

-338 GEEVTATGGYGGAGI
+338 GGEVTATGGYGGAGI
-353 GGGMYGAGISITI
+353 GGGKNGAGSNISISGETI
-366 SGGMVTATG
+366 TATG
-375 GSYGAGIGSGYHES
+375 GA
-389 ASNIIISGGTII
+389 
-401 ATGGYNGAGIGGGKN
+401 
-416 GVGSDISI
+416 
-424 SGGEVTAAGGSYGAG
+424 YGAG
-439 IGGGY
+439 IGGGD
-444 YGVGSNISIS
+444 
-454 GGEVTATGGSCGA
+454 
-467 GIGGGYYGVGS
+467 YGVGS

-483 GGTVTATGRGTK
+483 GGTVTATGGENAAGIGGGDSRDGNDISISGETITATGGAYGAGIGGGDYGVGSNITISGGTVTATGGENAAGIGGGNSRDGNDISISGGTVTATGRSTK
-495 SDIGGGNGGSTGTVT
+495 SDIGGGGGGSTGKIT

-519 NSVLTGVING
+519 KGVLTGVTNG
-529 NDTVYCT
+529 TGTVYYT
-536 VVDLTDEYGTEAAV
+536 EVDLSEEYGAEEAV
-550 TDASET
+550 TDVGDT

-575 PAGETSILL
+575 PADENGTTIVFGTHFYS
-584 GMYYYTGTVSA
+584 GTVSA
-595 EAGADNCLTRGKC
+595 EAGADNRLTRGTECK
-608 RYDLQVVGDPT
+608 YSLLVLGDPA
-619 YYNRDED
+619 YYERNE
-626 SHIIQIKDGANLTIK
+626 IPQGILIKDGANLTVK
-641 SADGYGKDNYS
+641 SGNGYGKDNYS
-652 QTRIQI
+652 QTRIEI
-658 EANASVT
+658 EKDASVT
-665 LTLDGAY
+665 LTLDGT
-672 MDASAIPYISSPI
+672 YIDTTDSPI

-706 AGKYYAAIQK
+706 AGDYCAAIQK
-716 NGDAENIGTLTISGD
+716 DGDAENIGTLTISGD
-731 GSLMAAGGY
+731 GALIAQGGKQG
-740 NAAGIGS
+740 AGIG
-747 GADKPVKNIVINSGT
+747 GGHEKAGNNIVI
-762 VTATGGDSAAGI
+762 
-774 GSGYYGAGSN
+774 
-784 ITISGGTVTA
+784 SGGEVTA
-794 TGGESGAGIG
+794 TGGEYAAGIG
-804 GGSDRSGSNITI
+804 GGMYGSGSSIAISGGEVTATGGECGAGVGSGYYESGSNITI

-821 TATGRENGAGIGGG
+821 IAQGGNQGAGIGGG
-835 FYGEGNDITISGGT
+835 KS
-849 VTATSLTVRKE
+849 
-860 NYSTGA
+860 GA
-866 GIGGGACGNGSNIT
+866 GNNID
-880 ITGGTVI
+880 
-887 ATAIAEAGKISTGA
+887 
-901 GIGGGY
+901 
-907 SKEGN
+907 
-912 HITISGGTVTATSI
+912 ISGGTVTATSI
-926 AKGED
+926 A
-931 GTTGAGIG
+931 
-939 GGYGG
+939 
-944 MGNHITISGGTVTAI
+944 
-959 SSVTGEYG
+959 TGEYG
-967 CGGAGIGGGYSREGN
+967 CGGAGIGGGYAGMGN
-982 NITISGGTVT
+982 NITISGGTVTATSTATGEYGCGGAGIGGGYACMGIGITISGGTVT

-997 DDASNEGYGIGSGWG
+997 DEAYWEGYGIGSGC
-1012 ANDSTPMV
+1012 STGISGPEIY
-1020 TGGNIKVNKL
+1020 GGNIKASRLSGVL
-1030 CGIQGKDGNEL
+1030 GKDGDEL
-1041 YDAYPA
+1041 HEAYLA
-1047 RADLLLLAGKNAAVG
+1047 RADLLLLAGKNAALG

-1083 NDVCTME
+1083 KDVCTME

-1115 YEAAVKE
+1115 YEATVKK
-1122 FNYENQPDRF
+1122 FDYELEPGRYS
-1132 NDFALISS
+1132 DFTLISS

-1243 ASMDV
+1243 ASLDA

-1256 NLYLAAPTGKNPK
+1256 NLYLAAPAGKNPK

-1298 EQNAE
+1298 EQNEE

-1309 YVNPGKY
+1309 YVTPGKY

-1333 VTLTDV
+1333 VTLADV

-1348 VTVAKVPDMTYDA
+1348 VTVAKVPDVTYDA
-1361 DFCEGK
+1361 DLCEGRSP
-1367 NAAGMTPALTVT
+1367 AGMTPALTVT

-1415 NKYVGTATAVLTGT
+1415 NRYVGTATVVLTGT
-1429 GKILEDGTVS
+1429 GKILEDGTAI
-1439 GTYFGEKR
+1439 GQYFGEKR
-1447 ITFKIKGTALSASM
+1447 ITFRIKGTALSANM

-1474 YNGEEQEPLVRVSL
+1474 YNGEEQEPEVRVSL
-1488 QKKVKDENGKTVT
+1488 QKKVNGKDGKMVT
-1501 QTVYLGEYND
+1501 QTTYLWEYDD
-1511 YFNIGDYKVSYLK
+1511 YYKDGDYKVSYLK

-1530 ATVVVTGAGGYTGTV
+1530 ATVVITGVGGYTGTV

-1554 DLSAADMEAKIAANG
+1554 DLAAEGTEAKIG
-1569 TQGTYGNNASDGS
+1569 V
-1582 NASGSGDAA
+1582 A
-1591 DSAIKVSFVKNGA
+1591 DSIPFAKNGA
-1604 KPAVVVTA
+1604 KPAIVVTA
-1612 KLANGSTV
+1612 KLANGNTV
-1620 TLKEGKDYTITYANN
+1620 TLTEGKDYTVTYANN
-1635 KAVSEGKN
+1635 KAVSEGKD

-1653 VKGKGNFKGSV
+1653 VKGKGNYKGSI

-1671 NKSLADTVNPI
+1671 NKSLADAENPI
-1682 TVAVTDVAANK
+1682 TVTVTDVPANK

-1722 SLLTEGGAVE
+1722 SLLMANGEETK
-1732 LDTKT
+1732 LDVKKDV
-1737 GIVNEPG
+1737 VNEPG
-1744 SIVRITITGAGNYQG
+1744 STVRITITGAGNYQG

-1773 DFAKV
+1773 DFKKV
-1778 TVKVVP
+1778 TVKVVS
-1784 KTLPYTTKP
+1784 KTLPYTMKP
-1793 VTLTEDDLI
+1793 VTLTEDDLVI
-1802 LTMKV
+1802 TMKV
-1807 GTGKQAVVEKLSLIT
+1807 GTGKQAVVEELKLIT

-1866 TRPFLWWLR
+1866 TRPFFWWIMP
-1875 NV
+1875 

>member
-1 MLFTSVSA
+1 
-9 AGFPLFH
+9 
-16 PIFKSTIDTACIKNI
+16 
-31 VHRSANCYNKS
+31 
-42 NNLVL
+42 
-47 TAVKGAIQRMAKK
+47 MAKK

-68 AAVLTAAMVFTQT
+68 AAILTAAMVFTQA

-90 DAGFVT
+90 EAGYVT

-108 DGTGDNGETGDVS
+108 DGIGNNGN
-121 GSDETGDMP
+121 
-130 GGTGDNGENGGTGDI
+130 NGENGGKGNNGAGDVSDGSDKDGGNSGTGDI
-145 SDNNGNNGET
+145 SDNNGGNGET
-155 GDVSDGNG
+155 GDVSGGNG
-163 GTGDVSGPDSEASV
+163 DVSGGYGRDVSGPDSEVSV
-177 SGNDIT
+177 SGNDIA
-183 VYSEEEA
+183 VYGA
-190 GTGSLTVEG
+190 TATGTLTVEG
-199 NSESYSYD
+199 NNGSYSYD

-217 GAELT
+217 GANLT

-232 NYSHTRIYVE
+232 NPSQTRIYVE

-251 DGVYINVSDKAVSP
+251 DGVYINVSDKAASP
-265 LEIAENSAGVVSV
+265 LEIAEDSTGAVSV
-278 VLKNNNVLIAGEKAA
+278 VLKGSNALTASEKAA
-293 GIQKNGTAEGTL
+293 GIQKNGTADGTL

-310 GALTAQGGKYGAGIG
+310 GALTVQGGKYGAGIG

-338 GEEVTATGGYGGAGI
+338 GGEVTVTGGYGGAGI
-353 GGGMYGAGISITI
+353 GGGMYGAGSSITI
-366 SGGMVTATG
+366 SGGMVTTTG
-375 GSYGAGIGSGYHES
+375 GNGGAGIGSGYSRS
-389 ASNIIISGGTII
+389 ASNITISGGTVI
-401 ATGGYNGAGIGGGKN
+401 AKGGYNGAGIGGGKN
-416 GVGSDISI
+416 G
-424 SGGEVTAAGGSYGAG
+424 A
-439 IGGGY
+439 
-444 YGVGSNISIS
+444 GSNIGIS
-454 GGEVTATGGSCGA
+454 GGEVTATGGGYGA

-483 GGTVTATGRGTK
+483 GGEVTATGGENGAGIGGGDSRDGNDITISGGTVTATGGGYGVG
-495 SDIGGGNGGSTGTVT
+495 IGGGTWGSTGKVT

-519 NSVLTGVING
+519 KGVLTGVTNG
-529 NDTVYCT
+529 TDEVYCT
-536 VVDLTDEYGTEAAV
+536 VVDLTEEFGIEAAV
-550 TDASET
+550 TDVGET

-595 EAGADNCLTRGKC
+595 EAGADNRLTRGKC
-608 RYDLQVVGDPT
+608 RYDLQVVGDPA
-619 YYNRDED
+619 YYDRDED

-641 SADGYGKDNYS
+641 SGNGYGKDNYS
-652 QTRIQI
+652 QTRIEI
-658 EANASVT
+658 EKDASVT
-665 LTLDGAY
+665 LTLDGT
-672 MDASAIPYISSPI
+672 YIDTTDSPI

-706 AGKYYAAIQK
+706 AGRYYAAIQK
-716 NGDAENIGTLTISGD
+716 DGDAENIGTLTISGD
-731 GSLMAAGGY
+731 GALIAQGGKQG
-740 NAAGIGS
+740 AGIG
-747 GADKPVKNIVINSGT
+747 GGHEKAGNNIVISSGII
-762 VTATGGDSAAGI
+762 TATGGVYGAGI
-774 GSGYYGAGSN
+774 GGGDGGTASN
-784 ITISGGTVTA
+784 ITISGGTITA
-794 TGGESGAGIG
+794 TGG
-804 GGSDRSGSNITI
+804 N
-816 SGGTV
+816 
-821 TATGRENGAGIGGG
+821 N
-835 FYGEGNDITISGGT
+835 
-849 VTATSLTVRKE
+849 
-860 NYSTGA
+860 
-866 GIGGGACGNGSNIT
+866 
-880 ITGGTVI
+880 
-887 ATAIAEAGKISTGA
+887 GA

-926 AKGED
+926 VVGDDGSTGAGIGGGFAGMGNNITISGGTVTATSIAVGDD

-939 GGYGG
+939 GGYAG
-944 MGNHITISGGTVTAI
+944 MGNDITISGGTVTAI
-959 SSVTGEYG
+959 SSATGEYG
-967 CGGAGIGGGYSREGN
+967 RAGAGIGGGYSREGN

-997 DDASNEGYGIGSGWG
+997 DNASCEGYGIGSGWG
-1012 ANDSTPMV
+1012 ANDDSTPTV

-1030 CGIQGKDGNEL
+1030 CGIQGKDGDEPYEVYL
-1041 YDAYPA
+1041 A
-1047 RADLLLLAGKNAAVG
+1047 RADLLPLAGKNAVVG

-1083 NDVCTME
+1083 KDVCTME
-1090 DGYLYMYLPVDT
+1090 DGYLYMYLPADT

-1115 YEAAVKE
+1115 YEATVKKFDYGRE
-1122 FNYENQPDRF
+1122 PGRYS
-1132 NDFALISS
+1132 DFTLISS

-1150 LREDVPEDGI
+1150 LREDVPDDGI

-1166 MSDLQAGGYT
+1166 MTDLQAGGYT

-1208 INAATADDAKKAPT
+1208 IKAATADDAKKAPT

-1243 ASMDV
+1243 ASMDA

-1278 DNGKKLSENK
+1278 DNGKKLSENR

-1309 YVNPGKY
+1309 YVTPGKY

-1333 VTLTDV
+1333 VTLADV

-1348 VTVAKVPDMTYDA
+1348 VTVARVPDVTYDA
-1361 DFCEGK
+1361 DLCDGN
-1367 NAAGMTPALTVT
+1367 NAKGMTPALTVT

-1415 NKYVGTATAVLTGT
+1415 NRYVGTATVVLTGT

-1439 GTYFGEKR
+1439 GQYFGEKR

-1461 VSWADGS
+1461 VSWVDGS

-1474 YNGEEQEPLVRVSL
+1474 YNGGEQEPRVRVSL
-1488 QKKVKDENGKTVT
+1488 QKKVKGKDGKMVT
-1501 QTVYLGEYND
+1501 QTTYLREYD
-1511 YFNIGDYKVSYLK
+1511 EYAQYGDYKVSYLK

-1530 ATVVVTGAGGYTGTV
+1530 ATVVITGAGGYTGTV

-1554 DLSAADMEAKIAANG
+1554 DLAAEGTEAKIG
-1569 TQGTYGNNASDGS
+1569 V
-1582 NASGSGDAA
+1582 A
-1591 DSAIKVSFVKNGA
+1591 DSIPFVKNGA
-1604 KPAVVVTA
+1604 KPAIVVTA
-1612 KLANGSTV
+1612 KMANGNTV
-1620 TLKEGKDYTITYANN
+1620 TLKEGKDYTVTYANN

-1653 VKGKGNFKGSV
+1653 VKGKGNFKGSI

-1682 TVAVTDVAANK
+1682 TVTVADVPVNK
-1693 NKGKFVSKPVVTDAD
+1693 NKGKFVSKPVVTDET
-1708 GVKLKEK
+1708 GTKLKEK
-1715 TDYTLTY
+1715 TDYTLSY
-1722 SLLTEGGAVE
+1722 SLLMANGEETK
-1732 LDTKT
+1732 LDVKKDV
-1737 GIVNEPG
+1737 VNEPG
-1744 SIVRITITGAGNYQG
+1744 SIVRITITGAGNYRG
-1759 EGSVLTADYRITEF
+1759 EGSVLTADYRITEL
-1773 DFAKV
+1773 DFKKV

-1793 VTLTEDDLI
+1793 VTLTEEDLI

-1807 GTGKQAVVEKLSLIT
+1807 GTGRQAVVEELKLIT
-1822 DGDDTKDGYK
+1822 DGDDTKDGYR

>member
-1 MLFTSVSA
+1 
-9 AGFPLFH
+9 
-16 PIFKSTIDTACIKNI
+16 
-31 VHRSANCYNKS
+31 
-42 NNLVL
+42 
-47 TAVKGAIQRMAKK
+47 MAKK

-68 AAVLTAAMVFTQT
+68 AAILTAAMVFTQA

-90 DAGFVT
+90 EAGYVT

-108 DGTGDNGETGDVS
+108 DGIGNNGN
-121 GSDETGDMP
+121 
-130 GGTGDNGENGGTGDI
+130 NGENGGKGNNGAGDVSDGSDKDGGNSGTGDV
-145 SDNNGNNGET
+145 SDNNGGTGET
-155 GDVSDGNG
+155 GDVSDGDG
-163 GTGDVSGPDSEASV
+163 ETGDVSGPDSEASV
-177 SGNDIT
+177 SGNDIAVCGAAAT
-183 VYSEEEA
+183 A
-190 GTGSLTVEG
+190 TGTLMVEG
-199 NSESYSYD
+199 NSGSYSYD

-217 GAELT
+217 GANLT

-232 NYSHTRIYVE
+232 NPSQTRIYVE
-242 KDAKATLTL
+242 KDTKATLTL
-251 DGVYINVSDKAVSP
+251 DGVYINVSDKAASP
-265 LEIAENSAGVVSV
+265 LEIAEDSTGAVSV
-278 VLKNNNVLIAGEKAA
+278 VLKGSNALTAGEKAA
-293 GIQKNGTAEGTL
+293 GIQKNGTADGTL

-310 GALTAQGGKYGAGIG
+310 GALTVQGGKYGAGIG

-338 GEEVTATGGYGGAGI
+338 GGEVTVTGGYGGAGI
-353 GGGMYGAGISITI
+353 GGGMYGAGSSITI
-366 SGGMVTATG
+366 SGGMVTTTG
-375 GSYGAGIGSGYHES
+375 GNGGAGIGSGYSRS
-389 ASNIIISGGTII
+389 ASNITISGGTVI
-401 ATGGYNGAGIGGGKN
+401 AKGGYNGAGIGGGKN
-416 GVGSDISI
+416 G
-424 SGGEVTAAGGSYGAG
+424 A
-439 IGGGY
+439 
-444 YGVGSNISIS
+444 GSNIGIS
-454 GGEVTATGGSCGA
+454 GGEVTATGGGYGA

-483 GGTVTATGRGTK
+483 GGEVTATGGENGAGIGGGDSRDGNDITISGGTVTATGGGYGVG
-495 SDIGGGNGGSTGTVT
+495 IGGGTWGSTGKVT

-519 NSVLTGVING
+519 KGVLTGVTNG
-529 NDTVYCT
+529 TDEVYCT
-536 VVDLTDEYGTEAAV
+536 VVDLTEEFGIEAAV
-550 TDASET
+550 TDVGET

-595 EAGADNCLTRGKC
+595 EAGADNRLTRGKC
-608 RYDLQVVGDPT
+608 RYDLQVVGDPA
-619 YYNRDED
+619 YYDRDED

-641 SADGYGKDNYS
+641 SGNGYGKDNYS
-652 QTRIQI
+652 QTRIEI
-658 EANASVT
+658 EKDASVT
-665 LTLDGAY
+665 LTLDGT
-672 MDASAIPYISSPI
+672 YIDTTDSPI

-706 AGKYYAAIQK
+706 AGRYYAAIQK
-716 NGDAENIGTLTISGD
+716 DGDAENIGTLTISGD
-731 GSLMAAGGY
+731 GALIAQGGKQG
-740 NAAGIGS
+740 AGIG
-747 GADKPVKNIVINSGT
+747 GGHEKAGNNIVISGGE
-762 VTATGGDSAAGI
+762 VTATGGEYAAGI
-774 GSGYYGAGSN
+774 GGGMYGSGSS

-794 TGGESGAGIG
+794 TGGECGAGV
-804 GGSDRSGSNITI
+804 GSGYYESGSNITI

-821 TATGRENGAGIGGG
+821 IAQGGNQGAGIGGG
-835 FYGEGNDITISGGT
+835 KS
-849 VTATSLTVRKE
+849 
-860 NYSTGA
+860 GA
-866 GIGGGACGNGSNIT
+866 GNNID
-880 ITGGTVI
+880 ISGGTVI
-887 ATAIAEAGKISTGA
+887 ATATAGDDGATGA

-907 SKEGN
+907 
-912 HITISGGTVTATSI
+912 
-926 AKGED
+926 
-931 GTTGAGIG
+931 AG
-939 GGYGG
+939 
-944 MGNHITISGGTVTAI
+944 M
-959 SSVTGEYG
+959 
-967 CGGAGIGGGYSREGN
+967 GN

-992 ALSTA
+992 ATSTA
-997 DDASNEGYGIGSGWG
+997 TGEYGCAGAGIGSGC
-1012 ANDSTPMV
+1012 STGISGPEIY
-1020 TGGNIKVNKL
+1020 GGNIKASRLSGVL
-1030 CGIQGKDGNEL
+1030 GKDGDEL
-1041 YDAYPA
+1041 HEAYLA
-1047 RADLLLLAGKNAAVG
+1047 RADLLLLAGKNAALG

-1083 NDVCTME
+1083 KDVCTME
-1090 DGYLYMYLPVDT
+1090 DGYLYMYLPADT

-1115 YEAAVKE
+1115 YEATVKK
-1122 FNYENQPDRF
+1122 FDYELEPGRYS
-1132 NDFALISS
+1132 DFTLISS
-1140 TDGKAEYGEV
+1140 TNGKAEYGEV

-1243 ASMDV
+1243 ASLDA

-1269 GIKAVPVVT
+1269 GIRAVPVVT

-1298 EQNAE
+1298 GQNPE

-1309 YVNPGKY
+1309 YVTPGKY

-1333 VTLTDV
+1333 VTLADV

-1348 VTVAKVPDMTYDA
+1348 VTVAKVPDVTYDA
-1361 DFCEGK
+1361 DLCEGRS
-1367 NAAGMTPALTVT
+1367 AAGMTPALTVT

-1415 NKYVGTATAVLTGT
+1415 NRYVGTATAVLTGT
-1429 GKILEDGTVS
+1429 GKILEDGTAI

-1447 ITFKIKGTALSASM
+1447 ITFRIKGTALSTNM

-1468 KNVSVV
+1468 KNVSLV
-1474 YNGEEQEPLVRVSL
+1474 YNGEEQEPRVRVSL
-1488 QKKVKDENGKTVT
+1488 QKKVKGKDGKMVT
-1501 QTVYLGEYND
+1501 QTTTLREYD
-1511 YFNIGDYKVSYLK
+1511 EYAQYGDYKVSYLK

-1530 ATVVVTGAGGYTGTV
+1530 ATVVITGAGGYTGTV

-1554 DLSAADMEAKIAANG
+1554 DLAAEGTEAKIG
-1569 TQGTYGNNASDGS
+1569 V
-1582 NASGSGDAA
+1582 A
-1591 DSAIKVSFVKNGA
+1591 DSIPFVKNGA
-1604 KPAVVVTA
+1604 KPAIVVTA
-1612 KLANGSTV
+1612 KMANGNTV
-1620 TLKEGKDYTITYANN
+1620 TLKEGKDYTVTYANN

-1653 VKGKGNFKGSV
+1653 VKGKGNFKGSI

-1671 NKSLADTVNPI
+1671 NKSLADKVNPI
-1682 TVAVTDVAANK
+1682 TVTVTDVPANK
-1693 NKGKFVSKPVVTDAD
+1693 NKGKFVSKPVVTDET
-1708 GVKLKEK
+1708 GTKLKEK
-1715 TDYTLTY
+1715 TDYTLSY
-1722 SLLTEGGAVE
+1722 SLLMANGEETK
-1732 LDTKT
+1732 LDVKKDV
-1737 GIVNEPG
+1737 VNEPG
-1744 SIVRITITGAGNYQG
+1744 SIVRITITGAGNYWG

-1773 DFAKV
+1773 DFTKV

-1793 VTLTEDDLI
+1793 VTLTEEDLI

-1807 GTGKQAVVEKLSLIT
+1807 GTGKQAVVEELKLIT

-1866 TRPFLWWLR
+1866 TRPFFWWLR

>member
-1 MLFTSVSA
+1 M
-9 AGFPLFH
+9 
-16 PIFKSTIDTACIKNI
+16 
-31 VHRSANCYNKS
+31 
-42 NNLVL
+42 
-47 TAVKGAIQRMAKK
+47 VKGAIQRMAKK

-68 AAVLTAAMVFTQT
+68 AAVLTAAMVFTST
-81 PYTALAAES
+81 PYKALAAES
-90 DAGFVT
+90 EVGFVT
-96 VQNETEQTGQAD
+96 VQNETEQTEQEEDVSGNAGD
-108 DGTGDNGETGDVS
+108 VSGGSSDNGENGDVSDNNGGTGETGDVSDGDGETGDVS
-121 GSDETGDMP
+121 GSD
-130 GGTGDNGENGGTGDI
+130 
-145 SDNNGNNGET
+145 
-155 GDVSDGNG
+155 
-163 GTGDVSGPDSEASV
+163 SEVSV
-177 SGNDIT
+177 SGNDIA
-183 VYSEEEA
+183 VYGA
-190 GTGSLTVEG
+190 AATATGTLTVEG
-199 NSESYSYD
+199 NSGSYSYD
-207 AENDV
+207 TEKDV

-232 NYSHTRIYVE
+232 NPSQTRIYVE
-242 KDAKATLTL
+242 KDAKAILIL
-251 DGVYINVSDKAVSP
+251 DGVYINVSDKAASP
-265 LEIAENSAGVVSV
+265 LEIAEDSTGAVNV
-278 VLKNNNVLIAGEKAA
+278 VLKGSNALTAGEKAA
-293 GIQKNGTAEGTL
+293 GIQKNGTADGTL

-325 SGYEKAGSNISIS
+325 SGHRKAGSNICISGGDVTATGGHGGAGIGSGYEKAGSNISIS
-338 GEEVTATGGYGGAGI
+338 GGDVTATGGYGGAGI
-353 GGGMYGAGISITI
+353 GGGMYGAGSSITI
-366 SGGMVTATG
+366 SGGMVTTTG
-375 GSYGAGIGSGYHES
+375 GNGGAGIGSGYHES
-389 ASNIIISGGTII
+389 ASNITISGGTII
-401 ATGGYNGAGIGGGKN
+401 AKGGYNGAGIGGGDN
-416 GVGSDISI
+416 
-424 SGGEVTAAGGSYGAG
+424 
-439 IGGGY
+439 
-444 YGVGSNISIS
+444 
-454 GGEVTATGGSCGA
+454 
-467 GIGGGYYGVGS
+467 GVGS

-483 GGTVTATGRGTK
+483 GGTVTATGGENAVGIGGGDSRDGNDISIIGGTVTATGRGTK
-495 SDIGGGNGGSTGTVT
+495 SDIGGGGGGSTGKVT

-519 NSVLTGVING
+519 KGVLTGVTNG
-529 NDTVYCT
+529 TDTVYYT
-536 VVDLTDEYGTEAAV
+536 EVDLSEEYGAEAAV
-550 TDASET
+550 TDVGET

-575 PAGETSILL
+575 PADENGTTIVFGTHFYS
-584 GMYYYTGTVSA
+584 GTVSA
-595 EAGADNCLTRGKC
+595 EAGADNRLTRGTECK
-608 RYDLQVVGDPT
+608 YSLLVVGDPA
-619 YYNRDED
+619 YYERNE
-626 SHIIQIKDGANLTIK
+626 STQGILIKDGADLTIK
-641 SADGYGKDNYS
+641 SANGYGKDNYS
-652 QTRIQI
+652 PMRIQI
-658 EANASVT
+658 EENASVT

-706 AGKYYAAIQK
+706 AGRYYAAIQK
-716 NGDAENIGTLTISGD
+716 DGDAEDIGTLTISGS
-731 GSLMAAGGY
+731 GALIAQGGKQG
-740 NAAGIGS
+740 AGIG
-747 GADKPVKNIVINSGT
+747 GGHEKAGNNIVISGGE
-762 VTATGGDSAAGI
+762 VTATGGEYAAGI
-774 GSGYYGAGSN
+774 GGGMYGSGSS

-794 TGGESGAGIG
+794 TGGECGAGV
-804 GGSDRSGSNITI
+804 GSGYYESGSNITI

-821 TATGRENGAGIGGG
+821 IAQGGNQGAGIGGG
-835 FYGEGNDITISGGT
+835 KSGAGNNIDISGGTVTATSIATGEYGCAGAGIGGGYAGMGNNITISGGT
-849 VTATSLTVRKE
+849 VTATSTA
-860 NYSTGA
+860 TGEYGCA
-866 GIGGGACGNGSNIT
+866 
-880 ITGGTVI
+880 
-887 ATAIAEAGKISTGA
+887 GA

-907 SKEGN
+907 
-912 HITISGGTVTATSI
+912 ACM
-926 AKGED
+926 
-931 GTTGAGIG
+931 GIG
-939 GGYGG
+939 
-944 MGNHITISGGTVTAI
+944 
-959 SSVTGEYG
+959 
-967 CGGAGIGGGYSREGN
+967 
-982 NITISGGTVT
+982 ITISGGTVT

-997 DDASNEGYGIGSGWG
+997 DEAYWEGYGIGSGC
-1012 ANDSTPMV
+1012 STGISGPEIY
-1020 TGGNIKVNKL
+1020 GGNIKASRLSGVL
-1030 CGIQGKDGNEL
+1030 GKDGDEL
-1041 YDAYPA
+1041 HEAYLA
-1047 RADLLLLAGKNAAVG
+1047 RADLLLLAGKNAALG

-1083 NDVCTME
+1083 KDVCTME
-1090 DGYLYMYLPVDT
+1090 DGYLYMYLPADT

-1115 YEAAVKE
+1115 YEATVKK
-1122 FNYENQPDRF
+1122 FDYELEPGRYS
-1132 NDFALISS
+1132 DFTLISS

-1208 INAATADDAKKAPT
+1208 IKAATADDAKKAPT

-1228 GNYKGTETRTFTINP
+1228 GNYKGTETCTFTINP
-1243 ASMDV
+1243 ASLDA

-1256 NLYLAAPTGKNPK
+1256 NLYLAAPAGKNPK

-1298 EQNAE
+1298 EQNAK

-1309 YVNPGKY
+1309 YVTPGKY
-1316 TVEIT
+1316 TVEII

-1333 VTLTDV
+1333 VTLADV

-1348 VTVAKVPDMTYDA
+1348 VTVAKVPDVTYDA
-1361 DFCEGK
+1361 NFCEGN
-1367 NAAGMTPALTVT
+1367 NAKGMTPALTVT

-1415 NKYVGTATAVLTGT
+1415 NRYVGTATVVLTGT
-1429 GKILEDGTVS
+1429 GKILEDGTAI
-1439 GTYFGEKR
+1439 GQYFGEKR
-1447 ITFKIKGTALSASM
+1447 ITFRIKGTALSANM

-1468 KNVSVV
+1468 KNVSIV
-1474 YNGEEQEPLVRVSL
+1474 YNGKEQEPRVRVSL

-1501 QTVYLGEYND
+1501 QTTTLREYD
-1511 YFNIGDYKVSYLK
+1511 EYAQYGDYKVSYLK

-1530 ATVVVTGAGGYTGTV
+1530 ATVVITGAGGYTGTV

-1554 DLSAADMEAKIAANG
+1554 DLAAADAEAKIAASGAQEAN
-1569 TQGTYGNNASDGS
+1569 GS
-1582 NASGSGDAA
+1582 NASAESNATGSGDVA
-1591 DSAIKVSFVKNGA
+1591 DSAIKVAFAKNGA
-1604 KPAVVVTA
+1604 KPAIVVTA
-1612 KLANGSTV
+1612 KLANGNTV

-1653 VKGKGNFKGSV
+1653 VKGKGNFKGSI

-1682 TVAVTDVAANK
+1682 TVTVTDVPANK
-1693 NKGKFVSKPVVTDAD
+1693 NKGKFVSKPVITDAD

-1722 SLLTEGGAVE
+1722 SLLMANGEETK
-1732 LDTKT
+1732 LDVKKDV
-1737 GIVNEPG
+1737 VNEPG
-1744 SIVRITITGAGNYQG
+1744 STVRITITGAGNYQG

-1773 DFAKV
+1773 DFTKV

-1793 VTLTEDDLI
+1793 VTLTEEDLI

-1807 GTGKQAVVEKLSLIT
+1807 GTGKQAVVEELPLVTTENGKT
-1822 DGDDTKDGYK
+1822 DGYK

>member
-1 MLFTSVSA
+1 
-9 AGFPLFH
+9 
-16 PIFKSTIDTACIKNI
+16 
-31 VHRSANCYNKS
+31 
-42 NNLVL
+42 
-47 TAVKGAIQRMAKK
+47 MAKK
-60 KIKGTRIL
+60 KIRGTRIL
-68 AAVLTAAMVFTQT
+68 AAVLMVAMVFTQT
-81 PYTALAAES
+81 PYKALAAES
-90 DAGFVT
+90 EVGFVT
-96 VQNETEQTGQAD
+96 VQNETEQTEQEEDVSGNA
-108 DGTGDNGETGDVS
+108 GDVS
-121 GSDETGDMP
+121 GGSS
-130 GGTGDNGENGGTGDI
+130 DNGENGDVSGGTGDI
-145 SDNNGNNGET
+145 SDNNDGTGKT
-155 GDVSDGNG
+155 GDVSGGNG
-163 GTGDVSGPDSEASV
+163 GTDDVSGPDSEASV
-177 SGNDIT
+177 SGNDIA
-183 VYSEEEA
+183 VYGVA
-190 GTGSLTVEG
+190 TTATGTLTVEG
-199 NSESYSYD
+199 NSGSYSYD

-217 GAELT
+217 GANLT

-232 NYSHTRIYVE
+232 NPSQTRIYVK

-251 DGVYINVSDKAVSP
+251 EGVYINVSDKAVSP
-265 LEIAENSAGVVSV
+265 LEIAEDSTGEVSV
-278 VLKNNNVLIAGEKAA
+278 VLKGSNALTAGEKAA
-293 GIQKNGTAEGTL
+293 GIQKNGTADGTL

-310 GALTAQGGKYGAGIG
+310 GALTVQGGKYGAGIG

-338 GEEVTATGGYGGAGI
+338 GGEVTATGGYGGAGI
-353 GGGMYGAGISITI
+353 GGGMYGAGSSITI
-366 SGGMVTATG
+366 SGGMVTTTG
-375 GSYGAGIGSGYHES
+375 GNGGAGIGSGYSRS
-389 ASNIIISGGTII
+389 ASNITISGGIVI
-401 ATGGYNGAGIGGGKN
+401 AKGGYNGAGIGGGKN
-416 GVGSDISI
+416 G
-424 SGGEVTAAGGSYGAG
+424 A
-439 IGGGY
+439 
-444 YGVGSNISIS
+444 GSNIGIS
-454 GGEVTATGGSCGA
+454 GGEVTATGGGYGA
-467 GIGGGYYGVGS
+467 GIGGGYCGVGS

-483 GGTVTATGRGTK
+483 GGEVTATGGGNAAGIGGGDSRDGNDITISGGTVTATEGNGGAG
-495 SDIGGGNGGSTGTVT
+495 IGGGNWGSTGKVT

-519 NSVLTGVING
+519 KGVLTGVTNG
-529 NDTVYCT
+529 TDTVYYT
-536 VVDLTDEYGTEAAV
+536 EVDLSEEYGAEAAV
-550 TDASET
+550 TDVGET

-575 PAGETSILL
+575 PADENGTTIVFGTHFYS
-584 GMYYYTGTVSA
+584 GTVSA
-595 EAGADNCLTRGKC
+595 EAGADNRLTRGTECK
-608 RYDLQVVGDPT
+608 YSLLVLGAPA
-619 YYNRDED
+619 YYERNE
-626 SHIIQIKDGANLTIK
+626 STQGILIKDGANLTIK
-641 SADGYGKDNYS
+641 SGNGYGKNNYS
-652 QTRIQI
+652 PMRIQI
-658 EANASVT
+658 EENASVT

-672 MDASAIPYISSPI
+672 MDASEIPYISAPI
-685 LIPENS
+685 LIPEDS

-706 AGKYYAAIQK
+706 AGNYYAAIQK
-716 NGDAENIGTLTISGD
+716 NGNAENIGTLTISGD

-740 NAAGIGS
+740 NAAGVGS
-747 GADKPVKNIVINSGT
+747 SDGKPVKNIVISSGII
-762 VTATGGDSAAGI
+762 TATGGVYGAGI
-774 GSGYYGAGSN
+774 GGGDGGTASN
-784 ITISGGTVTA
+784 ITISGGTITA

-804 GGSDRSGSNITI
+804 GGDC
-816 SGGTV
+816 
-821 TATGRENGAGIGGG
+821 
-835 FYGEGNDITISGGT
+835 GEGNDITISGGT
-849 VTATSLTVRKE
+849 VTATS
-860 NYSTGA
+860 
-866 GIGGGACGNGSNIT
+866 
-880 ITGGTVI
+880 I
-887 ATAIAEAGKISTGA
+887 AAGKDGSTGA

-907 SKEGN
+907 AGMGN
-912 HITISGGTVTATSI
+912 DITISGGTVTATSI
-926 AKGED
+926 AVGDD

-939 GGYGG
+939 GGYAG
-944 MGNHITISGGTVTAI
+944 MGNDITISGGTVTAI
-959 SSVTGEYG
+959 SSATGEYG
-967 CGGAGIGGGYSREGN
+967 RAGAGIGGGYSREGN

-997 DDASNEGYGIGSGWG
+997 DNASCEGYGIGSGWG
-1012 ANDSTPMV
+1012 ANDDSTPTV

-1030 CGIQGKDGNEL
+1030 CGIQGKDGDEP
-1041 YDAYPA
+1041 YEAYLA
-1047 RADLLLLAGKNAAVG
+1047 RADLLPLAGKNAVVG

-1083 NDVCTME
+1083 KDVCTME
-1090 DGYLYMYLPVDT
+1090 DGYLYMYLPADT
-1102 EDTVTRLVFDNAV
+1102 EDTVSRLVFENAV
-1115 YEAAVKE
+1115 YEATVKE
-1122 FNYENQPDRF
+1122 FDYEREPGRYS
-1132 NDFALISS
+1132 DFTLINS

-1150 LREDVPEDGI
+1150 LREDVPDDGI

-1208 INAATADDAKKAPT
+1208 INAATANDAKKAPT

-1243 ASMDV
+1243 ASLDA

-1256 NLYLAAPTGKNPK
+1256 NLYLAAPAGKNPK

-1309 YVNPGKY
+1309 YVTPGKY

-1333 VTLTDV
+1333 VTLADV

-1348 VTVAKVPDMTYDA
+1348 VTVAKVPDVTYDA
-1361 DFCEGK
+1361 DLCEGRS
-1367 NAAGMTPALTVT
+1367 AAGMTPALTVT

-1415 NKYVGTATAVLTGT
+1415 NRYVGTATAVLTGT
-1429 GKILEDGTVS
+1429 GKILEDGTAI

-1447 ITFKIKGTALSASM
+1447 ITFRIKGTALSTNM

-1468 KNVSVV
+1468 KNVSLV
-1474 YNGEEQEPLVRVSL
+1474 YNGEEQEPRVRVSL
-1488 QKKVKDENGKTVT
+1488 QKKVKGKDGKMVT
-1501 QTVYLGEYND
+1501 QTTYLREYNE
-1511 YFNIGDYKVSYLK
+1511 YYKVGDYKVSYLK

-1530 ATVVVTGAGGYTGTV
+1530 ATVVITGVGGYTGTV

-1554 DLSAADMEAKIAANG
+1554 DLAAEGTEAKIG
-1569 TQGTYGNNASDGS
+1569 V
-1582 NASGSGDAA
+1582 A
-1591 DSAIKVSFVKNGA
+1591 DSIPFVKNGA
-1604 KPAVVVTA
+1604 KPAIVVTA
-1612 KLANGSTV
+1612 KMANGNTV
-1620 TLKEGKDYTITYANN
+1620 TLKEGKDYTVTYANN

-1653 VKGKGNFKGSV
+1653 VKGKGNFKGSI

-1671 NKSLADTVNPI
+1671 NKSLADKVNPI
-1682 TVAVTDVAANK
+1682 TVTVTDVPANK
-1693 NKGKFVSKPVVTDAD
+1693 NKGKFVSKPVVTDET
-1708 GVKLKEK
+1708 GTKLKEK
-1715 TDYTLTY
+1715 TDYTLSY
-1722 SLLTEGGAVE
+1722 SLLMANGEETK
-1732 LDTKT
+1732 LDVKKDV
-1737 GIVNEPG
+1737 VNEPG
-1744 SIVRITITGAGNYQG
+1744 SIVRITITGAGNYRG
-1759 EGSVLTADYRITEF
+1759 EGSVLTADYRITES
-1773 DFAKV
+1773 DFKKV

-1793 VTLTEDDLI
+1793 VTLTEEDLI

-1807 GTGKQAVVEKLSLIT
+1807 GTGKQAVVEELKLIT

>member
-1 MLFTSVSA
+1 
-9 AGFPLFH
+9 
-16 PIFKSTIDTACIKNI
+16 
-31 VHRSANCYNKS
+31 
-42 NNLVL
+42 
-47 TAVKGAIQRMAKK
+47 MAKK
-60 KIKGTRIL
+60 KIRGTRIL
-68 AAVLTAAMVFTQT
+68 AAVLMVAMVFTQT
-81 PYTALAAES
+81 PYKALAAES
-90 DAGFVT
+90 EVGFVT
-96 VQNETEQTGQAD
+96 VQNETEQTEQEEDVSGNA
-108 DGTGDNGETGDVS
+108 GDVS
-121 GSDETGDMP
+121 GGSS
-130 GGTGDNGENGGTGDI
+130 DNGENGDVSGGTGDI
-145 SDNNGNNGET
+145 SDNNDGTGKT
-155 GDVSDGNG
+155 GDVSGGNG
-163 GTGDVSGPDSEASV
+163 GTDDVSGPDSEASV
-177 SGNDIT
+177 SGNDIA
-183 VYSEEEA
+183 VYGVA
-190 GTGSLTVEG
+190 TTATGTLTVEG
-199 NSESYSYD
+199 NSGSYSYD

-217 GAELT
+217 GANLT

-232 NYSHTRIYVE
+232 NPSQTRIYVK

-251 DGVYINVSDKAVSP
+251 EGVYINVSDKAVSP
-265 LEIAENSAGVVSV
+265 LEIAEDSTGEVSV
-278 VLKNNNVLIAGEKAA
+278 VLKGSNALTAGEKAA
-293 GIQKNGTAEGTL
+293 GIQKNGTADGTL

-310 GALTAQGGKYGAGIG
+310 GALTVQGGKYGAGIG

-338 GEEVTATGGYGGAGI
+338 GGEVTATGGYGGAGI
-353 GGGMYGAGISITI
+353 GGGMYGAGSSITI
-366 SGGMVTATG
+366 SGGMVTTTG
-375 GSYGAGIGSGYHES
+375 GNGGAGIGSGYSRS
-389 ASNIIISGGTII
+389 ASNITISGGIVI
-401 ATGGYNGAGIGGGKN
+401 AKGGYNGAGIGGGKN
-416 GVGSDISI
+416 G
-424 SGGEVTAAGGSYGAG
+424 A
-439 IGGGY
+439 
-444 YGVGSNISIS
+444 GSNIGIS
-454 GGEVTATGGSCGA
+454 GGEVTATGGGYGA
-467 GIGGGYYGVGS
+467 GIGGGYCGVGS
-478 NITIS
+478 NITISGGEVTATGGENGAGIGGGDSRDGNDITIS
-483 GGTVTATGRGTK
+483 GGTVTATGGGYGAG
-495 SDIGGGNGGSTGTVT
+495 IGGGNWGSTGKVT

-519 NSVLTGVING
+519 KGVLTGVTNG
-529 NDTVYCT
+529 TDEVYCT
-536 VVDLTDEYGTEAAV
+536 VVDLTEEFGIEVAV
-550 TDASET
+550 TDVGET

-595 EAGADNCLTRGKC
+595 EAGADNRLTRGKC
-608 RYDLQVVGDPT
+608 RYDLQVVGDPA
-619 YYNRDED
+619 YYDRNED
-626 SHIIQIKDGANLTIK
+626 SHIIQIKDGANLTVK
-641 SADGYGKDNYS
+641 SGNGYGKDNYS
-652 QTRIQI
+652 QTRIEI
-658 EANASVT
+658 EKDASVT
-665 LTLDGAY
+665 LTLDGT
-672 MDASAIPYISSPI
+672 YIDTTIDTTDSPI

-706 AGKYYAAIQK
+706 AGRYYAAIQK

-731 GSLMAAGGY
+731 GALIAQGGKQG
-740 NAAGIGS
+740 AGIGGGKS
-747 GADKPVKNIVINSGT
+747 GAGNNIVISGGE
-762 VTATGGDSAAGI
+762 VTATGGEYAAGI
-774 GSGYYGAGSN
+774 GGGMYGSGSS

-794 TGGESGAGIG
+794 TGGECGAGV
-804 GGSDRSGSNITI
+804 GSGYYESGSNITI

-821 TATGRENGAGIGGG
+821 IAQGGNQGAGIGGG
-835 FYGEGNDITISGGT
+835 KSGAGNNIDISGGTVTATATAGDDGATGAGIGGGYAGMGNNITISGGT
-849 VTATSLTVRKE
+849 VTATSTA
-860 NYSTGA
+860 TGEYGCA
-866 GIGGGACGNGSNIT
+866 
-880 ITGGTVI
+880 
-887 ATAIAEAGKISTGA
+887 GA

-907 SKEGN
+907 
-912 HITISGGTVTATSI
+912 ACM
-926 AKGED
+926 
-931 GTTGAGIG
+931 GIG
-939 GGYGG
+939 
-944 MGNHITISGGTVTAI
+944 
-959 SSVTGEYG
+959 
-967 CGGAGIGGGYSREGN
+967 
-982 NITISGGTVT
+982 ITISGGTVT

-997 DDASNEGYGIGSGWG
+997 DEAYREGAGIGSGCG
-1012 ANDSTPMV
+1012 TGISGPEIY
-1020 TGGNIKVNKL
+1020 GGNIKASRLSGVL
-1030 CGIQGKDGNEL
+1030 GKEGKVYL
-1041 YDAYPA
+1041 A
-1047 RADLLLLAGKNAAVG
+1047 RADLLLLAGKNAALG

-1083 NDVCTME
+1083 KDVCTME
-1090 DGYLYMYLPVDT
+1090 DGYLYMYLPADT
-1102 EDTVTRLVFDNAV
+1102 EDTVSRLVFENAV
-1115 YEAAVKE
+1115 YEATVKE
-1122 FNYENQPDRF
+1122 FDYEREPGRYS
-1132 NDFALISS
+1132 DFTLINS

-1150 LREDVPEDGI
+1150 LREDVPDDGI

-1208 INAATADDAKKAPT
+1208 INAATANDAKKAPT

-1243 ASMDV
+1243 ASLDA

-1256 NLYLAAPTGKNPK
+1256 NLYLAAPAGKNPK

-1309 YVNPGKY
+1309 YVTPGKY

-1333 VTLTDV
+1333 VTLADV

-1348 VTVAKVPDMTYDA
+1348 VTVAKVPDVTYDA
-1361 DFCEGK
+1361 DLCEGN
-1367 NAAGMTPALTVT
+1367 NARGMTPALTVT

-1415 NKYVGTATAVLTGT
+1415 NRYVGTATAVLTGT

-1439 GTYFGEKR
+1439 GQYFGKKR
-1447 ITFKIKGTALSASM
+1447 ITFKIKGTALSANM

-1474 YNGEEQEPLVRVSL
+1474 YNGEEQEPRVRVSL
-1488 QKKVKDENGKTVT
+1488 QKKVKGKDGKMVT
-1501 QTVYLGEYND
+1501 QTTTLREYD
-1511 YFNIGDYKVSYLK
+1511 EHAQYGDYKVSYLK

-1530 ATVVVTGAGGYTGTV
+1530 ATVVITGAGGYTGTV
-1545 KKTFKITQA
+1545 KKSFKITQA
-1554 DLSAADMEAKIAANG
+1554 DLAAEGTEAKIG
-1569 TQGTYGNNASDGS
+1569 V
-1582 NASGSGDAA
+1582 A
-1591 DSAIKVSFVKNGA
+1591 DSIPFVKNGA
-1604 KPAVVVTA
+1604 KPAIVVTA
-1612 KLANGSTV
+1612 KMANGNTV
-1620 TLKEGKDYTITYANN
+1620 TLKEGKDYTVTYANN

-1653 VKGKGNFKGSV
+1653 VKGKGNFKGSI

-1671 NKSLADTVNPI
+1671 NKSLADKVNPI
-1682 TVAVTDVAANK
+1682 TVTVTDVPANK
-1693 NKGKFVSKPVVTDAD
+1693 NKGKFVSKPVVTDET
-1708 GVKLKEK
+1708 GTKLKEK
-1715 TDYTLTY
+1715 TDYTLSY
-1722 SLLTEGGAVE
+1722 SLLMANGEETK
-1732 LDTKT
+1732 LDVKKDV
-1737 GIVNEPG
+1737 VNEPG
-1744 SIVRITITGAGNYQG
+1744 SIVRITITGAGNYRG
-1759 EGSVLTADYRITEF
+1759 EGSVLTADYRITES
-1773 DFAKV
+1773 DFKKV

-1793 VTLTEDDLI
+1793 VTLTEEDLI

-1807 GTGKQAVVEKLSLIT
+1807 GTGKQAVVEELKLIT

>member
-1 MLFTSVSA
+1 
-9 AGFPLFH
+9 
-16 PIFKSTIDTACIKNI
+16 
-31 VHRSANCYNKS
+31 
-42 NNLVL
+42 
-47 TAVKGAIQRMAKK
+47 MAKK

-68 AAVLTAAMVFTQT
+68 AAILTAAMVFTST
-81 PYTALAAES
+81 PYTALAAEGE
-90 DAGFVT
+90 AGYVT
-96 VQNETEQTGQAD
+96 VQNEIEQTGQAD
-108 DGTGDNGETGDVS
+108 DGTGNNGNNGENGGKGNNGAGDFSDGSDKDGGNSGTGDVS
-121 GSDETGDMP
+121 GSDETGDIP
-130 GGTGDNGENGGTGDI
+130 GNSGDNRDNGGSGNAGDVSGGTGDI
-145 SDNNGNNGET
+145 SDNNGGTGET

-163 GTGDVSGPDSEASV
+163 GTGDVSGPDSEVSV
-177 SGNDIT
+177 SGNDIA
-183 VYSEEEA
+183 VYGVA
-190 GTGSLTVEG
+190 TTATGTLTVEG
-199 NSESYSYD
+199 NNGSYSYD

-217 GAELT
+217 GANLT
-222 FHSADGYGAE
+222 FHSVDGYGAE
-232 NYSHTRIYVE
+232 NPSQTRIYVE

-265 LEIAENSAGVVSV
+265 LEIAEDSTGAVRV
-278 VLKNNNVLIAGEKAA
+278 VLKGSNALTAGEKAA
-293 GIQKNGTAEGTL
+293 GIQKNGTADGTL

-310 GALTAQGGKYGAGIG
+310 GTLTAQGGEYGAGIG
-325 SGYEKAGSNISIS
+325 SGYEKAGSNI
-338 GEEVTATGGYGGAGI
+338 T
-353 GGGMYGAGISITI
+353 
-366 SGGMVTATG
+366 
-375 GSYGAGIGSGYHES
+375 
-389 ASNIIISGGTII
+389 ISGGTII
-401 ATGGYNGAGIGGGKN
+401 AKGGYNGAGIGGGKN
-416 GVGSDISI
+416 GAGSNISI
-424 SGGEVTAAGGSYGAG
+424 SGETITATGGAYGAG
-439 IGGGY
+439 IGGGDL
-444 YGVGSNISIS
+444 GD
-454 GGEVTATGGSCGA
+454 
-467 GIGGGYYGVGS
+467 GS

-483 GGTVTATGRGTK
+483 GGTVTATGGENAAGIGGGDSRDGNDISISGGTITTTGGK
-495 SDIGGGNGGSTGTVT
+495 NATDIGGGSGGSTGTVT

-519 NSVLTGVING
+519 KGVLIGVTNGTGA
-529 NDTVYCT
+529 VYCT
-536 VVDLTDEYGTEAAV
+536 VVDLTDEFGIEAAV
-550 TDASET
+550 TDVGET

-575 PAGETSILL
+575 PADENGTTIVFGTHFYS
-584 GMYYYTGTVSA
+584 GTVSA
-595 EAGADNCLTRGKC
+595 EAGADNRLTRGTECK
-608 RYDLQVVGDPT
+608 YSLLVLGDSA
-619 YYNRDED
+619 YYERNE
-626 SHIIQIKDGANLTIK
+626 STQGILIKDGADLIIK
-641 SADGYGKDNYS
+641 SANGYGKDNYS
-652 QTRIQI
+652 PMRIQI
-658 EANASVT
+658 EENASVT

-706 AGKYYAAIQK
+706 AGRYYAAIQK
-716 NGDAENIGTLTISGD
+716 NGNAENIGTLTISGD
-731 GSLMAAGGY
+731 GALIAQGGKQG
-740 NAAGIGS
+740 AGIG
-747 GADKPVKNIVINSGT
+747 GGHEKAGNNIVISGGE
-762 VTATGGDSAAGI
+762 VTATGGEYAAGI
-774 GSGYYGAGSN
+774 GGGMYGSGSS

-794 TGGESGAGIG
+794 TGGECGAGVGSGYYESG
-804 GGSDRSGSNITI
+804 GNITI

-821 TATGRENGAGIGGG
+821 IAQGGNQGAGIGGG
-835 FYGEGNDITISGGT
+835 KS
-849 VTATSLTVRKE
+849 
-860 NYSTGA
+860 GA
-866 GIGGGACGNGSNIT
+866 GNNID
-880 ITGGTVI
+880 ISGGTVI
-887 ATAIAEAGKISTGA
+887 ATATAGDDGATGA

-907 SKEGN
+907 
-912 HITISGGTVTATSI
+912 
-926 AKGED
+926 
-931 GTTGAGIG
+931 AG
-939 GGYGG
+939 
-944 MGNHITISGGTVTAI
+944 M
-959 SSVTGEYG
+959 
-967 CGGAGIGGGYSREGN
+967 GN

-992 ALSTA
+992 ATSTATGEYGCAGAGIGGGYACMGIGIIISGGTVTALSTA
-997 DDASNEGYGIGSGWG
+997 DEAYWEGYGIGSGC
-1012 ANDSTPMV
+1012 STGISGSEIY
-1020 TGGNIKVNKL
+1020 GGNIKASRLSGVL
-1030 CGIQGKDGNEL
+1030 GKDGDEL
-1041 YDAYPA
+1041 HEAYLA
-1047 RADLLLLAGKNAAVG
+1047 RADLLLLAGKNAALG

-1083 NDVCTME
+1083 KDVCTME
-1090 DGYLYMYLPVDT
+1090 DGYLYMYLPADT

-1115 YEAAVKE
+1115 YEATVKK
-1122 FNYENQPDRF
+1122 FDYELEPGRYS
-1132 NDFALISS
+1132 DFTLISS

-1208 INAATADDAKKAPT
+1208 IKAATADDAKKAPT

-1228 GNYKGTETRTFTINP
+1228 GNYKGTETCTFTINP
-1243 ASMDV
+1243 ASLDA

-1256 NLYLAAPTGKNPK
+1256 NLYLAAPAGKNPK

-1309 YVNPGKY
+1309 YVTPGKY

-1333 VTLTDV
+1333 VTLADV

-1348 VTVAKVPDMTYDA
+1348 VTVAKVPDVTYDA
-1361 DFCEGK
+1361 DLCEGRSP
-1367 NAAGMTPALTVT
+1367 AGMTPALTVT

-1415 NKYVGTATAVLTGT
+1415 NRYVGTATAVLTGT
-1429 GKILEDGTVS
+1429 GKILEDGTAI

-1474 YNGEEQEPLVRVSL
+1474 YNGEEQEPEVRVSL
-1488 QKKVKDENGKTVT
+1488 QKKVKGKDGKMVT
-1501 QTVYLGEYND
+1501 QTTYLWEYDD
-1511 YFNIGDYKVSYLK
+1511 YYKDGDYKVSYLK

-1530 ATVVVTGAGGYTGTV
+1530 ATVVITGVGGYTGTV

-1554 DLSAADMEAKIAANG
+1554 DLAAEGTEAKIG
-1569 TQGTYGNNASDGS
+1569 V
-1582 NASGSGDAA
+1582 A
-1591 DSAIKVSFVKNGA
+1591 DSIPFVKNGA
-1604 KPAVVVTA
+1604 KPAIVVTA
-1612 KLANGSTV
+1612 KMANGNTV
-1620 TLKEGKDYTITYANN
+1620 TLKEGKDYTVTYANN

-1653 VKGKGNFKGSV
+1653 VKGKGNFKGSI

-1671 NKSLADTVNPI
+1671 NKSLADKVNPI
-1682 TVAVTDVAANK
+1682 TVTVADVPANK
-1693 NKGKFVSKPVVTDAD
+1693 NKGKFVSKPVVTDET
-1708 GVKLKEK
+1708 GTKLKEK
-1715 TDYTLTY
+1715 TDYTLSY
-1722 SLLTEGGAVE
+1722 SLLMANGEETK
-1732 LDTKT
+1732 LDVKKDV
-1737 GIVNEPG
+1737 VNEPG
-1744 SIVRITITGAGNYQG
+1744 STIRITITGAGNYQG
-1759 EGSVLTADYRITEF
+1759 EGSVLTADYRITES
-1773 DFAKV
+1773 DFKKV

-1793 VTLTEDDLI
+1793 VTLTEEDLI

-1807 GTGKQAVVEKLSLIT
+1807 GTGKQAVVETLPLIT

>member
-1 MLFTSVSA
+1 MM
-9 AGFPLFH
+9 
-16 PIFKSTIDTACIKNI
+16 
-31 VHRSANCYNKS
+31 R
-42 NNLVL
+42 
-47 TAVKGAIQRMAKK
+47 K

-68 AAVLTAAMVFTQT
+68 AAILTAAMVFTQA
-81 PYTALAAES
+81 PYTALAAEGE
-90 DAGFVT
+90 AGYVT

-108 DGTGDNGETGDVS
+108 DGNNGETGENGDVS
-121 GSDETGDMP
+121 
-130 GGTGDNGENGGTGDI
+130 GGTGDVSDNNGGTG
-145 SDNNGNNGET
+145 EA

-163 GTGDVSGPDSEASV
+163 GNGDVSGPDSEVSV
-177 SGNDIT
+177 SGNDIV
-183 VYSEEEA
+183 VYGA
-190 GTGSLTVEG
+190 AATATGTLTVEG
-199 NSESYSYD
+199 NSGSYSYD
-207 AENDV
+207 AEIDV

-222 FHSADGYGAE
+222 FHSAKGYGAK
-232 NYSHTRIYVE
+232 NPSKTRIFVE

-251 DGVYINVSDKAVSP
+251 DGVYINVSDKAASP
-265 LEIAENSAGVVSV
+265 LEIAKNSVGAVSV
-278 VLKNNNVLIAGEKAA
+278 VLEGSNTLTAGKNSA
-293 GIQKNGTAEGTL
+293 GIQKNGTADGTL

-310 GALTAQGGKYGAGIG
+310 GTLTAQGGEY
-325 SGYEKAGSNISIS
+325 
-338 GEEVTATGGYGGAGI
+338 GAGI
-353 GGGMYGAGISITI
+353 GGGSDENGN
-366 SGGMVTATG
+366 
-375 GSYGAGIGSGYHES
+375 
-389 ASNIIISGGTII
+389 NIIITGGTVI
-401 ATGGYNGAGIGGGKN
+401 ATAGMYYY
-416 GVGSDISI
+416 S
-424 SGGEVTAAGGSYGAG
+424 GAG

-444 YGVGSNISIS
+444 YAAGSNITIS
-454 GGEVTATGGSCGA
+454 GGEVTATGGMSGAGIGGGFSSEGNNITISGGTVTAIGGQYGAGIGGGSRETGSGITISGGTVTATGGLCGA
-467 GIGGGYYGVGS
+467 GIGGGGDYYYESDVRGAGS
-478 NITIS
+478 NITINGGEVTATGGDFGAGIGGGRYENGRNITIS
-483 GGTVTATGRGTK
+483 GGTVTATGGLCGAGIGGGEGRTGSDITVSGGTITTTGGENAT
-495 SDIGGGNGGSTGTVT
+495 DIGGGSGGSTGTVT

-519 NSVLTGVING
+519 KGVLTGVTNG
-529 NDTVYCT
+529 TGAVYCT
-536 VVDLTDEYGTEAAV
+536 VVDLTDEFGIEAAV
-550 TDASET
+550 TDVGET
-556 AYGMKDV
+556 DYGMKDV

-575 PAGETSILL
+575 PADENGTTIVFGTHFYS
-584 GMYYYTGTVSA
+584 GTVSA
-595 EAGADNCLTRGKC
+595 EAGADNRLTRGTECK
-608 RYDLQVVGDPT
+608 YSLLVLGDSA
-619 YYNRDED
+619 YYERNE
-626 SHIIQIKDGANLTIK
+626 STQGILIKDGADLIIK
-641 SADGYGKDNYS
+641 SANGYGKDNYS
-652 QTRIQI
+652 PMRIQI
-658 EANASVT
+658 EENASVT

-672 MDASAIPYISSPI
+672 MDASEIPYISSPI
-685 LIPENS
+685 LIPEDS

-706 AGKYYAAIQK
+706 AGNYYAAIQK
-716 NGDAENIGTLTISGD
+716 NGNAENIGTLTISGD

-740 NAAGIGS
+740 NAAGVGS
-747 GADKPVKNIVINSGT
+747 SDGKPVKNIVISSGII
-762 VTATGGDSAAGI
+762 TATGGVYGAGI
-774 GSGYYGAGSN
+774 GGGDRGTASN
-784 ITISGGTVTA
+784 ITISGGTITA

-804 GGSDRSGSNITI
+804 GGY
-816 SGGTV
+816 
-821 TATGRENGAGIGGG
+821 A
-835 FYGEGNDITISGGT
+835 
-849 VTATSLTVRKE
+849 
-860 NYSTGA
+860 
-866 GIGGGACGNGSNIT
+866 
-880 ITGGTVI
+880 
-887 ATAIAEAGKISTGA
+887 
-901 GIGGGY
+901 
-907 SKEGN
+907 KEGN

-926 AKGED
+926 AAGKDGSTGAGIGGGYAGMGNDITISGGTVTATSIAVGDD

-939 GGYGG
+939 GGFAG
-944 MGNHITISGGTVTAI
+944 MGNDITISGGTVTAI
-959 SSVTGEYG
+959 SSATGEYG
-967 CGGAGIGGGYSREGN
+967 RAGAGIGGGYSREGN

-997 DDASNEGYGIGSGWG
+997 DNASCEGYGIGSGWG
-1012 ANDSTPMV
+1012 ANDDSTPTV

-1030 CGIQGKDGNEL
+1030 CGIQGKDGDEP
-1041 YDAYPA
+1041 YEAYLA
-1047 RADLLLLAGKNAAVG
+1047 RADLLPLAGKNAVVG

-1083 NDVCTME
+1083 KDVCTME
-1090 DGYLYMYLPVDT
+1090 DGYLYMYLPADT

-1115 YEAAVKE
+1115 YEATVKKFDYGLE
-1122 FNYENQPDRF
+1122 PGRYS
-1132 NDFALISS
+1132 DFTLISS

-1150 LREDVPEDGI
+1150 LREDVPDDGI

-1208 INAATADDAKKAPT
+1208 IKAATADDAKKAPT

-1243 ASMDV
+1243 ASLDA

-1256 NLYLAAPTGKNPK
+1256 NLYLAAPAGKNPK

-1309 YVNPGKY
+1309 YVTPGKY

-1333 VTLTDV
+1333 VTLADV

-1348 VTVAKVPDMTYDA
+1348 VTVAKVPDVTYDA
-1361 DFCEGK
+1361 DLCDGN
-1367 NAAGMTPALTVT
+1367 NAKGMTPALTVT

-1415 NKYVGTATAVLTGT
+1415 NRYVGTATVVLTGT
-1429 GKILEDGTVS
+1429 GKILEDGTAI

-1447 ITFKIKGTALSASM
+1447 ITFRIKGTALSASM

-1474 YNGEEQEPLVRVSL
+1474 YNGEEQEPEVRVSL
-1488 QKKVKDENGKTVT
+1488 QKKVKGKDGKMVT
-1501 QTVYLGEYND
+1501 QTTYLREYD
-1511 YFNIGDYKVSYLK
+1511 EYAQYGDYKVSYLK

-1530 ATVVVTGAGGYTGTV
+1530 ATVVITGAGGYTGTV

-1554 DLSAADMEAKIAANG
+1554 DLAAEGTEAKIG
-1569 TQGTYGNNASDGS
+1569 V
-1582 NASGSGDAA
+1582 A
-1591 DSAIKVSFVKNGA
+1591 DSIPFVKNGA
-1604 KPAVVVTA
+1604 KPAIVVTA
-1612 KLANGSTV
+1612 KMANGNTV
-1620 TLKEGKDYTITYANN
+1620 TLKEGKDYTVTYANN

-1653 VKGKGNFKGSV
+1653 VKGKGNFKGSI
-1664 KQTFTIT
+1664 KQNFTIT
-1671 NKSLADTVNPI
+1671 NKSLADTINPI
-1682 TVAVTDVAANK
+1682 TVTVADVPANK
-1693 NKGKFVSKPVVTDAD
+1693 NKGKFVSKPVVTDET
-1708 GVKLKEK
+1708 GTKLKEK
-1715 TDYTLTY
+1715 TDYTLSY
-1722 SLLTEGGAVE
+1722 SLLMANGEETK
-1732 LDTKT
+1732 LDVKKDV
-1737 GIVNEPG
+1737 VNEPG
-1744 SIVRITITGAGNYQG
+1744 STIRITITGAGNYRG
-1759 EGSVLTADYRITEF
+1759 EGSVLTADYRITES
-1773 DFAKV
+1773 DFKKV

-1793 VTLTEDDLI
+1793 VTLTEEDLI

-1807 GTGKQAVVEKLSLIT
+1807 GTGRQAVVEELKLIT

>member
-1 MLFTSVSA
+1 MM
-9 AGFPLFH
+9 
-16 PIFKSTIDTACIKNI
+16 
-31 VHRSANCYNKS
+31 R
-42 NNLVL
+42 
-47 TAVKGAIQRMAKK
+47 K

-68 AAVLTAAMVFTQT
+68 AAILTAAMVFTQA
-81 PYTALAAES
+81 PYTALAAEGE
-90 DAGFVT
+90 AGYVT

-108 DGTGDNGETGDVS
+108 DGNNGETGENGDVS
-121 GSDETGDMP
+121 GSDETGDIP
-130 GGTGDNGENGGTGDI
+130 GNSGDNRDNGGSGNAGDVSGGTGDVSDNNGGTG
-145 SDNNGNNGET
+145 EA

-163 GTGDVSGPDSEASV
+163 GNGDVSGPDSEVSV
-177 SGNDIT
+177 SGNDIV
-183 VYSEEEA
+183 VYGA
-190 GTGSLTVEG
+190 AATATGTLTVEG
-199 NSESYSYD
+199 NSGSYSYD
-207 AENDV
+207 AEIDV

-217 GAELT
+217 GANLT
-222 FHSADGYGAE
+222 FHSADGYGKE
-232 NYSHTRIYVE
+232 NPSKTRIFVE

-251 DGVYINVSDKAVSP
+251 DGVYINVSDKAASP
-265 LEIAENSAGVVSV
+265 LEIAKNSVGAVSV
-278 VLKNNNVLIAGEKAA
+278 VLEGSNALTAGKNSA
-293 GIQKNGTAEGTL
+293 GIQKNGTADGTL

-310 GALTAQGGKYGAGIG
+310 GTLTAQGG
-325 SGYEKAGSNISIS
+325 EF
-338 GEEVTATGGYGGAGI
+338 GAGI
-353 GGGMYGAGISITI
+353 GGGSDENGN
-366 SGGMVTATG
+366 
-375 GSYGAGIGSGYHES
+375 
-389 ASNIIISGGTII
+389 NIIITGGTII
-401 ATGGYNGAGIGGGKN
+401 ATA
-416 GVGSDISI
+416 SM
-424 SGGEVTAAGGSYGAG
+424 SYYSGAG

-444 YGVGSNISIS
+444 Y
-454 GGEVTATGGSCGA
+454 AA
-467 GIGGGYYGVGS
+467 GS

-483 GGTVTATGRGTK
+483 GGTVTATGGMSGAGIGGGYNKDGSNITISGGTVTATGGQYGAGIGGGSSETGSDITISGGTVTATGGLCGAGIGGGGDYYESDVRGVGSNITINGGEVTATGGDFGAGIGGGRYENGRNITISGGTVTATGGLCGAGIGGGEGRTGSDITVSGGTITTTGGK
-495 SDIGGGNGGSTGTVT
+495 EATDIGGGSGGSTGMVT

-519 NSVLTGVING
+519 KGVLTGVTNG
-529 NDTVYCT
+529 TGAVYCT
-536 VVDLTDEYGTEAAV
+536 VVDLTDEFGIEAAV
-550 TDASET
+550 TDVGET
-556 AYGMKDV
+556 DYGMKDV

-575 PAGETSILL
+575 PADENGTTIVFGTHFYS
-584 GMYYYTGTVSA
+584 GTVSA
-595 EAGADNCLTRGKC
+595 EAGADNRLTRGTECK
-608 RYDLQVVGDPT
+608 YSLLVLGDSA
-619 YYNRDED
+619 YYERNE
-626 SHIIQIKDGANLTIK
+626 STQGILIKDGADLIIK
-641 SADGYGKDNYS
+641 SANGYGKDNYS
-652 QTRIQI
+652 PMRIQI
-658 EANASVT
+658 EENASVT

-672 MDASAIPYISSPI
+672 MDASEIPYISSPI
-685 LIPENS
+685 LIPEDS

-706 AGKYYAAIQK
+706 AGNYYAAIQK
-716 NGDAENIGTLTISGD
+716 NGNAENIGTLTISGD

-740 NAAGIGS
+740 NAAGVGS
-747 GADKPVKNIVINSGT
+747 SDGKPVKNIVISSGII
-762 VTATGGDSAAGI
+762 TATGGVYGAGI
-774 GSGYYGAGSN
+774 GGGDRGTASN
-784 ITISGGTVTA
+784 ITISGGTITA

-804 GGSDRSGSNITI
+804 GGY
-816 SGGTV
+816 
-821 TATGRENGAGIGGG
+821 A
-835 FYGEGNDITISGGT
+835 
-849 VTATSLTVRKE
+849 
-860 NYSTGA
+860 
-866 GIGGGACGNGSNIT
+866 
-880 ITGGTVI
+880 
-887 ATAIAEAGKISTGA
+887 
-901 GIGGGY
+901 
-907 SKEGN
+907 KEGN

-926 AKGED
+926 AAGKD
-931 GTTGAGIG
+931 GSTGAGIG
-939 GGYGG
+939 GGYAG
-944 MGNHITISGGTVTAI
+944 MGNDITISGGTVTAI
-959 SSVTGEYG
+959 SSATGEYG
-967 CGGAGIGGGYSREGN
+967 RAGAGIGGGYSREGN

-997 DDASNEGYGIGSGWG
+997 DNASCEGYGIGSGWG
-1012 ANDSTPMV
+1012 ANDDSTPTV

-1030 CGIQGKDGNEL
+1030 CGIQGKDGDEP
-1041 YDAYPA
+1041 YEAYLA
-1047 RADLLLLAGKNAAVG
+1047 RADLLPLAGKNAVVG

-1083 NDVCTME
+1083 KDVCTME
-1090 DGYLYMYLPVDT
+1090 DGYLYMYLPADT

-1115 YEAAVKE
+1115 YEATVKKFDYGLE
-1122 FNYENQPDRF
+1122 PGRYS
-1132 NDFALISS
+1132 DFTLISS

-1150 LREDVPEDGI
+1150 LREDVPDDGI

-1166 MSDLQAGGYT
+1166 MTDLQAGGYT

-1208 INAATADDAKKAPT
+1208 IKAATADDAKKAPT

-1243 ASMDV
+1243 ASLDA

-1256 NLYLAAPTGKNPK
+1256 NLYLAAPAGKNPK

-1309 YVNPGKY
+1309 YVTPGKY

-1333 VTLTDV
+1333 VTLADV

-1348 VTVAKVPDMTYDA
+1348 VTVAKVPDVTYDA
-1361 DFCEGK
+1361 DLCEGRSP
-1367 NAAGMTPALTVT
+1367 AGMTPALTVT

-1415 NKYVGTATAVLTGT
+1415 NRYVGTATVVLTGT

-1439 GTYFGEKR
+1439 GQYFGKKR

-1474 YNGEEQEPLVRVSL
+1474 YNGEEQEPEVRVSL
-1488 QKKVKDENGKTVT
+1488 QKKVKGKDGKMVT
-1501 QTVYLGEYND
+1501 QTTYLREYD
-1511 YFNIGDYKVSYLK
+1511 EYAQYGDYKVSYLK

-1530 ATVVVTGAGGYTGTV
+1530 ATVVITGAGGYTGTV

-1554 DLSAADMEAKIAANG
+1554 DLAAEGTEAKIG
-1569 TQGTYGNNASDGS
+1569 V
-1582 NASGSGDAA
+1582 A
-1591 DSAIKVSFVKNGA
+1591 DSIPFVKNGA
-1604 KPAVVVTA
+1604 KPAIVVTA
-1612 KLANGSTV
+1612 KMANGNTV
-1620 TLKEGKDYTITYANN
+1620 TLKEGKDYTVTYANN

-1653 VKGKGNFKGSV
+1653 VKGKGNFKGSI

-1671 NKSLADTVNPI
+1671 NKSLADKVNPI
-1682 TVAVTDVAANK
+1682 TVTVADVPANK
-1693 NKGKFVSKPVVTDAD
+1693 NKGKFVSKPVVTDET
-1708 GVKLKEK
+1708 GTKLKEK
-1715 TDYTLTY
+1715 TDYTLSY
-1722 SLLTEGGAVE
+1722 SLLMANGEETK
-1732 LDTKT
+1732 LDVKKDV
-1737 GIVNEPG
+1737 VNEPG
-1744 SIVRITITGAGNYQG
+1744 STIRITITGAGNYRG
-1759 EGSVLTADYRITEF
+1759 EGSVLTADYRITES
-1773 DFAKV
+1773 DFKKV

-1793 VTLTEDDLI
+1793 VTLTEEDLI

-1807 GTGKQAVVEKLSLIT
+1807 GTGKQAVVETLPLIT

>member
-1 MLFTSVSA
+1 MM
-9 AGFPLFH
+9 
-16 PIFKSTIDTACIKNI
+16 
-31 VHRSANCYNKS
+31 R
-42 NNLVL
+42 
-47 TAVKGAIQRMAKK
+47 K

-68 AAVLTAAMVFTQT
+68 AAILTAAMVFTQA
-81 PYTALAAES
+81 PYTALAAEGE
-90 DAGFVT
+90 AGYVT

-108 DGTGDNGETGDVS
+108 DGNNGETGENGDVS
-121 GSDETGDMP
+121 GSDETGNIPGNSGDNRDNGGSGNAGDVS
-130 GGTGDNGENGGTGDI
+130 GGTGDVSDNNGGTG
-145 SDNNGNNGET
+145 EA

-163 GTGDVSGPDSEASV
+163 SNGDVSGPDSEVSV
-177 SGNDIT
+177 SGNDIV
-183 VYSEEEA
+183 VYGA
-190 GTGSLTVEG
+190 AATATGTLTVEG
-199 NSESYSYD
+199 NSGSYSYD
-207 AENDV
+207 AEIDV

-222 FHSADGYGAE
+222 FHSAKGYGAK
-232 NYSHTRIYVE
+232 NPSKTRIFVE

-251 DGVYINVSDKAVSP
+251 DGVYINVSDKAASP
-265 LEIAENSAGVVSV
+265 LEIAKNSVGAVSV
-278 VLKNNNVLIAGEKAA
+278 VLEGSNTLTAGKNSA
-293 GIQKNGTAEGTL
+293 GIQKNGTADGTL

-310 GALTAQGGKYGAGIG
+310 GTLTAQGGEYGAGIG
-325 SGYEKAGSNISIS
+325 GGSDENGNNIIITGGTVIATAGMYYYSGAGIGGGYYAAGSNITIS
-338 GEEVTATGGYGGAGI
+338 GGEVTATGGMSGAGI
-353 GGGMYGAGISITI
+353 GGGFSSEGNNITI
-366 SGGMVTATG
+366 SGGTVTAIG
-375 GSYGAGIGSGYHES
+375 GQY
-389 ASNIIISGGTII
+389 
-401 ATGGYNGAGIGGGKN
+401 GAGIGGGKN
-416 GVGSDISI
+416 GVGSNIGI
-424 SGGEVTAAGGSYGAG
+424 SGGTVTATGGLCGAG
-439 IGGGY
+439 IGGGGDY
-444 YGVGSNISIS
+444 YESDVRGVGSNITIN
-454 GGEVTATGGSCGA
+454 GGEVTATGGDFGA
-467 GIGGGYYGVGS
+467 GIGGGRYENGR

-483 GGTVTATGRGTK
+483 GGTVTATGGLCGAGIGGGEGRTGSDITVSGGTITTTGGENAT
-495 SDIGGGNGGSTGTVT
+495 DIGGGSGGSTGTVT

-519 NSVLTGVING
+519 KGVLTGVTNG
-529 NDTVYCT
+529 TGAVYCT
-536 VVDLTDEYGTEAAV
+536 VVDLTDEFGIEAAV
-550 TDASET
+550 TDVGET

-575 PAGETSILL
+575 PADENGTTIVFGTHFYS
-584 GMYYYTGTVSA
+584 GTVSA
-595 EAGADNCLTRGKC
+595 EAGADNRLTRGTECK
-608 RYDLQVVGDPT
+608 YSLLVLGAPA
-619 YYNRDED
+619 YYERNE
-626 SHIIQIKDGANLTIK
+626 STQGILIKDGANLTIK
-641 SADGYGKDNYS
+641 SANGYGKDNYS
-652 QTRIQI
+652 PMRMQI
-658 EANASVT
+658 EENASVT

-672 MDASAIPYISSPI
+672 MDASEIPYISSPI
-685 LIPENS
+685 LIPEDS

-706 AGKYYAAIQK
+706 AGNYYAAIQK
-716 NGDAENIGTLTISGD
+716 NGNAENIGTLTISGD

-740 NAAGIGS
+740 NAAGVGS
-747 GADKPVKNIVINSGT
+747 SDGKPVKNIVISSGII
-762 VTATGGDSAAGI
+762 TATGGVYGAGI
-774 GSGYYGAGSN
+774 GGGDRGTASN
-784 ITISGGTVTA
+784 ITISGGTITA

-804 GGSDRSGSNITI
+804 GGYT
-816 SGGTV
+816 
-821 TATGRENGAGIGGG
+821 
-835 FYGEGNDITISGGT
+835 
-849 VTATSLTVRKE
+849 
-860 NYSTGA
+860 
-866 GIGGGACGNGSNIT
+866 
-880 ITGGTVI
+880 
-887 ATAIAEAGKISTGA
+887 
-901 GIGGGY
+901 
-907 SKEGN
+907 KEGN

-926 AKGED
+926 AAGKDGSTGAGIGGGYAGMGNDITISGGTVTATSIAVGDD

-939 GGYGG
+939 GGFAG
-944 MGNHITISGGTVTAI
+944 MGNDITISGGTVTAI
-959 SSVTGEYG
+959 SSATGEYG
-967 CGGAGIGGGYSREGN
+967 RAGAGIGGGYSRKGN

-997 DDASNEGYGIGSGWG
+997 DNASCEGYGIGSGWG
-1012 ANDSTPMV
+1012 ANDDSTPTV

-1030 CGIQGKDGNEL
+1030 CGIQGKDGDEP
-1041 YDAYPA
+1041 YEAYLA
-1047 RADLLLLAGKNAAVG
+1047 RADLLLLAGKNAVVG

-1083 NDVCTME
+1083 KDVCTME
-1090 DGYLYMYLPVDT
+1090 DGYLYMYLPADT

-1115 YEAAVKE
+1115 YEATVKK
-1122 FNYENQPDRF
+1122 FDYELEPGRYS
-1132 NDFALISS
+1132 DFTLISS

-1150 LREDVPEDGI
+1150 LREDVPDDGI

-1166 MSDLQAGGYT
+1166 MTDLQAGGYT

-1208 INAATADDAKKAPT
+1208 IKAATADDAKKAPT

-1243 ASMDV
+1243 ASLDG

-1256 NLYLAAPTGKNPK
+1256 NLYLAAPAGKNPK

-1309 YVNPGKY
+1309 YVTPGKY

-1333 VTLTDV
+1333 VTLADV

-1348 VTVAKVPDMTYDA
+1348 VTVAKVPDVTYDA
-1361 DFCEGK
+1361 DLCEGRSP
-1367 NAAGMTPALTVT
+1367 AGMTPALTVT

-1415 NKYVGTATAVLTGT
+1415 NRYVGTATVVLTGT
-1429 GKILEDGTVS
+1429 GKILEDGTAI

-1461 VSWADGS
+1461 VSWVDGS

-1474 YNGEEQEPLVRVSL
+1474 YNGEEQEPEVRVSL
-1488 QKKVKDENGKTVT
+1488 QKKVKGKDGKMVT
-1501 QTVYLGEYND
+1501 QTTYLREYD
-1511 YFNIGDYKVSYLK
+1511 EYAQYGDYKVSYLK

-1530 ATVVVTGAGGYTGTV
+1530 ATVVITGVGGYTGTV

-1554 DLSAADMEAKIAANG
+1554 DLAAEGTEAKIG
-1569 TQGTYGNNASDGS
+1569 V
-1582 NASGSGDAA
+1582 A
-1591 DSAIKVSFVKNGA
+1591 DSIPFVKNGA
-1604 KPAVVVTA
+1604 KPAIVVTA
-1612 KLANGSTV
+1612 KMANGNTV
-1620 TLKEGKDYTITYANN
+1620 TLKEGKDYTVTYANN

-1653 VKGKGNFKGSV
+1653 VKGKGNFKGSI

-1671 NKSLADTVNPI
+1671 NKSLADKVNPI
-1682 TVAVTDVAANK
+1682 TVTVADVPANK
-1693 NKGKFVSKPVVTDAD
+1693 NKGKFVSKPVVTDET
-1708 GVKLKEK
+1708 GTKLKEK
-1715 TDYTLTY
+1715 TDYTLSY
-1722 SLLTEGGAVE
+1722 SLLMANGEETK
-1732 LDTKT
+1732 LDVKKDV
-1737 GIVNEPG
+1737 VNEPG
-1744 SIVRITITGAGNYQG
+1744 STIRITITGAGNYQG
-1759 EGSVLTADYRITEF
+1759 EGSVLTADYRITES
-1773 DFAKV
+1773 DFKKV

-1793 VTLTEDDLI
+1793 VTLTEEDLI

-1807 GTGKQAVVEKLSLIT
+1807 GTGKQAVVEELKLIT